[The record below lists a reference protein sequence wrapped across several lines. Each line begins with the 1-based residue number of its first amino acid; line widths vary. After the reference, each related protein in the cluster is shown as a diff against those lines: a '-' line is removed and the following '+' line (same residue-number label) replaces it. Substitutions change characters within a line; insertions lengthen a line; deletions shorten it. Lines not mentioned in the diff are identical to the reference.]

1 MAKKRTGLDALRE
14 YEARSGRKTQSENQ
28 QTGNAGSSGGTWRS
42 GLDALREY
50 EASGG
55 GQNVKNGP
63 YNPDY
68 RTNTKK
74 ATPQSYE
81 AAYQQYKQIANSIN
95 HDQLSGYLRTM
106 QERQNQIIDSINH
119 DQMSGYR
126 RTLQEKDRQQQRK
139 VQTGTAAKQAATN
152 AGQDYSRLIGLNQFD
167 GELERR
173 DAEQEK
179 RYRETVLPDKLRGM
193 KRTSEELQ
201 KQIDQLYE
209 QKSDEHFRDYQFG
222 EDGTAWYT
230 DENGTRRQAR
240 GVTDIQSEIEALETR
255 KAALDSGRA
264 LGQAENT
271 VGTMDTATR
280 NLLKDING
288 TNLLKK
294 TDAKHQL
301 QQKGYS
307 EDQIGRLAEY
317 EKYLEDFEDYQTRMA
332 GAQQFGRDA
341 PVFSTVTSSLMAPFK
356 ALGNIESF
364 RGILP
369 KGLGGYQNPDMPTN
383 IYSPMYA
390 ATHVSSGIR
399 SGVMDG
405 MGSVGQFLYQAG
417 TSALDSAVNMA
428 VSTAIVGTTGLS
440 GEEASSAVA
449 ETMNWVMGSQ
459 VAADSVYAGIQSG
472 KSNQEALIDGI
483 VEGAIEGF
491 TEKYSVGDI
500 IETMLSGKQVWKKAM
515 RAFASEGAEEIAS
528 NWLNRIYDVV
538 AKHDRGEVMGAYAE
552 YLSKG
557 NTKEKAL
564 ALTLADMLAEDGLSF
579 LAGGIS
585 GLAMS
590 GAYAGTNKAVEA
602 RSRGQ
607 QLNVIGQVMDAV
619 ESMAKE
625 RGDQA
630 TAEAAQA
637 VMDKVKAGQMP
648 ETAEVQAVVD
658 SAVKADQA
666 AQAEAAF
673 QTYNQYA
680 DERDA
685 KARDAE
691 KASWARSQENTEA
704 INDAE
709 ADSAADAFEKLNE
722 AEVKGAADARAR
734 QQTEEAR
741 AERMFTQESRD
752 DADRLLTDAA
762 RRYGFDD
769 RMTSVLLSGYDGE
782 QDAQQYAEDVNAAY
796 EYGRNGMSLS
806 AAQRAAQGVNADV
819 AQEAWNAGRA
829 SIQRAPMSAFERY
842 NQYAEERDA
851 RQAEREAQQ
860 QASVQTVQAVQ
871 EAARPQQAPTQT
883 AVQEAREAAQTAQE
897 TAPKAQETVRETAQE
912 QTKPAQERTEEKP
925 AKQEAQESKPQALAA
940 NQYAAREMAESVIK
954 KYKMTVPDAVKDY
967 SKRLDEAVAE
977 RYRLAEAD
985 GKSEES
991 KATVS
996 SMIAS
1001 FQIGLRG
1008 IGFVSN
1014 KTNNADFLADAQ
1026 AWLIGNA
1033 VAKGSYARLDAA
1045 KAFDGLGIEERTLRY
1060 AGEVYHFGDSLT
1072 QRMIREYN
1080 AQKGKNKGVS
1090 AEEYAKHVL
1099 NVFDRG
1105 AMGESL
1111 AGTKDRLLGDG
1122 MTRAA
1127 WNAGKGFINGEEAG
1141 STAAD
1146 DGGKRDAGMDS
1157 GEQAGTVAEGTGG
1170 AKTRSAKASAVA
1182 ERIELENRV
1191 RAAGQPYLSGKD
1203 IGLEKGSAQ
1212 RSFREAPESTWTD
1225 SMKAAAAML
1234 RREGFKEVHFTVGA
1248 ISIENQKAKVTRYA
1262 DGVATGNTVWI
1273 NATSKKWTVEQLAN
1287 HEAFHHQI
1295 QDWPYTMDAVRQAL
1309 ADELGEDGIRELAQR
1324 YAEAYEGCY
1333 DGAELD
1339 AYIEEICADAYAGMD
1354 RLPEAKTQIIQK
1366 AAKRAQDAQQAAEEN
1381 GGTRGPPEKYSVNEG
1396 FSKDVAEWYRDGMP
1410 EGEAFVLGST
1420 GETLQGLGAIESDI
1434 YMNGDKINTILRE
1447 HPEMTIREIQK
1458 IPELLDDPI
1467 LILKSKGS
1475 GKGGNSRLVLFGSI
1489 NTQDGQPVLAVLDLR
1504 PRENGFVLD
1513 DMQKVNSAYAKAN
1526 PASFISQSDVL
1537 FADKKRTVPLLRRF
1551 GLTITS
1557 RELLRDGSIGSIS
1570 YRGNSVNISGEK
1582 FSSIVQ
1588 MGDRPMDAK
1597 FSADDTTATPQEN
1610 DKTALAYFGRTYKW
1624 SETGYVLLNGARLDF
1639 SGRHE
1644 GGSGGY
1650 RSVDHRDII
1659 DALGE
1664 DYGGGDYTGGMVR
1677 FMQEGNIRISPES
1690 GGINLAVMPTKAQ
1703 MDSLSDFISKERGE
1717 VILDIDDASGNTIS
1731 STEYPRGTH
1740 ANKVLQ
1746 DIRNYFNDGTLP
1758 EVSNA
1763 PSVSQFRYS
1772 VAEEAAESDTEAEEA
1787 ELQVEKL
1794 PQANRDQFMRF
1805 ATKITDDLVTPLTAQ
1820 METLRKEMRPR
1831 VLELVDEFL
1840 ENDALKR
1847 SSVEAVFT
1855 EAYDRALEL
1864 NQEFSEKYAALQYAI
1879 RKTPVTFTEEDTR
1892 QIEQYD
1898 YFDEAALRKL
1908 TIKEKGGV
1916 SIGELYS
1923 DLSGMLPELFPSGIK
1938 NPAKQIM
1945 RIASVYKRIS
1955 KAQALAQ
1962 QVESTNPE
1970 YFRQNAYNDF
1980 LEQLRKIVPKMRTE
1994 RELAQISI
2002 EEEAAMEKAAAER
2015 ERRLAEEDARLAAEE
2030 AAKEPPTVYESLT
2043 MDSIPKKAQDYLRR
2057 VRGQTA
2063 AAIQQTLSMPFAA
2076 RQEVLK
2082 PAIEEM
2088 MNEYLQ
2094 TGRISQETVDRN
2106 FEESYRRGVEMDTEF
2121 YDQYKDV
2128 KTRLRDLKVTLSE
2141 ADRADIA
2148 DFDDFRR
2155 AAFGRLRIAN
2165 EGGLPVDVAY
2175 KEMQQMAP
2183 ELFPAGITHPAD
2195 QLMRMFEVS
2204 KRIEKV
2210 QMSLDEYYGED
2221 AEEFKRWAKN
2231 DYEAS
2236 VENMLG
2242 ALNVARRYA
2251 EARMRQQQARA
2262 VPTTMEEVKSL
2273 YADLKGLRRTYERAA
2288 AKNLL
2293 TAEDNSV
2300 LNRLLRGEITPEDVQ
2315 GMENAQGI
2323 LAMYEAKADYDA
2335 AAAKIADWRRYQ
2347 KGKLREQADNLLK
2360 NAEKAK
2366 DKKAGIEYSR
2376 ETMTRNVRDIFP
2388 EADAEAINKTYFEP
2402 VRTASANANK
2412 LKKKLREQV
2421 KALDLSRKARK
2432 GDAVSEAHAAQL
2444 LGEAQDNI
2452 RYLEQHPRAKDRDGK
2467 TLNEWRQIVLD
2478 LWATSPG
2485 LDRAKIE
2492 NAVETFRK
2500 IYDGLFEQM
2509 NDVRIRN
2516 GYEPINY
2523 RQGYFPHFQPGTTD
2537 GILGLMGKALG
2548 VGVEVKALPTTI
2560 SGLTHTFK
2568 PGITYFGNALERIGF
2583 DTAYDAVEGFDKYVE
2598 GAASVICYTDA
2609 IQKLRALAQQVR
2621 YRTSDEGLRERVDDV
2636 RARDDLTE
2644 HQKELEIEA
2653 IMKQGRFSLSNFVKE
2668 LDEYTNL
2675 LANKKNRYDRNA
2687 EDFANRKVYNFLK
2700 AWQSRVAAN
2709 MVAVNPASWLTN
2721 FGVITQAGAQL
2732 KTISV
2737 LKGMWQTL
2745 ANIKT
2750 NDGLVEASDFLTNRA
2765 GSDPLVRTWQQSAS
2779 AFLSTPMEWI
2789 DQFSAGTI
2797 VRARYMENIERGMS
2811 EETAMREADD
2821 FAANVMADRS
2831 KGAMPTIFESRN
2843 PITKM
2848 FTQFQLEVNNTYS
2861 YLFKDLPRE
2870 QRKKGVRYLAL
2881 ALFKFLIGG
2890 FLYNEL
2896 YEYLIGRRPM
2906 LDPLGIVNDTVGD
2919 LTGYELNNLVDA
2931 ATGGGLIK
2939 ESEPEGAI
2947 GSAENL
2953 AKNVLSELP
2962 ASAAL
2967 NLVGLEI
2974 DGGKLPFGSS
2984 FPDFGN
2990 IKSALK
2996 SETATPEEK
3005 WAKIGKELAKPAAYW
3020 LLPFGGGQIKKVWQG
3035 ISALKRQG
3043 SYTANGRL
3051 QYPIYTDRKGD
3062 MASAV
3067 ARTMLFGKSAT
3078 PEAQAWVEAGFGAL
3092 SEKAT
3097 QTYEAMRAGGVDQRD
3112 SYELIKAMS
3121 KVKKT
3126 DTQTKEQ
3133 LQMQLLNAFD
3143 IEDSGKVLYYY
3154 NMMASDKERAQ
3165 IDKLLAE
3172 GADMGEYLRYLQ
3184 EKSGVTGEKDADGKT
3199 ISGSVK
3205 EETFALIDGLNLTP
3219 EQKTELAKEDYTTTG
3234 FEPWS
3239 GYREA
3244 LKAGGDTWDAFYQN
3258 AVSAKV
3264 ADGKTQEDAE
3274 KAVKSDLK
3282 SQLKEDYL
3290 GGSMPESEVSDYL
3303 QKYCGAED
3311 EHDVYWT
3318 LEEWKG
3324 GEGWK
3329 KYGQFLDAVDKGV
3342 LADTRKVAKEYMK
3355 HGVDKGDLSS
3365 QLTKHFKE
3373 AWLAATGDEATRLK
3387 NAYISAYKAIGG
3399 DADKARDNIIKW
3411 RREANKR
3418 KGDKK

>member
-14 YEARSGRKTQSENQ
+14 YEARSGRQTQSGNQ

-68 RTNTKK
+68 RTNTRK

-81 AAYQQYKQIANSIN
+81 AAYQQYKQYVAEYQKQTEFPRRVSVGTAAQQAGGSQKRDYSRMLGLN
-95 HDQLSGYLRTM
+95 QLDGDMQPRVQAAQDIQKYL
-106 QERQNQIIDSINH
+106 QF
-119 DQMSGYR
+119 
-126 RTLQEKDRQQQRK
+126 QRK
-139 VQTGTAAKQAATN
+139 VQTGTAAQQAATN

-167 GELERR
+167 GEMERR
-173 DAEQEK
+173 AAEWQRKRQAAQEAAALDQ
-179 RYRETVLPDKLRGM
+179 ERGRR
-193 KRTSEELQ
+193 RTSEEYGKRIDALEAASDYARAQNAEGGGLPEFKDAYDKVNAGRETPMTMDEMQ
-201 KQIDQLYE
+201 KELAYTRYKKAVLDKSVSGRVGEYAGDLATQFISGGADMALGGLGMVLGYLE
-209 QKSDEHFRDYQFG
+209 QGANGAAAWALRDLAKAVPDGSIKDKMLSLADDFSSYYTGESMTAGEETARYYRDELNRIGD
-222 EDGTAWYT
+222 
-230 DENGTRRQAR
+230 
-240 GVTDIQSEIEALETR
+240 EIEGKYKGVPLWIQQQMPSAGNMLFGAGLSGIAGVNNLVTLGLTSGGNSALEAKDKGASDAQALAYGVVAGGLEVFSERLFGGNPIYDADAGLINQAVGKLTSNKTIMKILNS
-255 KAALDSGRA
+255 KAFDIASEGLEEVVTEVLDPVAEWAIYNGDNTEFADAASIGNA
-264 LGQAENT
+264 FLGGVFLSAIGN
-271 VGTMDTATR
+271 VA
-280 NLLKDING
+280 
-288 TNLLKK
+288 
-294 TDAKHQL
+294 DAPKQL
-301 QQKGYS
+301 QQARYERVLRTAGS
-307 EDQIGRLAEY
+307 ELA
-317 EKYLEDFEDYQTRMA
+317 DI
-332 GAQQFGRDA
+332 AQ
-341 PVFSTVTSSLMAPFK
+341 
-356 ALGNIESF
+356 
-364 RGILP
+364 
-369 KGLGGYQNPDMPTN
+369 
-383 IYSPMYA
+383 
-390 ATHVSSGIR
+390 
-399 SGVMDG
+399 
-405 MGSVGQFLYQAG
+405 SV
-417 TSALDSAVNMA
+417 DSA
-428 VSTAIVGTTGLS
+428 
-440 GEEASSAVA
+440 
-449 ETMNWVMGSQ
+449 
-459 VAADSVYAGIQSG
+459 
-472 KSNQEALIDGI
+472 
-483 VEGAIEGF
+483 
-491 TEKYSVGDI
+491 
-500 IETMLSGKQVWKKAM
+500 
-515 RAFASEGAEEIAS
+515 
-528 NWLNRIYDVV
+528 DV
-538 AKHDRGEVMGAYAE
+538 
-552 YLSKG
+552 
-557 NTKEKAL
+557 
-564 ALTLADMLAEDGLSF
+564 
-579 LAGGIS
+579 
-585 GLAMS
+585 
-590 GAYAGTNKAVEA
+590 
-602 RSRGQ
+602 Q
-607 QLNVIGQVMDAV
+607 
-619 ESMAKE
+619 
-625 RGDQA
+625 
-630 TAEAAQA
+630 EAAQVIRDKIAYGVTPDAADIGA
-637 VMDKVKAGQMP
+637 VLDAMDQAG
-648 ETAEVQAVVD
+648 ETVDVEQVREAVDAEENEA
-658 SAVKADQA
+658 KA

-741 AERMFTQESRD
+741 AERTFTQESRE

-769 RMTSVLLSGYDGE
+769 RMTSVLLSGYDGA

-842 NQYAEERDA
+842 NQYADERDA
-851 RQAEREAQQ
+851 RQEAREAPQQ
-860 QASVQTVQAVQ
+860 VSVQTVQAVQ
-871 EAARPQQAPTQT
+871 EAARPQQMPTQT
-883 AVQEAREAAQTAQE
+883 AAQEAREA
-897 TAPKAQETVRETAQE
+897 APKAQETVRETVQE
-912 QTKPAQERTEEKP
+912 QTKPAQERAETKP
-925 AKQEAQESKPQALAA
+925 AKQEAQESKPQALAE
-940 NQYAAREMAESVIK
+940 NQYDARELAAAVIK

-1014 KTNNADFLADAQ
+1014 KTNNADLLADAQ
-1026 AWLIGNA
+1026 AWMIGNA
-1033 VAKGSYARLDAA
+1033 VATGSYARLDAV
-1045 KAFDGLGIEERTLRY
+1045 KAFDGMGIEERTMRY
-1060 AGEVYHFGDSLT
+1060 AAELWFLGDSLT

-1080 AQKGKNKGVS
+1080 AQESKSVS
-1090 AEEYAKHVL
+1090 AAEYVRHVRD
-1099 NVFDRG
+1099 VFDRG
-1105 AMGESL
+1105 ALGESL
-1111 AGTKDRLLGDG
+1111 AAARDRLLGDG

-1157 GEQAGTVAEGTGG
+1157 GEQAGAVAEGTGG

-1225 SMKAAAAML
+1225 SMKDAAAML

-1248 ISIENQKAKVTRYA
+1248 ISVENQRAKVTRYA
-1262 DGVATGNTVWI
+1262 DGVVTGNTVWI
-1273 NATSKKWTVEQLAN
+1273 NATSKKWTVEQLAK

-1295 QDWPYTMDAVRQAL
+1295 QDWPYAMDAVRQAL
-1309 ADELGEDGIRELAQR
+1309 ADELGEDGIQELAQR

-1354 RLPEAKTQIIQK
+1354 RLPEEK
-1366 AAKRAQDAQQAAEEN
+1366 ARIVQQAAQRRLEAQRAEKS
-1381 GGTRGPPEKYSVNEG
+1381 GETRGPPEKYSIGEIKGEKKKYGSGVVLDTDIFEGVRQRDWGKTLGTYVYENMAGAELTMFDEDGNPEVVYLARENDRVKKDGAKNSHKVLDKLAGYRGDTIRAKAIVQLDEVLETSRSKEITEDHSHQWLDAHGWIIRNAYLQDESGNIYEATLNIANGKDRKILYEVNRVHQIDKIKSPGEHTVTDNGQRFRYQKPGTGGAQSETKDNINENAANVKEHFSISEDSDGRQLTEAQREFFKDSKAVDEKGRLLTLYHGTGAKFTVFDKGRIEQNFQNRGGDLG
-1396 FSKDVAEWYRDGMP
+1396 FYFSPYIEDAQGYAR
-1410 EGEAFVLGST
+1410 EAAFST
-1420 GETLQGLGAIESDI
+1420 GGEKAIMEVYLNLKNPLVVEDEGWGSAISQADI
-1434 YMNGDKINTILRE
+1434 RHGD
-1447 HPEMTIREIQK
+1447 
-1458 IPELLDDPI
+1458 
-1467 LILKSKGS
+1467 LKRWAQE
-1475 GKGGNSRLVLFGSI
+1475 GGN
-1489 NTQDGQPVLAVLDLR
+1489 DGIIVKSTDEVDDDGTPDAVYIA
-1504 PRENGFVLD
+1504 F
-1513 DMQKVNSAYAKAN
+1513 
-1526 PASFISQSDVL
+1526 
-1537 FADKKRTVPLLRRF
+1537 
-1551 GLTITS
+1551 
-1557 RELLRDGSIGSIS
+1557 
-1570 YRGNSVNISGEK
+1570 
-1582 FSSIVQ
+1582 
-1588 MGDRPMDAK
+1588 
-1597 FSADDTTATPQEN
+1597 
-1610 DKTALAYFGRTYKW
+1610 
-1624 SETGYVLLNGARLDF
+1624 
-1639 SGRHE
+1639 
-1644 GGSGGY
+1644 
-1650 RSVDHRDII
+1650 
-1659 DALGE
+1659 
-1664 DYGGGDYTGGMVR
+1664 
-1677 FMQEGNIRISPES
+1677 SPEQIKS
-1690 GGINLAVMPTKAQ
+1690 VTNKNPT
-1703 MDSLSDFISKERGE
+1703 GNP
-1717 VILDIDDASGNTIS
+1717 DI
-1731 STEYPRGTH
+1731 
-1740 ANKVLQ
+1740 
-1746 DIRNYFNDGTLP
+1746 
-1758 EVSNA
+1758 
-1763 PSVSQFRYS
+1763 RYS
-1772 VAEEAAESDTEAEEA
+1772 VAEDAQEEGG
-1787 ELQVEKL
+1787 
-1794 PQANRDQFMRF
+1794 
-1805 ATKITDDLVTPLTAQ
+1805 TTAF
-1820 METLRKEMRPR
+1820 TL
-1831 VLELVDEFL
+1831 
-1840 ENDALKR
+1840 
-1847 SSVEAVFT
+1847 
-1855 EAYDRALEL
+1855 
-1864 NQEFSEKYAALQYAI
+1864 
-1879 RKTPVTFTEEDTR
+1879 
-1892 QIEQYD
+1892 
-1898 YFDEAALRKL
+1898 
-1908 TIKEKGGV
+1908 
-1916 SIGELYS
+1916 
-1923 DLSGMLPELFPSGIK
+1923 
-1938 NPAKQIM
+1938 
-1945 RIASVYKRIS
+1945 
-1955 KAQALAQ
+1955 
-1962 QVESTNPE
+1962 
-1970 YFRQNAYNDF
+1970 
-1980 LEQLRKIVPKMRTE
+1980 
-1994 RELAQISI
+1994 
-2002 EEEAAMEKAAAER
+2002 
-2015 ERRLAEEDARLAAEE
+2015 
-2030 AAKEPPTVYESLT
+2030 
-2043 MDSIPKKAQDYLRR
+2043 DSIPKKAQDYLRR

-2141 ADRADIA
+2141 EDRADIA

-2155 AAFGRLRIAN
+2155 AASGRLRIAN

-2183 ELFPAGITHPAD
+2183 ELFPESITHPAD

-2210 QMSLDEYYGED
+2210 QRSLDEYHGED

-2335 AAAKIADWRRYQ
+2335 AAAKIADWRRYR

-2412 LKKKLREQV
+2412 LKNKLREQV

-2432 GDAVSEAHAAQL
+2432 GDAVSEAHAVQL

-2548 VGVEVKALPTTI
+2548 IDAEVTALPTTI

-2609 IQKLRALAQQVR
+2609 IQNLRALAQQVR
-2621 YRTSDEGLRERVDDV
+2621 YRTSDEGLRERVDDI

-2644 HQKELEIEA
+2644 HQKELEIKE
-2653 IMKQGRFSLSNFVKE
+2653 IMDKGQFSLSNFAVE

-2675 LANKKNRYDRNA
+2675 LANKKSKYDRSM
-2687 EDFANRKVYNFLK
+2687 EHLGGRKLYNFMR
-2700 AWQSRVAAN
+2700 AWQNRVAAN

-2831 KGAMPTIFESRN
+2831 KGAMPTLFEARN
-2843 PITKM
+2843 PLMKM

-2919 LTGYELNNLVDA
+2919 LTGYELNNLVDT

-2939 ESEPEGAI
+2939 ESEPESAVGTI
-2947 GSAENL
+2947 QNLAENVGQE
-2953 AKNVLSELP
+2953 AP
-2962 ASAAL
+2962 FIG
-2967 NLVGLEI
+2967 NLMG
-2974 DGGKLPFGSS
+2974 GGKLPFSS
-2984 FPDFGN
+2984 SMPNVKN
-2990 IKSALK
+2990 ILTALD
-2996 SETATPEEK
+2996 SETATDEEK
-3005 WAKIGKELAKPAAYW
+3005 LAKIGKEMVNPAAYW
-3020 LLPFGGGQIKKVWQG
+3020 LLPFGGGQIKKMWQG

-3043 SYTANGRL
+3043 SYTADGRL
-3051 QYPIYTDRKGD
+3051 QYPIYTDREGD
-3062 MASAV
+3062 KANA
-3067 ARTMLFGKSAT
+3067 AWRTLLFGKSAT

-3092 SEKAT
+3092 SEKET

-3219 EQKTELAKEDYTTTG
+3219 EQKTELAKEDYTPTG
-3234 FEPWS
+3234 FEPWTENHDRL
-3239 GYREA
+3239 Y
-3244 LKAGGDTWDAFYQN
+3244 K
-3258 AVSAKV
+3258 AVSTGKDLRSTLKGLEK
-3264 ADGKTQEDAE
+3264 DGYEP
-3274 KAVKSDLK
+3274 
-3282 SQLKEDYL
+3282 KEIRAAITDMFRDEYL
-3290 GGSMPESEVSDYL
+3290 
-3303 QKYCGAED
+3303 A
-3311 EHDVYWT
+3311 
-3318 LEEWKG
+3318 
-3324 GEGWK
+3324 
-3329 KYGQFLDAVDKGV
+3329 
-3342 LADTRKVAKEYMK
+3342 
-3355 HGVDKGDLSS
+3355 
-3365 QLTKHFKE
+3365 
-3373 AWLAATGDEATRLK
+3373 
-3387 NAYISAYKAIGG
+3387 
-3399 DADKARDNIIKW
+3399 ADKAGKARLKGYLRNAFMVSGLSQKEAENKIKKW
-3411 RREANKR
+3411 EEAQK
-3418 KGDKK
+3418 

>member
-1 MAKKRTGLDALRE
+1 MAINWKQVRTAAKRQDQQQIRGRTAAGVSAPQAQTQISAQGRIDWDAV
-14 YEARSGRKTQSENQ
+14 K
-28 QTGNAGSSGGTWRS
+28 GNAQL
-42 GLDALREY
+42 LDQQQAQSRQRENAY
-50 EASGG
+50 E
-55 GQNVKNGP
+55 
-63 YNPDY
+63 
-68 RTNTKK
+68 
-74 ATPQSYE
+74 E
-81 AAYQQYKQIANSIN
+81 AYQQYKQIADSVN

-106 QERQNQIIDSINH
+106 QERQNQIIGSINH

-126 RTLQEKDRQQQRK
+126 RTLQEKKRQQQRK
-139 VQTGTAAKQAATN
+139 VQTGTAAQQAATN

-173 DAEQEK
+173 AEEWQRKRQAAQEAAALDQ
-179 RYRETVLPDKLRGM
+179 ERGRR
-193 KRTSEELQ
+193 RTSEEYGKRIDALEAASDYARAQNAEGGGLPEFKDAYDKVNAGRETPMTMDEMQ
-201 KQIDQLYE
+201 KELAYTRYKKAVLDKSVSGRGGEYAGDLATQFISGGADMTLGGLGMVLGYLE
-209 QKSDEHFRDYQFG
+209 QGANGAAAWALRDLAKAVPDGSIKDKMLSLADDFSSYYTGESMTAGEESARYYRDELNRIGD
-222 EDGTAWYT
+222 
-230 DENGTRRQAR
+230 
-240 GVTDIQSEIEALETR
+240 EIEGKYKGVPLWIQQQMPSAGNMLFGAGLSGIAGVNNLVTLGLTSGGNSALEA
-255 KAALDSGRA
+255 KDKGAGDAQALAYGVVAGGLEVFSEKLFGGNPIYD
-264 LGQAENT
+264 
-271 VGTMDTATR
+271 
-280 NLLKDING
+280 
-288 TNLLKK
+288 
-294 TDAKHQL
+294 TDAGLVNKAVGKLTGNKTIMKILNSKAFDIASEGLEEVVTEVLDPVAEWAIYNGDNTEFADAASIGNAFLGGVFLSAIGNVADAPKQL
-301 QQKGYS
+301 QQARYERVLRTAGS
-307 EDQIGRLAEY
+307 ELA
-317 EKYLEDFEDYQTRMA
+317 DI
-332 GAQQFGRDA
+332 AQ
-341 PVFSTVTSSLMAPFK
+341 
-356 ALGNIESF
+356 
-364 RGILP
+364 
-369 KGLGGYQNPDMPTN
+369 
-383 IYSPMYA
+383 
-390 ATHVSSGIR
+390 
-399 SGVMDG
+399 
-405 MGSVGQFLYQAG
+405 SV
-417 TSALDSAVNMA
+417 DSA
-428 VSTAIVGTTGLS
+428 
-440 GEEASSAVA
+440 
-449 ETMNWVMGSQ
+449 
-459 VAADSVYAGIQSG
+459 
-472 KSNQEALIDGI
+472 
-483 VEGAIEGF
+483 
-491 TEKYSVGDI
+491 
-500 IETMLSGKQVWKKAM
+500 
-515 RAFASEGAEEIAS
+515 
-528 NWLNRIYDVV
+528 DV
-538 AKHDRGEVMGAYAE
+538 
-552 YLSKG
+552 
-557 NTKEKAL
+557 
-564 ALTLADMLAEDGLSF
+564 
-579 LAGGIS
+579 
-585 GLAMS
+585 
-590 GAYAGTNKAVEA
+590 
-602 RSRGQ
+602 Q
-607 QLNVIGQVMDAV
+607 
-619 ESMAKE
+619 
-625 RGDQA
+625 
-630 TAEAAQA
+630 EAAQVIRDKIAYGVTPDAADIGA
-637 VMDKVKAGQMP
+637 VLDAMDQAG
-648 ETAEVQAVVD
+648 ETVDVEQVREAVDAEENEA
-658 SAVKADQA
+658 KA

-680 DERDA
+680 DERDAKARDA

-741 AERMFTQESRD
+741 AERTFTQESRE

-769 RMTSVLLSGYDGE
+769 RMTSVLLSGYDGA
-782 QDAQQYAEDVNAAY
+782 QDAQQHAEAVNAAY

-806 AAQRAAQGVNADV
+806 AAQRAAQDVNADV

-829 SIQRAPMSAFERY
+829 SIQRAPMSDVERY
-842 NQYAEERDA
+842 N
-851 RQAEREAQQ
+851 
-860 QASVQTVQAVQ
+860 
-871 EAARPQQAPTQT
+871 
-883 AVQEAREAAQTAQE
+883 
-897 TAPKAQETVRETAQE
+897 
-912 QTKPAQERTEEKP
+912 
-925 AKQEAQESKPQALAA
+925 
-940 NQYAAREMAESVIK
+940 
-954 KYKMTVPDAVKDY
+954 
-967 SKRLDEAVAE
+967 
-977 RYRLAEAD
+977 
-985 GKSEES
+985 
-991 KATVS
+991 
-996 SMIAS
+996 
-1001 FQIGLRG
+1001 
-1008 IGFVSN
+1008 
-1014 KTNNADFLADAQ
+1014 
-1026 AWLIGNA
+1026 
-1033 VAKGSYARLDAA
+1033 
-1045 KAFDGLGIEERTLRY
+1045 
-1060 AGEVYHFGDSLT
+1060 
-1072 QRMIREYN
+1072 
-1080 AQKGKNKGVS
+1080 
-1090 AEEYAKHVL
+1090 
-1099 NVFDRG
+1099 RG
-1105 AMGESL
+1105 A
-1111 AGTKDRLLGDG
+1111 LGDG

-1127 WNAGKGFINGEEAG
+1127 WSAGKGFINGEEAG

-1146 DGGKRDAGMDS
+1146 ESGKRNAGMDS
-1157 GEQAGTVAEGTGG
+1157 GEQAGAVAEGTGG
-1170 AKTRSAKASAVA
+1170 AKTRPAKASAVA

-1225 SMKAAAAML
+1225 SMKAAAGTLKSA
-1234 RREGFKEVHFTVGA
+1234 GFADVHFTVGS
-1248 ISIENQKAKVTRYA
+1248 ISVENQRAKVTRYA
-1262 DGVATGNTVWI
+1262 DGVVTGNTVWI

-1295 QDWPYTMDAVRQAL
+1295 QDWPYAMDAVRQAL
-1309 ADELGEDGIRELAQR
+1309 ADELGEDGIQELAQR

-1354 RLPEAKTQIIQK
+1354 RLPEEK
-1366 AAKRAQDAQQAAEEN
+1366 ARIVQQAAQRRLEAQSAEKS
-1381 GGTRGPPEKYSVNEG
+1381 GETRGPPEKYSMVGYGSNG
-1396 FSKDVAEWYRDGMP
+1396 LKTYKSDFSSDMTATEKQEYLYSLIKSVWSKKPLQLTILQNGKERSISARFDGESNGQEFAGKM
-1410 EGEAFVLGST
+1410 AFGNRRGTRTERLISLNLADDIWEIASEST
-1420 GETLQGLGAIESDI
+1420 YDASKGGIKETLAHDGSERWHYFVNAINYVDEQQPSR
-1434 YMNGDKINTILRE
+1434 NGVYDFNLDVMERE
-1447 HPEMTIREIQK
+1447 
-1458 IPELLDDPI
+1458 D
-1467 LILKSKGS
+1467 
-1475 GKGGNSRLVLFGSI
+1475 GN
-1489 NTQDGQPVLAVLDLR
+1489 
-1504 PRENGFVLD
+1504 FV
-1513 DMQKVNSAYAKAN
+1513 YT
-1526 PASFISQSDVL
+1526 
-1537 FADKKRTVPLLRRF
+1537 FALKKRRDSAPRTFAAGVNGNNAADANSSDTSIRRAEQK
-1551 GLTITS
+1551 S
-1557 RELLRDGSIGSIS
+1557 Q
-1570 YRGNSVNISGEK
+1570 EK
-1582 FSSIVQ
+1582 FSAAEDTE
-1588 MGDRPMDAK
+1588 DRRKAAQFEVIQNSNPADDGYHTWIR
-1597 FSADDTTATPQEN
+1597 SADEIRTFAETLN
-1610 DKTALAYFGRTYKW
+1610 DPEW
-1624 SETGYVLLNGARLDF
+1624 S
-1639 SGRHE
+1639 
-1644 GGSGGY
+1644 
-1650 RSVDHRDII
+1650 
-1659 DALGE
+1659 
-1664 DYGGGDYTGGMVR
+1664 DYAEFDPDYTREMADKALKSGIIRVYSSYKISDGVFVSPSRMEAESYSGDGNVFSKTVR
-1677 FMQEGNIRISPES
+1677 VDDVAWID
-1690 GGINLAVMPTKAQ
+1690 PTQGQYA
-1703 MDSLSDFISKERGE
+1703 
-1717 VILDIDDASGNTIS
+1717 
-1731 STEYPRGTH
+1731 P
-1740 ANKVLQ
+1740 
-1746 DIRNYFNDGTLP
+1746 IRNR
-1758 EVSNA
+1758 E
-1763 PSVSQFRYS
+1763 RYS
-1772 VAEEAAESDTEAEEA
+1772 VAEDAQEAGGT
-1787 ELQVEKL
+1787 
-1794 PQANRDQFMRF
+1794 
-1805 ATKITDDLVTPLTAQ
+1805 TA
-1820 METLRKEMRPR
+1820 
-1831 VLELVDEFL
+1831 F
-1840 ENDALKR
+1840 
-1847 SSVEAVFT
+1847 
-1855 EAYDRALEL
+1855 
-1864 NQEFSEKYAALQYAI
+1864 
-1879 RKTPVTFTEEDTR
+1879 
-1892 QIEQYD
+1892 
-1898 YFDEAALRKL
+1898 
-1908 TIKEKGGV
+1908 
-1916 SIGELYS
+1916 
-1923 DLSGMLPELFPSGIK
+1923 
-1938 NPAKQIM
+1938 
-1945 RIASVYKRIS
+1945 
-1955 KAQALAQ
+1955 
-1962 QVESTNPE
+1962 
-1970 YFRQNAYNDF
+1970 
-1980 LEQLRKIVPKMRTE
+1980 
-1994 RELAQISI
+1994 
-2002 EEEAAMEKAAAER
+2002 
-2015 ERRLAEEDARLAAEE
+2015 
-2030 AAKEPPTVYESLT
+2030 T

-2094 TGRISQETVDRN
+2094 TGRISQETVDRS

-2148 DFDDFRR
+2148 DFNDFRR
-2155 AAFGRLRIAN
+2155 AAFGRLRIAD

-2183 ELFPAGITHPAD
+2183 ELFPESVTHPAD
-2195 QLMRMFEVS
+2195 QLMKMFDVS

-2210 QMSLDEYYGED
+2210 QRSLDEYHGED

-2273 YADLKGLRRTYERAA
+2273 YADLKGLRRTYERAS

-2335 AAAKIADWRRYQ
+2335 AAAKIVDWRRYR

-2412 LKKKLREQV
+2412 LKNKLREQV

-2432 GDAVSEAHAAQL
+2432 GDAVSEAHAVQL

-2452 RYLEQHPRAKDRDGK
+2452 RYLEQHPRAQDRDGK

-2548 VGVEVKALPTTI
+2548 IDAEVSALPTTI

-2609 IQKLRALAQQVR
+2609 IQNLRALAQQVR
-2621 YRTSDEGLRERVDDV
+2621 YRTSNEGLRERVDDI

-2644 HQKELEIEA
+2644 HQKELEIKE
-2653 IMKQGRFSLSNFVKE
+2653 IMDKGQFSLSNFAVE

-2675 LANKKNRYDRNA
+2675 LANKKSKYDRSM
-2687 EDFANRKVYNFLK
+2687 EHLGGRKLYNFMR
-2700 AWQSRVAAN
+2700 AWQNRVAAN

-2797 VRARYMENIERGMS
+2797 VRARYMENVERGMS

-2831 KGAMPTIFESRN
+2831 KGAMPTLFEARN
-2843 PITKM
+2843 PLMKM

-2896 YEYLIGRRPM
+2896 YEYFIGRRPT
-2906 LDPLGIVNDTVGD
+2906 LDPLGIINDTVGD

-2939 ESEPEGAI
+2939 ESEPESAVGTI
-2947 GSAENL
+2947 QNLAENVGQE
-2953 AKNVLSELP
+2953 AP
-2962 ASAAL
+2962 FIG
-2967 NLVGLEI
+2967 NLMG
-2974 DGGKLPFGSS
+2974 GGKLPFSS
-2984 FPDFGN
+2984 SMPNVKN
-2990 IKSALK
+2990 ILTALD
-2996 SETATPEEK
+2996 SETATDKEK
-3005 WAKIGKELAKPAAYW
+3005 LAKVGKELINPAAYW
-3020 LLPFGGGQIKKVWQG
+3020 LLPFGGGQIKKMWQG
-3035 ISALKRQG
+3035 IQALKNQG
-3043 SYTANGRL
+3043 SYTADGRL

-3062 MASAV
+3062 KANA
-3067 ARTMLFGKSAT
+3067 AWRTLLFGKSAT

-3092 SEKAT
+3092 SEKET

-3205 EETFALIDGLNLTP
+3205 DETLQLIDGLNLTP
-3219 EQKTELAKEDYTTTG
+3219 EQKMELAKEDYTPTG
-3234 FEPWS
+3234 FEPWTENHDRL
-3239 GYREA
+3239 Y
-3244 LKAGGDTWDAFYQN
+3244 K
-3258 AVSAKV
+3258 AVSTGKDLRSTLKGLEK
-3264 ADGKTQEDAE
+3264 DGYEP
-3274 KAVKSDLK
+3274 
-3282 SQLKEDYL
+3282 KEIRAAITDMFRDEYL
-3290 GGSMPESEVSDYL
+3290 S
-3303 QKYCGAED
+3303 
-3311 EHDVYWT
+3311 
-3318 LEEWKG
+3318 
-3324 GEGWK
+3324 
-3329 KYGQFLDAVDKGV
+3329 
-3342 LADTRKVAKEYMK
+3342 
-3355 HGVDKGDLSS
+3355 
-3365 QLTKHFKE
+3365 
-3373 AWLAATGDEATRLK
+3373 
-3387 NAYISAYKAIGG
+3387 
-3399 DADKARDNIIKW
+3399 ADKAGKARLKGYLRNAFMVSGLSQKEAENKIKKW
-3411 RREANKR
+3411 EEAQK
-3418 KGDKK
+3418 

>member
-14 YEARSGRKTQSENQ
+14 YEARSGRQTQSENQ

-55 GQNVKNGP
+55 GKNVKNGP

-68 RTNTKK
+68 RTNTRK

-126 RTLQEKDRQQQRK
+126 RTLQEKERQQQRK

-173 DAEQEK
+173 AAEWQRKQQAAQEAAALDQ
-179 RYRETVLPDKLRGM
+179 ERGRR
-193 KRTSEELQ
+193 RTSEEYGKRIDALEAASDYARAQNAEGGGLPEFKDAYDKVNAGRETPMTLDEMQ
-201 KQIDQLYE
+201 KELAYTRYKKAVLDKSVSGRGGEYAGDLATQFISGGADMALGGLGMVLGYLE
-209 QKSDEHFRDYQFG
+209 QGANGAAAWALRDLAKAVPDGSIKDKMLSLADDFSSYYTGESMTAGEETARYYKDELNKLGD
-222 EDGTAWYT
+222 
-230 DENGTRRQAR
+230 
-240 GVTDIQSEIEALETR
+240 EIEGKYKGVPLWIQQQMPSAGNMLFGAGLSGIAGVNNLVTLGLTSGGNSALEAKDKGASDAQALAYGVVAGGLEVFSERLFGGNPIYDADAGLVNQAVGKLTSNKTIMKILNS
-255 KAALDSGRA
+255 KAFDIASEGLEEVVTEVLDPVAEWAIYNGDNTEFADAASIGNA
-264 LGQAENT
+264 FLGGVFLSAIGN
-271 VGTMDTATR
+271 VA
-280 NLLKDING
+280 
-288 TNLLKK
+288 
-294 TDAKHQL
+294 DAPKQL
-301 QQKGYS
+301 QQARYERVLRTAGS
-307 EDQIGRLAEY
+307 ELA
-317 EKYLEDFEDYQTRMA
+317 DI
-332 GAQQFGRDA
+332 AQ
-341 PVFSTVTSSLMAPFK
+341 
-356 ALGNIESF
+356 
-364 RGILP
+364 
-369 KGLGGYQNPDMPTN
+369 
-383 IYSPMYA
+383 
-390 ATHVSSGIR
+390 
-399 SGVMDG
+399 
-405 MGSVGQFLYQAG
+405 SV
-417 TSALDSAVNMA
+417 DSA
-428 VSTAIVGTTGLS
+428 
-440 GEEASSAVA
+440 
-449 ETMNWVMGSQ
+449 
-459 VAADSVYAGIQSG
+459 
-472 KSNQEALIDGI
+472 
-483 VEGAIEGF
+483 
-491 TEKYSVGDI
+491 
-500 IETMLSGKQVWKKAM
+500 
-515 RAFASEGAEEIAS
+515 
-528 NWLNRIYDVV
+528 DV
-538 AKHDRGEVMGAYAE
+538 
-552 YLSKG
+552 
-557 NTKEKAL
+557 
-564 ALTLADMLAEDGLSF
+564 
-579 LAGGIS
+579 
-585 GLAMS
+585 
-590 GAYAGTNKAVEA
+590 
-602 RSRGQ
+602 Q
-607 QLNVIGQVMDAV
+607 
-619 ESMAKE
+619 
-625 RGDQA
+625 
-630 TAEAAQA
+630 EAAQVIRDKIAYGVTPDAADIGA
-637 VMDKVKAGQMP
+637 VLDAMDQAG
-648 ETAEVQAVVD
+648 ETVDVEQVREAVDAEENEA
-658 SAVKADQA
+658 KA

-741 AERMFTQESRD
+741 AERTFAQESRD

-782 QDAQQYAEDVNAAY
+782 QDAQQYAEAVNAAY

-842 NQYAEERDA
+842 NQYADERDA
-851 RQAEREAQQ
+851 RQAAREAPQ

-883 AVQEAREAAQTAQE
+883 VAQEAREAAQTAQE
-897 TAPKAQETVRETAQE
+897 TAPKEQETVRETAQE
-912 QTKPAQERTEEKP
+912 QTKPAQERAEEKP

-991 KATVS
+991 KDTVS

-1045 KAFDGLGIEERTLRY
+1045 KAFDGLGIDERTLRY
-1060 AGEVYHFGDSLT
+1060 AGEVYLFGDSLT

-1090 AEEYAKHVL
+1090 AAEYAKHVL

-1105 AMGESL
+1105 ALGESL

-1127 WNAGKGFINGEEAG
+1127 WNAGKGIINGEEAG

-1146 DGGKRDAGMDS
+1146 EGGKRDAGMDS
-1157 GEQAGTVAEGTGG
+1157 GEQAGAVAEGTGG

-1225 SMKAAAAML
+1225 SMKDAAAML

-1248 ISIENQKAKVTRYA
+1248 ISIENQRAKVTRYA
-1262 DGVATGNTVWI
+1262 DGVVMGDAVWI
-1273 NATSKKWTVEQLAN
+1273 NATSKKWSMEQLAK

-1295 QDWPYTMDAVRQAL
+1295 KDWPYTMDAVRQAL
-1309 ADELGEDGIRELAQR
+1309 ADELGEDGIQELAQR

-1366 AAKRAQDAQQAAEEN
+1366 AAQRAQDAQQAAEEN
-1381 GGTRGPPEKYSVNEG
+1381 GGTRAPPEKYSV
-1396 FSKDVAEWYRDGMP
+1396 S
-1410 EGEAFVLGST
+1410 EA
-1420 GETLQGLGAIESDI
+1420 D
-1434 YMNGDKINTILRE
+1434 
-1447 HPEMTIREIQK
+1447 
-1458 IPELLDDPI
+1458 
-1467 LILKSKGS
+1467 
-1475 GKGGNSRLVLFGSI
+1475 
-1489 NTQDGQPVLAVLDLR
+1489 
-1504 PRENGFVLD
+1504 
-1513 DMQKVNSAYAKAN
+1513 
-1526 PASFISQSDVL
+1526 
-1537 FADKKRTVPLLRRF
+1537 
-1551 GLTITS
+1551 S
-1557 RELLRDGSIGSIS
+1557 REQTQNEI
-1570 YRGNSVNISGEK
+1570 
-1582 FSSIVQ
+1582 
-1588 MGDRPMDAK
+1588 
-1597 FSADDTTATPQEN
+1597 TATPQEN

-1659 DALGE
+1659 DALGD

-1703 MDSLSDFISKERGE
+1703 MDALSDFISKERGE

-1731 STEYPRGTH
+1731 RTEYPRGTH

-1772 VAEEAAESDTEAEEA
+1772 VAEEAAESDTEAEAA

-1938 NPAKQIM
+1938 NPAKQVM

-2030 AAKEPPTVYESLT
+2030 AAKEPPTVYENLT

-2183 ELFPAGITHPAD
+2183 ELFPESITHPAD

-2210 QMSLDEYYGED
+2210 QRSLDEYHGED

-2412 LKKKLREQV
+2412 LKNKLREQV

-2432 GDAVSEAHAAQL
+2432 GDAVSEAHAVQL

-2452 RYLEQHPRAKDRDGK
+2452 RYLEQHQRAKDRDGK
-2467 TLNEWRQIVLD
+2467 TINEWRQIVLD

-2548 VGVEVKALPTTI
+2548 IDAEVTALPTTI

-2583 DTAYDAVEGFDKYVE
+2583 NTEYDAVAGFDKYVE

-2644 HQKELEIEA
+2644 HQKELEIKE
-2653 IMKQGRFSLSNFVKE
+2653 IMDKGQFSLSNFAVE

-2675 LANKKNRYDRNA
+2675 LANKKSKYDRSM
-2687 EDFANRKVYNFLK
+2687 EHLGGRKLYNFMR
-2700 AWQSRVAAN
+2700 AWQNRVAAN

-2750 NDGLVEASDFLTNRA
+2750 SDGLVEASDFLTNRA

-2831 KGAMPTIFESRN
+2831 KGAMPTLFESRN
-2843 PITKM
+2843 PIMKM

-2890 FLYNEL
+2890 FIYNEL

-2990 IKSALK
+2990 IKSAMK

-3020 LLPFGGGQIKKVWQG
+3020 LLPFGGGQIKKMWQG

-3092 SEKAT
+3092 SEKET

-3165 IDKLLAE
+3165 IDKLLAD
-3172 GADMGEYLRYLQ
+3172 GADMGEYIRYLQ

-3205 EETFALIDGLNLTP
+3205 AETFALIEGLNLTP
-3219 EQKTELAKEDYTTTG
+3219 EQKTELAKEDYTPTG
-3234 FEPWS
+3234 FEPWTENHDKL
-3239 GYREA
+3239 Y
-3244 LKAGGDTWDAFYQN
+3244 K
-3258 AVSAKV
+3258 AVSTGKDLRSTLNGLEK
-3264 ADGKTQEDAE
+3264 DGYEP
-3274 KAVKSDLK
+3274 
-3282 SQLKEDYL
+3282 KEIRAAITDMFRDEYL
-3290 GGSMPESEVSDYL
+3290 
-3303 QKYCGAED
+3303 A
-3311 EHDVYWT
+3311 
-3318 LEEWKG
+3318 
-3324 GEGWK
+3324 
-3329 KYGQFLDAVDKGV
+3329 
-3342 LADTRKVAKEYMK
+3342 
-3355 HGVDKGDLSS
+3355 
-3365 QLTKHFKE
+3365 
-3373 AWLAATGDEATRLK
+3373 
-3387 NAYISAYKAIGG
+3387 
-3399 DADKARDNIIKW
+3399 ADKAGKARLKGYLRNAFMVSGLSQKEAENKLKKW
-3411 RREANKR
+3411 EEAQK
-3418 KGDKK
+3418 

>member
-14 YEARSGRKTQSENQ
+14 YEARSGRQTQSENQ

-68 RTNTKK
+68 RTNTRK

-81 AAYQQYKQIANSIN
+81 EAYQQYKQYVAEYQKQTEFPRRVSVGTAAQQAGGSQKRDYSRMLGLN
-95 HDQLSGYLRTM
+95 QLDGDMQPRVQAAQDIQKYL
-106 QERQNQIIDSINH
+106 QF
-119 DQMSGYR
+119 
-126 RTLQEKDRQQQRK
+126 QRK
-139 VQTGTAAKQAATN
+139 VQTGTAAQQAATN

-173 DAEQEK
+173 AEEWQRKRQAAQEAAALDQ
-179 RYRETVLPDKLRGM
+179 ERGRR
-193 KRTSEELQ
+193 RTSEEYGKRIDALEAASDYARAQNAEGGGLPEFKDAYEKVNAGRETPMTLDEMQ
-201 KQIDQLYE
+201 KELAYTRYKKAVLDKSVSGRGGEYAGDLATQFISGGADMTLGGLGMVLGYLE
-209 QKSDEHFRDYQFG
+209 QGANGAAAWALRDLAKAVPDGSIKDKMLSLADDFSSYYTGESMTAGEESARYYRDEMNRIGD
-222 EDGTAWYT
+222 
-230 DENGTRRQAR
+230 
-240 GVTDIQSEIEALETR
+240 EIEGKYKGVPLWILQQMPSAGNMLFGAGLSGIAGVNNLVTLGLTSGGNSALEA
-255 KAALDSGRA
+255 KDKGAGDAQALAYGVVAGGLEVFSEKLFGGNPIYD
-264 LGQAENT
+264 
-271 VGTMDTATR
+271 
-280 NLLKDING
+280 
-288 TNLLKK
+288 
-294 TDAKHQL
+294 TDAGLVNKAVGKLTGNKTIMKILNSKAFDIASEGLEEVVTEVLDPVAEWAIYNGDNTEFADAASIGNAFLGGVFLSAIGNVADAPKQL
-301 QQKGYS
+301 QQARYERVLRTAGS
-307 EDQIGRLAEY
+307 ELA
-317 EKYLEDFEDYQTRMA
+317 DI
-332 GAQQFGRDA
+332 AQ
-341 PVFSTVTSSLMAPFK
+341 
-356 ALGNIESF
+356 
-364 RGILP
+364 
-369 KGLGGYQNPDMPTN
+369 
-383 IYSPMYA
+383 
-390 ATHVSSGIR
+390 
-399 SGVMDG
+399 
-405 MGSVGQFLYQAG
+405 SV
-417 TSALDSAVNMA
+417 DSA
-428 VSTAIVGTTGLS
+428 
-440 GEEASSAVA
+440 
-449 ETMNWVMGSQ
+449 
-459 VAADSVYAGIQSG
+459 
-472 KSNQEALIDGI
+472 
-483 VEGAIEGF
+483 
-491 TEKYSVGDI
+491 
-500 IETMLSGKQVWKKAM
+500 
-515 RAFASEGAEEIAS
+515 
-528 NWLNRIYDVV
+528 DV
-538 AKHDRGEVMGAYAE
+538 
-552 YLSKG
+552 
-557 NTKEKAL
+557 
-564 ALTLADMLAEDGLSF
+564 
-579 LAGGIS
+579 
-585 GLAMS
+585 
-590 GAYAGTNKAVEA
+590 
-602 RSRGQ
+602 Q
-607 QLNVIGQVMDAV
+607 
-619 ESMAKE
+619 
-625 RGDQA
+625 
-630 TAEAAQA
+630 EAAQVIRDKIAYGVTPDAADIGA
-637 VMDKVKAGQMP
+637 VLDAMDQAG
-648 ETAEVQAVVD
+648 ETVDVEQVREAVDAEENEA
-658 SAVKADQA
+658 KA

-680 DERDA
+680 DERDAKARDA

-741 AERMFTQESRD
+741 AERTFTQESRE

-769 RMTSVLLSGYDGE
+769 RMTSVLLSGYDGA

-842 NQYAEERDA
+842 NQYADERDA
-851 RQAEREAQQ
+851 RQEAREAPQ

-871 EAARPQQAPTQT
+871 EAARPQQMPTQT
-883 AVQEAREAAQTAQE
+883 AAQEAREAAQNAQE
-897 TAPKAQETVRETAQE
+897 AAPKAQEAAPKAQETVRETVQE
-912 QTKPAQERTEEKP
+912 QTRPAQERAETKP
-925 AKQEAQESKPQALAA
+925 AKQEAQESKPQALAE
-940 NQYAAREMAESVIK
+940 NQYDARKLAEAVIK

-1014 KTNNADFLADAQ
+1014 KTNNADLLADAQ

-1033 VAKGSYARLDAA
+1033 VAKGSYARLDAV
-1045 KAFDGLGIEERTLRY
+1045 KAFAGMGIEERTLRY
-1060 AGEVYHFGDSLT
+1060 AAELWFLGDSLT
-1072 QRMIREYN
+1072 QRMVREYN

-1090 AEEYAKHVL
+1090 AAEYVRHVRD
-1099 NVFDRG
+1099 VFDRG
-1105 AMGESL
+1105 ALGESL

-1146 DGGKRDAGMDS
+1146 EGGKRDAGMDS
-1157 GEQAGTVAEGTGG
+1157 GEQAGAVAEGTGG

-1248 ISIENQKAKVTRYA
+1248 ISVENQRAKVTRYA
-1262 DGVATGNTVWI
+1262 DGVVTGNTVWI
-1273 NATSKKWTVEQLAN
+1273 NATSKKWTLEQLAN

-1295 QDWPYTMDAVRQAL
+1295 QDWPYAMDAVRQAL
-1309 ADELGEDGIRELAQR
+1309 ADELGEDGIQELAQR

-1354 RLPEAKTQIIQK
+1354 RFPEEKAKIIQK
-1366 AAKRAQDAQQAAEEN
+1366 AAKTAQDAQQAAEEN
-1381 GGTRGPPEKYSVNEG
+1381 GGTRGPPEKYSIGEIKGEKKKYGFGVVLDTDIFEGVRQRDWGKTLGTYVYENMAGAELTMFDEDGNPEVVYLARENDRVKKDGAKNSHKVLDKLAGYRGDTIRAKAIVQLDEVLETSRSKETTEDHSHQWLDAHGWIIRNAYLQDESGNIYEATLNIANGKDRKILYEVNRVHQIDKIKSPGEHTVTDNGQRFRYQKPGTGGAQSETKDNINENAANVKEHFSISEDSDGRQLTEAQREFFKDSKAVDEKGRLLTLYHGTGAKFTVFDKGRIEQNFQNRGGDLG
-1396 FSKDVAEWYRDGMP
+1396 FYFSPYIEDAQGYAR
-1410 EGEAFVLGST
+1410 EAAFST
-1420 GETLQGLGAIESDI
+1420 GGEKAIMEVYLNLKNPLVVEDEGWGSAISQADI
-1434 YMNGDKINTILRE
+1434 RHGD
-1447 HPEMTIREIQK
+1447 
-1458 IPELLDDPI
+1458 
-1467 LILKSKGS
+1467 LKRWAQE
-1475 GKGGNSRLVLFGSI
+1475 GGN
-1489 NTQDGQPVLAVLDLR
+1489 DGIIVKSTDEVDDDGTPDAVYIA
-1504 PRENGFVLD
+1504 F
-1513 DMQKVNSAYAKAN
+1513 
-1526 PASFISQSDVL
+1526 
-1537 FADKKRTVPLLRRF
+1537 
-1551 GLTITS
+1551 
-1557 RELLRDGSIGSIS
+1557 
-1570 YRGNSVNISGEK
+1570 
-1582 FSSIVQ
+1582 
-1588 MGDRPMDAK
+1588 
-1597 FSADDTTATPQEN
+1597 
-1610 DKTALAYFGRTYKW
+1610 
-1624 SETGYVLLNGARLDF
+1624 
-1639 SGRHE
+1639 
-1644 GGSGGY
+1644 
-1650 RSVDHRDII
+1650 
-1659 DALGE
+1659 
-1664 DYGGGDYTGGMVR
+1664 
-1677 FMQEGNIRISPES
+1677 SPEQIKS
-1690 GGINLAVMPTKAQ
+1690 VTNKNPT
-1703 MDSLSDFISKERGE
+1703 GNP
-1717 VILDIDDASGNTIS
+1717 DI
-1731 STEYPRGTH
+1731 
-1740 ANKVLQ
+1740 
-1746 DIRNYFNDGTLP
+1746 
-1758 EVSNA
+1758 
-1763 PSVSQFRYS
+1763 RYS
-1772 VAEEAAESDTEAEEA
+1772 VAEDAQEATEGAA

-1794 PQANRDQFMRF
+1794 PQTNRDQFMRF

-1945 RIASVYKRIS
+1945 RIASVYKRVS

-2106 FEESYRRGVEMDTEF
+2106 FEESYRRGMEMDTEF

-2155 AAFGRLRIAN
+2155 AASGRLRIAN

-2183 ELFPAGITHPAD
+2183 ELFPASVTHPAD
-2195 QLMRMFEVS
+2195 QLMKMFDVS

-2210 QMSLDEYYGED
+2210 QRSLDEYHGED

-2262 VPTTMEEVKSL
+2262 VPTTMEEVKNL

-2335 AAAKIADWRRYQ
+2335 AAAKIADWRRYR

-2412 LKKKLREQV
+2412 LKNKLREQV

-2432 GDAVSEAHAAQL
+2432 GDAVSEAHAVQL

-2452 RYLEQHPRAKDRDGK
+2452 RYLEQHPRAQDRDGK

-2548 VGVEVKALPTTI
+2548 IDAEVTALPTTI

-2609 IQKLRALAQQVR
+2609 IQNLRALAQQVR
-2621 YRTSDEGLRERVDDV
+2621 YRTSDEGLRERVDDI

-2644 HQKELEIEA
+2644 HQKELEIKE
-2653 IMKQGRFSLSNFVKE
+2653 IMDKGQFSLSNFAVE

-2675 LANKKNRYDRNA
+2675 LANKKSKYDRSM
-2687 EDFANRKVYNFLK
+2687 EHLGGRKLYNFMR
-2700 AWQSRVAAN
+2700 AWQNRVAAN

-2797 VRARYMENIERGMS
+2797 VRARYMENVERGMS

-2831 KGAMPTIFESRN
+2831 KGAMPTLFEARN
-2843 PITKM
+2843 PLMKM

-2896 YEYLIGRRPM
+2896 YEYFIGRRPT
-2906 LDPLGIVNDTVGD
+2906 LDPLGIINDTVGD
-2919 LTGYELNNLVDA
+2919 LTGYELNNLVDTA
-2931 ATGGGLIK
+2931 AGGGLIK
-2939 ESEPEGAI
+2939 ESEPEGVVGTI
-2947 GSAENL
+2947 QNLAENVGQE
-2953 AKNVLSELP
+2953 AP
-2962 ASAAL
+2962 FIG
-2967 NLVGLEI
+2967 NLMG
-2974 DGGKLPFGSS
+2974 GGKLPFSS
-2984 FPDFGN
+2984 SMPNVKN
-2990 IKSALK
+2990 ILTALD
-2996 SETATPEEK
+2996 SETATDKEK
-3005 WAKIGKELAKPAAYW
+3005 LAKVGKELVNPAAYW
-3020 LLPFGGGQIKKVWQG
+3020 LMPFGGGQIKKMWQG

-3043 SYTANGRL
+3043 SYTADGRL
-3051 QYPIYTDRKGD
+3051 QYPIYSDRKGD
-3062 MASAV
+3062 KAGAL
-3067 ARTMLFGKSAT
+3067 ARTLLFGKSAT
-3078 PEAQAWVEAGFGAL
+3078 PEAQAWVEAGFGTL
-3092 SEKAT
+3092 SAKAT

-3205 EETFALIDGLNLTP
+3205 DETLQLIDGLNLTP
-3219 EQKTELAKEDYTTTG
+3219 EQKTELAKEDYTPTG
-3234 FEPWS
+3234 FEPWTENHDRL
-3239 GYREA
+3239 Y
-3244 LKAGGDTWDAFYQN
+3244 K
-3258 AVSAKV
+3258 AVSTGKDLRSTLKGLEK
-3264 ADGKTQEDAE
+3264 DGYEP
-3274 KAVKSDLK
+3274 
-3282 SQLKEDYL
+3282 KEIRAAITDMFRDEYL
-3290 GGSMPESEVSDYL
+3290 S
-3303 QKYCGAED
+3303 
-3311 EHDVYWT
+3311 
-3318 LEEWKG
+3318 
-3324 GEGWK
+3324 
-3329 KYGQFLDAVDKGV
+3329 
-3342 LADTRKVAKEYMK
+3342 
-3355 HGVDKGDLSS
+3355 
-3365 QLTKHFKE
+3365 
-3373 AWLAATGDEATRLK
+3373 
-3387 NAYISAYKAIGG
+3387 
-3399 DADKARDNIIKW
+3399 ADKAGKARLKGYLRNAFMVSGLSQKEAENKIKKW
-3411 RREANKR
+3411 EEAQK
-3418 KGDKK
+3418 

>member
-1 MAKKRTGLDALRE
+1 MAINWKQVRTAAKRQDQQQIRGRTAAGVSAPQAQTQISAQGRIDWDAV
-14 YEARSGRKTQSENQ
+14 K
-28 QTGNAGSSGGTWRS
+28 GNAQL
-42 GLDALREY
+42 LDQQQAQSRQRENAY
-50 EASGG
+50 E
-55 GQNVKNGP
+55 
-63 YNPDY
+63 
-68 RTNTKK
+68 
-74 ATPQSYE
+74 E
-81 AAYQQYKQIANSIN
+81 AYQQYKQIADSVN

-106 QERQNQIIDSINH
+106 QERQNQIIGSINH

-126 RTLQEKDRQQQRK
+126 RTLQEKKRQQQRK
-139 VQTGTAAKQAATN
+139 VQTGTAAQQAATN

-173 DAEQEK
+173 AEEWQRKRQAAQEAAALDQ
-179 RYRETVLPDKLRGM
+179 ERGRR
-193 KRTSEELQ
+193 RTSEEYGKRIDALEAASDYARAQNAEGGGLPEFKDAYDKVNAGRETPMTMDEMQ
-201 KQIDQLYE
+201 KELAYTRYKKAVLDKSVSGRGGEYAGDLATQFISGGADMTLGGLGMVLGYLE
-209 QKSDEHFRDYQFG
+209 QGANGAAAWALRDLAKAVPDGSIKDKMLSLADDFSSYYTGESMTAGEESARYYRDELNRIGD
-222 EDGTAWYT
+222 
-230 DENGTRRQAR
+230 
-240 GVTDIQSEIEALETR
+240 EIEGKYKGVPLWIQQQMPSAGNMLFGAGLSGIAGVNNLVTLGLTSGGNSALEA
-255 KAALDSGRA
+255 KDKGAGDAQALAYGVVAGGLEVFSEKLFGGNPIYD
-264 LGQAENT
+264 
-271 VGTMDTATR
+271 
-280 NLLKDING
+280 
-288 TNLLKK
+288 
-294 TDAKHQL
+294 TDAGLVNKAVGKLTGNKTIMKILNSKAFDIASEGLEEVVTEVLDPVAEWAIYNGDNTEFADAASIGNAFLGGVFLSAIGNVADAPKQL
-301 QQKGYS
+301 QQARYERVLRTAGS
-307 EDQIGRLAEY
+307 ELA
-317 EKYLEDFEDYQTRMA
+317 DI
-332 GAQQFGRDA
+332 AQ
-341 PVFSTVTSSLMAPFK
+341 
-356 ALGNIESF
+356 
-364 RGILP
+364 
-369 KGLGGYQNPDMPTN
+369 
-383 IYSPMYA
+383 
-390 ATHVSSGIR
+390 
-399 SGVMDG
+399 
-405 MGSVGQFLYQAG
+405 SV
-417 TSALDSAVNMA
+417 DSA
-428 VSTAIVGTTGLS
+428 
-440 GEEASSAVA
+440 
-449 ETMNWVMGSQ
+449 
-459 VAADSVYAGIQSG
+459 
-472 KSNQEALIDGI
+472 
-483 VEGAIEGF
+483 
-491 TEKYSVGDI
+491 
-500 IETMLSGKQVWKKAM
+500 
-515 RAFASEGAEEIAS
+515 
-528 NWLNRIYDVV
+528 DV
-538 AKHDRGEVMGAYAE
+538 
-552 YLSKG
+552 
-557 NTKEKAL
+557 
-564 ALTLADMLAEDGLSF
+564 
-579 LAGGIS
+579 
-585 GLAMS
+585 
-590 GAYAGTNKAVEA
+590 
-602 RSRGQ
+602 Q
-607 QLNVIGQVMDAV
+607 
-619 ESMAKE
+619 
-625 RGDQA
+625 
-630 TAEAAQA
+630 EAAQVIRDKIAYGVTPDAADIGA
-637 VMDKVKAGQMP
+637 VLDAMDQAG
-648 ETAEVQAVVD
+648 ETVDVEQVREAVDAEENEA
-658 SAVKADQA
+658 KA

-680 DERDA
+680 DERDAKARDA

-741 AERMFTQESRD
+741 AERTFTQESRE

-769 RMTSVLLSGYDGE
+769 RMTSVLLSGYDGA
-782 QDAQQYAEDVNAAY
+782 QDAQQYAEAVNAAY

-806 AAQRAAQGVNADV
+806 AAQRAAQDVNADV

-829 SIQRAPMSAFERY
+829 SIQRAPMSDVERY
-842 NQYAEERDA
+842 N
-851 RQAEREAQQ
+851 
-860 QASVQTVQAVQ
+860 
-871 EAARPQQAPTQT
+871 
-883 AVQEAREAAQTAQE
+883 
-897 TAPKAQETVRETAQE
+897 
-912 QTKPAQERTEEKP
+912 
-925 AKQEAQESKPQALAA
+925 
-940 NQYAAREMAESVIK
+940 
-954 KYKMTVPDAVKDY
+954 
-967 SKRLDEAVAE
+967 
-977 RYRLAEAD
+977 
-985 GKSEES
+985 
-991 KATVS
+991 
-996 SMIAS
+996 
-1001 FQIGLRG
+1001 
-1008 IGFVSN
+1008 
-1014 KTNNADFLADAQ
+1014 
-1026 AWLIGNA
+1026 
-1033 VAKGSYARLDAA
+1033 
-1045 KAFDGLGIEERTLRY
+1045 
-1060 AGEVYHFGDSLT
+1060 
-1072 QRMIREYN
+1072 
-1080 AQKGKNKGVS
+1080 
-1090 AEEYAKHVL
+1090 
-1099 NVFDRG
+1099 RG
-1105 AMGESL
+1105 A
-1111 AGTKDRLLGDG
+1111 LGDG

-1146 DGGKRDAGMDS
+1146 EGGKRDAGMDS
-1157 GEQAGTVAEGTGG
+1157 GEQAGAVAEGTGG

-1248 ISIENQKAKVTRYA
+1248 ISVENQRAKVTRYA
-1262 DGVATGNTVWI
+1262 DGVVTGNTVWI
-1273 NATSKKWTVEQLAN
+1273 NATSKKWTLEQLAN

-1295 QDWPYTMDAVRQAL
+1295 QDWPYAMDAVRQAL
-1309 ADELGEDGIRELAQR
+1309 ADELGEDGIQELAQR

-1354 RLPEAKTQIIQK
+1354 RFPEEKAKIIQK
-1366 AAKRAQDAQQAAEEN
+1366 AAKTAQDAQQAAEEN
-1381 GGTRGPPEKYSVNEG
+1381 GGTRGPPEKYSIGEIKGEKKKYGFGVVLDTDIFEGVRQRDWGKTLGTYVYENMAGAELTMFDEDGNPEVVYLARENDRVKKDGAKNSHKVLDKLAGYRGDTIRAKAIVQLDEVLETSRSKETTEDHSHQWLDAHGWIIRNAYLQDESGNIYEATLNIANGKDRKILYEVNRVHQIDKIKSPGEHTVTDNGQRFRYQKPGTGGAQSETKDNINENAANVKEHFSISEDSDGRQLTEAQREFFKDSKAVDEKGRLLTLYHGTGAKFTVFDKGRIEQNFQNRGGDLG
-1396 FSKDVAEWYRDGMP
+1396 FYFSPYIEDAQGYAR
-1410 EGEAFVLGST
+1410 EAAFST
-1420 GETLQGLGAIESDI
+1420 GGEKAIMEVYLNLKNPLVVEDEGWGSAISQADI
-1434 YMNGDKINTILRE
+1434 RHGD
-1447 HPEMTIREIQK
+1447 
-1458 IPELLDDPI
+1458 
-1467 LILKSKGS
+1467 LKRWAQE
-1475 GKGGNSRLVLFGSI
+1475 GGN
-1489 NTQDGQPVLAVLDLR
+1489 DGIIVKSTDEVDDDGTPDAVYIA
-1504 PRENGFVLD
+1504 F
-1513 DMQKVNSAYAKAN
+1513 
-1526 PASFISQSDVL
+1526 
-1537 FADKKRTVPLLRRF
+1537 
-1551 GLTITS
+1551 
-1557 RELLRDGSIGSIS
+1557 
-1570 YRGNSVNISGEK
+1570 
-1582 FSSIVQ
+1582 
-1588 MGDRPMDAK
+1588 
-1597 FSADDTTATPQEN
+1597 
-1610 DKTALAYFGRTYKW
+1610 
-1624 SETGYVLLNGARLDF
+1624 
-1639 SGRHE
+1639 
-1644 GGSGGY
+1644 
-1650 RSVDHRDII
+1650 
-1659 DALGE
+1659 
-1664 DYGGGDYTGGMVR
+1664 
-1677 FMQEGNIRISPES
+1677 SPEQIKS
-1690 GGINLAVMPTKAQ
+1690 VTNKNPT
-1703 MDSLSDFISKERGE
+1703 GNP
-1717 VILDIDDASGNTIS
+1717 DI
-1731 STEYPRGTH
+1731 
-1740 ANKVLQ
+1740 
-1746 DIRNYFNDGTLP
+1746 
-1758 EVSNA
+1758 
-1763 PSVSQFRYS
+1763 RYS
-1772 VAEEAAESDTEAEEA
+1772 VAEDAQEATEGAA

-1794 PQANRDQFMRF
+1794 PQTNRDQFMRF

-1945 RIASVYKRIS
+1945 RIASVYKRVS

-2106 FEESYRRGVEMDTEF
+2106 FEESYRRGMEMDTEF

-2155 AAFGRLRIAN
+2155 AASGRLRIAN

-2175 KEMQQMAP
+2175 KEMQQMAQ
-2183 ELFPAGITHPAD
+2183 ELFPASVTHPAD
-2195 QLMRMFEVS
+2195 QLMKMFDVS

-2210 QMSLDEYYGED
+2210 QRSLDEYHGED

-2262 VPTTMEEVKSL
+2262 VPTTMEEVKNL

-2335 AAAKIADWRRYQ
+2335 AAAKIADWRRYR

-2412 LKKKLREQV
+2412 LKNKLREQV

-2432 GDAVSEAHAAQL
+2432 GDAVSEAHAVQL

-2452 RYLEQHPRAKDRDGK
+2452 RYLEQHPRAQDRDGK

-2548 VGVEVKALPTTI
+2548 IDAEVTALPTTI

-2609 IQKLRALAQQVR
+2609 IQNLRALAQQVR
-2621 YRTSDEGLRERVDDV
+2621 YRTSDEGLRERVDDI

-2644 HQKELEIEA
+2644 HQKELEIKE
-2653 IMKQGRFSLSNFVKE
+2653 IMDKGQFSLSNFAVE

-2675 LANKKNRYDRNA
+2675 LANKKSKYDRSM
-2687 EDFANRKVYNFLK
+2687 EHLGGRKLYNFMR
-2700 AWQSRVAAN
+2700 AWQNRVAAN

-2797 VRARYMENIERGMS
+2797 VRARYMENVERGMS

-2831 KGAMPTIFESRN
+2831 KGAMPTLFEARN
-2843 PITKM
+2843 PLMKM

-2896 YEYLIGRRPM
+2896 YEYFIGRRPT
-2906 LDPLGIVNDTVGD
+2906 LDPLGIINDTVGD
-2919 LTGYELNNLVDA
+2919 LTGYELNNLVDTA
-2931 ATGGGLIK
+2931 AGGGLIK
-2939 ESEPEGAI
+2939 ESEPEGVVGTI
-2947 GSAENL
+2947 QNLAENVGQE
-2953 AKNVLSELP
+2953 AP
-2962 ASAAL
+2962 FIG
-2967 NLVGLEI
+2967 NLMG
-2974 DGGKLPFGSS
+2974 GGKLPFSS
-2984 FPDFGN
+2984 SMPNVKN
-2990 IKSALK
+2990 ILTALD
-2996 SETATPEEK
+2996 SETATDKEK
-3005 WAKIGKELAKPAAYW
+3005 LAKVGKELVNPAAYW
-3020 LLPFGGGQIKKVWQG
+3020 LMPFGGGQIKKMWQG

-3043 SYTANGRL
+3043 SYTADGRL
-3051 QYPIYTDRKGD
+3051 QYPIYSDRKGD
-3062 MASAV
+3062 KAGAL
-3067 ARTMLFGKSAT
+3067 ARTLLFGKSAT
-3078 PEAQAWVEAGFGAL
+3078 PEAQAWVEAGFGTL
-3092 SEKAT
+3092 SAKAT

-3205 EETFALIDGLNLTP
+3205 DETLQLIDGLNLTP
-3219 EQKTELAKEDYTTTG
+3219 EQKTELAKEDYTPTG
-3234 FEPWS
+3234 FEPWTENHDRL
-3239 GYREA
+3239 Y
-3244 LKAGGDTWDAFYQN
+3244 K
-3258 AVSAKV
+3258 AVSTGKDLRSTLKGLEK
-3264 ADGKTQEDAE
+3264 DGYEP
-3274 KAVKSDLK
+3274 
-3282 SQLKEDYL
+3282 KEIRAAITDMFRDEYL
-3290 GGSMPESEVSDYL
+3290 S
-3303 QKYCGAED
+3303 
-3311 EHDVYWT
+3311 
-3318 LEEWKG
+3318 
-3324 GEGWK
+3324 
-3329 KYGQFLDAVDKGV
+3329 
-3342 LADTRKVAKEYMK
+3342 
-3355 HGVDKGDLSS
+3355 
-3365 QLTKHFKE
+3365 
-3373 AWLAATGDEATRLK
+3373 
-3387 NAYISAYKAIGG
+3387 
-3399 DADKARDNIIKW
+3399 ADKAGKARLKGYLRNAFMVSGLSQKEAENKIKKW
-3411 RREANKR
+3411 EEAQK
-3418 KGDKK
+3418 

>member
-1 MAKKRTGLDALRE
+1 MALVSKDKFLKKTEKLPKQKAE
-14 YEARSGRKTQSENQ
+14 
-28 QTGNAGSSGGTWRS
+28 AGS
-42 GLDALREY
+42 GLMSRDDFVSFAQAAQKERQEQQRKRY
-50 EASGG
+50 E
-55 GQNVKNGP
+55 
-63 YNPDY
+63 
-68 RTNTKK
+68 
-74 ATPQSYE
+74 E
-81 AAYQQYKQIANSIN
+81 AYQQYKQIANSIN

-106 QERQNQIIDSINH
+106 QERKNQIIDSINH

-126 RTLQEKDRQQQRK
+126 RTLQEKERQQQRK
-139 VQTGTAAKQAATN
+139 VQTGTAAQQAATN

-167 GELERR
+167 GEMERR
-173 DAEQEK
+173 AAEWQRKQQAAQGAAALDQE
-179 RYRETVLPDKLRGM
+179 RGHR
-193 KRTSEELQ
+193 RTSEEYGKRIDALEAASDYARAQNAEGGGLPEFKDAYDKVNAGRETPMTLDEMQ
-201 KQIDQLYE
+201 KELAYTRYKKAVLDKSVSGRGGEYAGDLATQFVSGGADMALGGLGMVLGYLE
-209 QKSDEHFRDYQFG
+209 QGANGAAAWVLRDLAKAVPDGSIKDKMLSLADDFSSYYTGESMTAGEETARYYKDELNKLGD
-222 EDGTAWYT
+222 
-230 DENGTRRQAR
+230 
-240 GVTDIQSEIEALETR
+240 EIEGKYKGVPLWIQQQMPSAGNMLFGAGLSGIAGVNNLVTLGLTSGGNSALEAKDKGASDAQALAYGVVAGGLEVFSERLFGGNPIYDADAGLVNQAVGKLTSNKTIMKILNS
-255 KAALDSGRA
+255 KAFDIASEGLEEVVTEVLDPVAEWAIYNRDNTEFADAASIGNA
-264 LGQAENT
+264 FLGGVFLSAIGN
-271 VGTMDTATR
+271 VA
-280 NLLKDING
+280 
-288 TNLLKK
+288 
-294 TDAKHQL
+294 DAPKQL
-301 QQKGYS
+301 QQARYERVLRTAGS
-307 EDQIGRLAEY
+307 ELA
-317 EKYLEDFEDYQTRMA
+317 DI
-332 GAQQFGRDA
+332 AQ
-341 PVFSTVTSSLMAPFK
+341 
-356 ALGNIESF
+356 
-364 RGILP
+364 
-369 KGLGGYQNPDMPTN
+369 
-383 IYSPMYA
+383 
-390 ATHVSSGIR
+390 
-399 SGVMDG
+399 
-405 MGSVGQFLYQAG
+405 SV
-417 TSALDSAVNMA
+417 DSA
-428 VSTAIVGTTGLS
+428 
-440 GEEASSAVA
+440 
-449 ETMNWVMGSQ
+449 
-459 VAADSVYAGIQSG
+459 
-472 KSNQEALIDGI
+472 
-483 VEGAIEGF
+483 
-491 TEKYSVGDI
+491 
-500 IETMLSGKQVWKKAM
+500 
-515 RAFASEGAEEIAS
+515 
-528 NWLNRIYDVV
+528 DV
-538 AKHDRGEVMGAYAE
+538 
-552 YLSKG
+552 
-557 NTKEKAL
+557 
-564 ALTLADMLAEDGLSF
+564 
-579 LAGGIS
+579 
-585 GLAMS
+585 
-590 GAYAGTNKAVEA
+590 
-602 RSRGQ
+602 Q
-607 QLNVIGQVMDAV
+607 
-619 ESMAKE
+619 
-625 RGDQA
+625 
-630 TAEAAQA
+630 EAAQVIRDKIAYGVTPDAADIGA
-637 VMDKVKAGQMP
+637 VLDAMDQAG
-648 ETAEVQAVVD
+648 ETVDVEQVREAVDAEENEA
-658 SAVKADQA
+658 KA

-741 AERMFTQESRD
+741 AERTFAQESRE
-752 DADRLLTDAA
+752 DADRMLTDAA

-769 RMTSVLLSGYDGE
+769 RMTSVLLSGYDGA
-782 QDAQQYAEDVNAAY
+782 QDAQQYAEAVNAAY

-842 NQYAEERDA
+842 N
-851 RQAEREAQQ
+851 
-860 QASVQTVQAVQ
+860 
-871 EAARPQQAPTQT
+871 
-883 AVQEAREAAQTAQE
+883 
-897 TAPKAQETVRETAQE
+897 
-912 QTKPAQERTEEKP
+912 
-925 AKQEAQESKPQALAA
+925 
-940 NQYAAREMAESVIK
+940 
-954 KYKMTVPDAVKDY
+954 
-967 SKRLDEAVAE
+967 
-977 RYRLAEAD
+977 
-985 GKSEES
+985 
-991 KATVS
+991 
-996 SMIAS
+996 
-1001 FQIGLRG
+1001 
-1008 IGFVSN
+1008 
-1014 KTNNADFLADAQ
+1014 
-1026 AWLIGNA
+1026 
-1033 VAKGSYARLDAA
+1033 
-1045 KAFDGLGIEERTLRY
+1045 
-1060 AGEVYHFGDSLT
+1060 
-1072 QRMIREYN
+1072 
-1080 AQKGKNKGVS
+1080 
-1090 AEEYAKHVL
+1090 
-1099 NVFDRG
+1099 RG
-1105 AMGESL
+1105 A
-1111 AGTKDRLLGDG
+1111 LGDG
-1122 MTRAA
+1122 MTREA

-1157 GEQAGTVAEGTGG
+1157 GEQAGAVAEGTGG
-1170 AKTRSAKASAVA
+1170 AKTRAAKASAVA

-1203 IGLEKGSAQ
+1203 IGLEKGSTQ

-1234 RREGFKEVHFTVGA
+1234 RREGFKEAHFTVGA
-1248 ISIENQKAKVTRYA
+1248 ISVENQRAKVTRYA
-1262 DGVATGNTVWI
+1262 DGVVMGDAVWI
-1273 NATSKKWTVEQLAN
+1273 NATAKKWSVQQLAD
-1287 HEAFHHQI
+1287 HEAFHRQV
-1295 QDWPYTMDAVRQAL
+1295 QDAPYLLDGVRAVL

-1354 RLPEAKTQIIQK
+1354 RLPEAKARIV
-1366 AAKRAQDAQQAAEEN
+1366 QQAAQRRLEAQSAEKS

-1551 GLTITS
+1551 GLTVTS

-1624 SETGYVLLNGARLDF
+1624 SETGYILLNGARLDF

-1703 MDSLSDFISKERGE
+1703 MDALSEFISKERGE

-1758 EVSNA
+1758 EVSNT

-1772 VAEEAAESDTEAEEA
+1772 VAEDAQEEGG
-1787 ELQVEKL
+1787 
-1794 PQANRDQFMRF
+1794 
-1805 ATKITDDLVTPLTAQ
+1805 TTAF
-1820 METLRKEMRPR
+1820 TL
-1831 VLELVDEFL
+1831 
-1840 ENDALKR
+1840 
-1847 SSVEAVFT
+1847 
-1855 EAYDRALEL
+1855 
-1864 NQEFSEKYAALQYAI
+1864 
-1879 RKTPVTFTEEDTR
+1879 
-1892 QIEQYD
+1892 
-1898 YFDEAALRKL
+1898 
-1908 TIKEKGGV
+1908 
-1916 SIGELYS
+1916 
-1923 DLSGMLPELFPSGIK
+1923 
-1938 NPAKQIM
+1938 
-1945 RIASVYKRIS
+1945 
-1955 KAQALAQ
+1955 
-1962 QVESTNPE
+1962 
-1970 YFRQNAYNDF
+1970 
-1980 LEQLRKIVPKMRTE
+1980 
-1994 RELAQISI
+1994 
-2002 EEEAAMEKAAAER
+2002 
-2015 ERRLAEEDARLAAEE
+2015 
-2030 AAKEPPTVYESLT
+2030 
-2043 MDSIPKKAQDYLRR
+2043 DSIPKKAQDYLRR

-2183 ELFPAGITHPAD
+2183 ELFPESITHPAD

-2210 QMSLDEYYGED
+2210 QRSLDEYYGED

-2273 YADLKGLRRTYERAA
+2273 YADLKGLRRTYEREA

-2376 ETMTRNVRDIFP
+2376 ETMTRNVRDIFQ

-2412 LKKKLREQV
+2412 LKNKLREQV

-2432 GDAVSEAHAAQL
+2432 GDAVSEAHAVQL

-2548 VGVEVKALPTTI
+2548 IDAEVTALPTTI

-2653 IMKQGRFSLSNFVKE
+2653 IMKQGRFSLSNFAVE

-2675 LANKKNRYDRNA
+2675 LANKKSKYDQSM
-2687 EDFANRKVYNFLK
+2687 EHLGGRKLYNFMR
-2700 AWQSRVAAN
+2700 AWQNRVAAN

-2831 KGAMPTIFESRN
+2831 KGAMPTLFESRN
-2843 PITKM
+2843 PLMKM

-2870 QRKKGVRYLAL
+2870 QRKKGVRYMAL
-2881 ALFKFLIGG
+2881 ALLKFLIGG

-3020 LLPFGGGQIKKVWQG
+3020 LLPFGGGQVKKMWQG

-3043 SYTANGRL
+3043 SYTADGRL
-3051 QYPIYTDRKGD
+3051 QYPIYTDREGD
-3062 MASAV
+3062 KANA
-3067 ARTMLFGKSAT
+3067 AWRTLLFGKSAT

-3205 EETFALIDGLNLTP
+3205 AETIALIDGLDLTP
-3219 EQKTELAKEDYTTTG
+3219 EQKTELAKEDYTPTG
-3234 FEPWS
+3234 FEPWTENHDRL
-3239 GYREA
+3239 Y
-3244 LKAGGDTWDAFYQN
+3244 K
-3258 AVSAKV
+3258 AVSTGKDLRSTIKGLEK
-3264 ADGKTQEDAE
+3264 DGYEP
-3274 KAVKSDLK
+3274 
-3282 SQLKEDYL
+3282 KEIRAAITDMFRDEYL
-3290 GGSMPESEVSDYL
+3290 
-3303 QKYCGAED
+3303 A
-3311 EHDVYWT
+3311 
-3318 LEEWKG
+3318 
-3324 GEGWK
+3324 
-3329 KYGQFLDAVDKGV
+3329 
-3342 LADTRKVAKEYMK
+3342 
-3355 HGVDKGDLSS
+3355 
-3365 QLTKHFKE
+3365 
-3373 AWLAATGDEATRLK
+3373 
-3387 NAYISAYKAIGG
+3387 
-3399 DADKARDNIIKW
+3399 ADKAGKARLKGYLRNAFMVSGLSQKEAENKIKKW
-3411 RREANKR
+3411 EEAQK
-3418 KGDKK
+3418 

>member
-1 MAKKRTGLDALRE
+1 MAINWKQVRTAAKRQDQQQIRGRTAAGVSAPQAQTQISAQGRIDWDAV
-14 YEARSGRKTQSENQ
+14 K
-28 QTGNAGSSGGTWRS
+28 GNAQL
-42 GLDALREY
+42 LDQQQAQSQQRENAY
-50 EASGG
+50 E
-55 GQNVKNGP
+55 
-63 YNPDY
+63 
-68 RTNTKK
+68 
-74 ATPQSYE
+74 E
-81 AAYQQYKQIANSIN
+81 AYQQYKQIANSIN

-126 RTLQEKDRQQQRK
+126 RTLQEKERQKQRK
-139 VQTGTAAKQAATN
+139 VQTGTAAQQAATN

-173 DAEQEK
+173 AAEWQRKQQAAQEAAALDQ
-179 RYRETVLPDKLRGM
+179 ERGRR
-193 KRTSEELQ
+193 RTSEEYGKRIDALEAASDYARAQNAEGGGLPEFKDAYDKVNAGRETPMTLDEMQ
-201 KQIDQLYE
+201 KELAYTRYKKAVLDKSVSGRVGEYAGDLATQFISGGADMALGGLGMVLGYLE
-209 QKSDEHFRDYQFG
+209 QGANGAAAWVLRDLAKAVPDGSIKDKMLSLADDFSSYYTGESMTAGEETARYYRDELNRIGD
-222 EDGTAWYT
+222 
-230 DENGTRRQAR
+230 
-240 GVTDIQSEIEALETR
+240 EIEGKYKGVPLWIQQQMPSAGNMLFGAGLSGIAGVNNLVTLGLTSGGNSALEAKDKGASDAQALAYGVVAGGLEVFSERLFGGNPIYDADAGLVNQAVGKLTSNKTIMKILNS
-255 KAALDSGRA
+255 KAFDIASEGLEEVVTEVLDPVAEWAIYNGDNTEFADAASIGNA
-264 LGQAENT
+264 FLGGVFLSAIGN
-271 VGTMDTATR
+271 VA
-280 NLLKDING
+280 
-288 TNLLKK
+288 
-294 TDAKHQL
+294 DAPKQL
-301 QQKGYS
+301 QQARYERVLRTAGS
-307 EDQIGRLAEY
+307 ELA
-317 EKYLEDFEDYQTRMA
+317 DI
-332 GAQQFGRDA
+332 AQ
-341 PVFSTVTSSLMAPFK
+341 
-356 ALGNIESF
+356 
-364 RGILP
+364 
-369 KGLGGYQNPDMPTN
+369 
-383 IYSPMYA
+383 
-390 ATHVSSGIR
+390 
-399 SGVMDG
+399 
-405 MGSVGQFLYQAG
+405 SV
-417 TSALDSAVNMA
+417 DSA
-428 VSTAIVGTTGLS
+428 
-440 GEEASSAVA
+440 
-449 ETMNWVMGSQ
+449 
-459 VAADSVYAGIQSG
+459 
-472 KSNQEALIDGI
+472 
-483 VEGAIEGF
+483 
-491 TEKYSVGDI
+491 
-500 IETMLSGKQVWKKAM
+500 
-515 RAFASEGAEEIAS
+515 
-528 NWLNRIYDVV
+528 DV
-538 AKHDRGEVMGAYAE
+538 
-552 YLSKG
+552 
-557 NTKEKAL
+557 
-564 ALTLADMLAEDGLSF
+564 
-579 LAGGIS
+579 
-585 GLAMS
+585 
-590 GAYAGTNKAVEA
+590 
-602 RSRGQ
+602 Q
-607 QLNVIGQVMDAV
+607 
-619 ESMAKE
+619 
-625 RGDQA
+625 
-630 TAEAAQA
+630 EAAQVILDKIAYGVTPDAADIGA
-637 VMDKVKAGQMP
+637 VLDAMDQAG
-648 ETAEVQAVVD
+648 ETVDVEQVREAVDAEENEA
-658 SAVKADQA
+658 KA

-741 AERMFTQESRD
+741 AERTFTQESRE

-769 RMTSVLLSGYDGE
+769 RMTSVLLSGYDGA
-782 QDAQQYAEDVNAAY
+782 QDAQQYVEDVNAAY

-851 RQAEREAQQ
+851 RQAAREAPQ

-883 AVQEAREAAQTAQE
+883 VEQETREAAQTAQE
-897 TAPKAQETVRETAQE
+897 TAPKAQESAPKVQEPVRQAVSE
-912 QTKPAQERTEEKP
+912 QAKPAQERAETKP

-940 NQYAAREMAESVIK
+940 NQYDARKLAESEIK
-954 KYKMTVPDAVKDY
+954 KSDVTVQDAVRDY
-967 SKRLDEAVAE
+967 DKRLDEAVAE
-977 RYRLAEAD
+977 IYRLKEAD
-985 GKSEES
+985 GKGEGA
-991 KATVS
+991 KVPVS
-996 SMIAS
+996 SMITS
-1001 FQIGLRG
+1001 FQYGIRS
-1008 IGFVSN
+1008 IGFVSQE
-1014 KTNNADFLADAQ
+1014 TNNADFLADAQ

-1045 KAFDGLGIEERTLRY
+1045 KAFDGMGIEERTLRY

-1090 AEEYAKHVL
+1090 AAEYAQHVRD
-1099 NVFDRG
+1099 VFDRG
-1105 AMGESL
+1105 ALGESL

-1141 STAAD
+1141 SSAAD
-1146 DGGKRDAGMDS
+1146 DGGKRNAGMDS

-1203 IGLEKGSAQ
+1203 IGLEKGSTQ

-1262 DGVATGNTVWI
+1262 DGVVTGNTVWI
-1273 NATSKKWTVEQLAN
+1273 NATSKKWTVEQLAK

-1295 QDWPYTMDAVRQAL
+1295 KDWPYAMDAVRQAL
-1309 ADELGEDGIRELAQR
+1309 ADELGEDGIQELAQR

-1339 AYIEEICADAYAGMD
+1339 SYIEEICADAYAGMD

-1366 AAKRAQDAQQAAEEN
+1366 AAQRAQDAQQAAEEN

-1410 EGEAFVLGST
+1410 EGEEFALGST

-1551 GLTITS
+1551 GLTVTS

-1717 VILDIDDASGNTIS
+1717 VILDIDDARGNTIS

-1772 VAEEAAESDTEAEEA
+1772 VAEDAQEEGG
-1787 ELQVEKL
+1787 
-1794 PQANRDQFMRF
+1794 
-1805 ATKITDDLVTPLTAQ
+1805 TTAF
-1820 METLRKEMRPR
+1820 TL
-1831 VLELVDEFL
+1831 
-1840 ENDALKR
+1840 
-1847 SSVEAVFT
+1847 
-1855 EAYDRALEL
+1855 
-1864 NQEFSEKYAALQYAI
+1864 
-1879 RKTPVTFTEEDTR
+1879 
-1892 QIEQYD
+1892 
-1898 YFDEAALRKL
+1898 
-1908 TIKEKGGV
+1908 
-1916 SIGELYS
+1916 
-1923 DLSGMLPELFPSGIK
+1923 
-1938 NPAKQIM
+1938 
-1945 RIASVYKRIS
+1945 
-1955 KAQALAQ
+1955 
-1962 QVESTNPE
+1962 
-1970 YFRQNAYNDF
+1970 
-1980 LEQLRKIVPKMRTE
+1980 
-1994 RELAQISI
+1994 
-2002 EEEAAMEKAAAER
+2002 
-2015 ERRLAEEDARLAAEE
+2015 
-2030 AAKEPPTVYESLT
+2030 
-2043 MDSIPKKAQDYLRR
+2043 DSIPKKAQDYLRR

-2155 AAFGRLRIAN
+2155 AASGRLRIAN

-2183 ELFPAGITHPAD
+2183 ELFPESITHPAD

-2210 QMSLDEYYGED
+2210 QMSLDEYHGED

-2231 DYEAS
+2231 DYEDS

-2335 AAAKIADWRRYQ
+2335 AAAKIADWRRYR

-2388 EADAEAINKTYFEP
+2388 EADAEAINKTYFKP

-2412 LKKKLREQV
+2412 LKNQLREQV

-2432 GDAVSEAHAAQL
+2432 GDAVSEAHAVQL

-2500 IYDGLFEQM
+2500 IYDGLFAQM
-2509 NDVRIRN
+2509 NEVRIRN

-2548 VGVEVKALPTTI
+2548 IDAEVTALPTTI

-2621 YRTSDEGLRERVDDV
+2621 YRTSDEGLRERVDDI

-2644 HQKELEIEA
+2644 HQKELEIKE
-2653 IMKQGRFSLSNFVKE
+2653 IMDKGQFSLSNFAVE

-2675 LANKKNRYDRNA
+2675 LANKKSKYDRSM
-2687 EDFANRKVYNFLK
+2687 EHLGGRKLYNFMR
-2700 AWQSRVAAN
+2700 AWQNRVAAN

-2831 KGAMPTIFESRN
+2831 KGAMPTLFEARN
-2843 PITKM
+2843 PLMKM

-2939 ESEPEGAI
+2939 ESEPESAVGTI
-2947 GSAENL
+2947 QNLAENVGQE
-2953 AKNVLSELP
+2953 AP
-2962 ASAAL
+2962 FIG
-2967 NLVGLEI
+2967 NLMG
-2974 DGGKLPFGSS
+2974 GGKLPFSS
-2984 FPDFGN
+2984 SMPNVKN
-2990 IKSALK
+2990 ILTALD
-2996 SETATPEEK
+2996 SETATDEEK
-3005 WAKIGKELAKPAAYW
+3005 LAKIGKEMVNPAAYW
-3020 LLPFGGGQIKKVWQG
+3020 LLPFGGGQIKKMWQG

-3067 ARTMLFGKSAT
+3067 ARTMLFGKSST

-3205 EETFALIDGLNLTP
+3205 AETFALIDGLNLTP
-3219 EQKTELAKEDYTTTG
+3219 EQKTELAKEDYTPTG
-3234 FEPWS
+3234 FEPWTENHDKL
-3239 GYREA
+3239 Y
-3244 LKAGGDTWDAFYQN
+3244 K
-3258 AVSAKV
+3258 AVSTGKDLRSTLKGLEK
-3264 ADGKTQEDAE
+3264 DGYEP
-3274 KAVKSDLK
+3274 
-3282 SQLKEDYL
+3282 KEIRAAITDMFRDEYL
-3290 GGSMPESEVSDYL
+3290 S
-3303 QKYCGAED
+3303 
-3311 EHDVYWT
+3311 
-3318 LEEWKG
+3318 
-3324 GEGWK
+3324 
-3329 KYGQFLDAVDKGV
+3329 
-3342 LADTRKVAKEYMK
+3342 
-3355 HGVDKGDLSS
+3355 
-3365 QLTKHFKE
+3365 
-3373 AWLAATGDEATRLK
+3373 
-3387 NAYISAYKAIGG
+3387 
-3399 DADKARDNIIKW
+3399 ADKAGKARLKGYLRNAFMVSGLSQKEAENKIKKW
-3411 RREANKR
+3411 EEAQK
-3418 KGDKK
+3418 

>member
-14 YEARSGRKTQSENQ
+14 YEARSGRQTQGGNQ

-42 GLDALREY
+42 GLDALQEY

-55 GQNVKNGP
+55 GQNVTNGP

-81 AAYQQYKQIANSIN
+81 AAYQQYKQYVAEYQKQTEFPRRVSVGTAAQQAGGSQKRDYSRMLGLN
-95 HDQLSGYLRTM
+95 QLDGDMQPRVQAAQDIQKYL
-106 QERQNQIIDSINH
+106 QF
-119 DQMSGYR
+119 
-126 RTLQEKDRQQQRK
+126 QRK
-139 VQTGTAAKQAATN
+139 VQTGTAAQQAATN

-167 GELERR
+167 GEMERR
-173 DAEQEK
+173 AEEWQRKQQAAQEAAALDQ
-179 RYRETVLPDKLRGM
+179 ERGRR
-193 KRTSEELQ
+193 RTSEEYGKRIDALEAASDYARAQNAEGGGLPEFKDAYDKVNAGRETPMTLDEMQ
-201 KQIDQLYE
+201 KELAYTRYKKAVLDKSVSGRVGEYAGDLATQFISGGADMALGGLGMVLGYLE
-209 QKSDEHFRDYQFG
+209 QGANGAAAWVLRDLAKAVPDGSIKDKMLSLADDFSSYYTGESMTAGEETARYYRDELNRIGD
-222 EDGTAWYT
+222 
-230 DENGTRRQAR
+230 
-240 GVTDIQSEIEALETR
+240 EIEGKYKGVPLWIQQQMPSAGNMLFGAGLSGIAGVNNLVTLGLTSGGNSALEAKDKGASDAQALAYGVVAGGLEVFSERLFGGNPIYDADAGLVNQAVGKLTSNKTIMKILNS
-255 KAALDSGRA
+255 KAFDIASEGLEEVVTEVLDPVAEWAIYNGDNTEFADAASIGNA
-264 LGQAENT
+264 FLGGVFLSAIGN
-271 VGTMDTATR
+271 VA
-280 NLLKDING
+280 
-288 TNLLKK
+288 
-294 TDAKHQL
+294 DAPKQL
-301 QQKGYS
+301 QQARYERVLRTAGS
-307 EDQIGRLAEY
+307 ELA
-317 EKYLEDFEDYQTRMA
+317 DI
-332 GAQQFGRDA
+332 AQ
-341 PVFSTVTSSLMAPFK
+341 
-356 ALGNIESF
+356 
-364 RGILP
+364 
-369 KGLGGYQNPDMPTN
+369 
-383 IYSPMYA
+383 
-390 ATHVSSGIR
+390 
-399 SGVMDG
+399 
-405 MGSVGQFLYQAG
+405 SV
-417 TSALDSAVNMA
+417 DSA
-428 VSTAIVGTTGLS
+428 
-440 GEEASSAVA
+440 
-449 ETMNWVMGSQ
+449 
-459 VAADSVYAGIQSG
+459 
-472 KSNQEALIDGI
+472 
-483 VEGAIEGF
+483 
-491 TEKYSVGDI
+491 
-500 IETMLSGKQVWKKAM
+500 
-515 RAFASEGAEEIAS
+515 
-528 NWLNRIYDVV
+528 DV
-538 AKHDRGEVMGAYAE
+538 
-552 YLSKG
+552 
-557 NTKEKAL
+557 
-564 ALTLADMLAEDGLSF
+564 
-579 LAGGIS
+579 
-585 GLAMS
+585 
-590 GAYAGTNKAVEA
+590 
-602 RSRGQ
+602 Q
-607 QLNVIGQVMDAV
+607 
-619 ESMAKE
+619 
-625 RGDQA
+625 
-630 TAEAAQA
+630 EAAQVIRDKIAYGVTPDAADIGA
-637 VMDKVKAGQMP
+637 VLDAMDQAG
-648 ETAEVQAVVD
+648 ETVDVEQVREAVDAEENEA
-658 SAVKADQA
+658 KA

-741 AERMFTQESRD
+741 AERTFAQESRD

-782 QDAQQYAEDVNAAY
+782 QDAQQYAEAVNAAY

-842 NQYAEERDA
+842 NQYADERDA
-851 RQAEREAQQ
+851 RQAAREAPQ
-860 QASVQTVQAVQ
+860 QASVQTVQDVQ
-871 EAARPQQAPTQT
+871 EAVRPQQVPMQT
-883 AVQEAREAAQTAQE
+883 VAQEAREAAQEA
-897 TAPKAQETVRETAQE
+897 APKAQETVRETVQE
-912 QTKPAQERTEEKP
+912 QTRPAQERAEAKP

-940 NQYAAREMAESVIK
+940 NQYDARKLAEAEIK
-954 KYKMTVPDAVKDY
+954 KSDVTVQDAVRDY
-967 SKRLDEAVAE
+967 GKRLDEAVAE
-977 RYRLAEAD
+977 SYRLKEAD
-985 GKSEES
+985 GKGEGA
-991 KATVS
+991 KVPVS
-996 SMIAS
+996 SMITS
-1001 FQIGLRG
+1001 FQYGIRS
-1008 IGFVSN
+1008 IGFVSQE
-1014 KTNNADFLADAQ
+1014 TNNADFLADAQ

-1090 AEEYAKHVL
+1090 AAEYAQHVRD
-1099 NVFDRG
+1099 VFDRG
-1105 AMGESL
+1105 ALGESL
-1111 AGTKDRLLGDG
+1111 AGTKDRLLGDS

-1157 GEQAGTVAEGTGG
+1157 GEQAGAVAEGTGG

-1191 RAAGQPYLSGKD
+1191 RAAGQPYLSGKG

-1248 ISIENQKAKVTRYA
+1248 ISIENQRAKVTRYA
-1262 DGVATGNTVWI
+1262 DGVVTGNTVWI
-1273 NATSKKWTVEQLAN
+1273 NATSKKWTVEQLAK

-1295 QDWPYTMDAVRQAL
+1295 QDWPYAMDAVRQAL

-1354 RLPEAKTQIIQK
+1354 RLPEAKARIIQQAAERAQAEK
-1366 AAKRAQDAQQAAEEN
+1366 AAQETALRAQDATKRAQAAQEAAQRTQTELEEAQEAAQRASTNDEAERWKQEATQRARVAQSAAQRAQKAQGAAQQAQEAARKAQETLE
-1381 GGTRGPPEKYSVNEG
+1381 GLQRKKGARQETEKTGEAQGSPESYSIAKTRRMPYLAQIEAFYSGDRKTVGRIDDIFVKDITTGLSQFGLGDAPFFILKRNLEKVTRTQGNNAKYSAHGISRDVIERLPSLLESPTLVISGNGRISVIVDEYVNTQNEDHAPLLIG
-1396 FSKDVAEWYRDGMP
+1396 
-1410 EGEAFVLGST
+1410 
-1420 GETLQGLGAIESDI
+1420 
-1434 YMNGDKINTILRE
+1434 IN
-1447 HPEMTIREIQK
+1447 P
-1458 IPELLDDPI
+1458 
-1467 LILKSKGS
+1467 
-1475 GKGGNSRLVLFGSI
+1475 NSRA
-1489 NTQDGQPVLAVLDLR
+1489 DGKNAYEIKSMYG
-1504 PRENGFVLD
+1504 RENFRDWL
-1513 DMQKVNSAYAKAN
+1513 
-1526 PASFISQSDVL
+1526 
-1537 FADKKRTVPLLRRF
+1537 LLRAKD
-1551 GLTITS
+1551 S
-1557 RELLRDGSIGSIS
+1557 RILGGDTNKAAALLRDVGINIAEPVA
-1570 YRGNSVNISGEK
+1570 YATDLTQDILTNDAEKVNEK
-1582 FSSIVQ
+1582 FSVVE
-1588 MGDRPMDAK
+1588 DA
-1597 FSADDTTATPQEN
+1597 
-1610 DKTALAYFGRTYKW
+1610 
-1624 SETGYVLLNGARLDF
+1624 
-1639 SGRHE
+1639 
-1644 GGSGGY
+1644 
-1650 RSVDHRDII
+1650 
-1659 DALGE
+1659 
-1664 DYGGGDYTGGMVR
+1664 
-1677 FMQEGNIRISPES
+1677 
-1690 GGINLAVMPTKAQ
+1690 
-1703 MDSLSDFISKERGE
+1703 
-1717 VILDIDDASGNTIS
+1717 
-1731 STEYPRGTH
+1731 
-1740 ANKVLQ
+1740 
-1746 DIRNYFNDGTLP
+1746 
-1758 EVSNA
+1758 
-1763 PSVSQFRYS
+1763 
-1772 VAEEAAESDTEAEEA
+1772 VA
-1787 ELQVEKL
+1787 K
-1794 PQANRDQFMRF
+1794 
-1805 ATKITDDLVTPLTAQ
+1805 
-1820 METLRKEMRPR
+1820 
-1831 VLELVDEFL
+1831 
-1840 ENDALKR
+1840 
-1847 SSVEAVFT
+1847 
-1855 EAYDRALEL
+1855 
-1864 NQEFSEKYAALQYAI
+1864 
-1879 RKTPVTFTEEDTR
+1879 
-1892 QIEQYD
+1892 
-1898 YFDEAALRKL
+1898 
-1908 TIKEKGGV
+1908 
-1916 SIGELYS
+1916 
-1923 DLSGMLPELFPSGIK
+1923 
-1938 NPAKQIM
+1938 
-1945 RIASVYKRIS
+1945 
-1955 KAQALAQ
+1955 
-1962 QVESTNPE
+1962 
-1970 YFRQNAYNDF
+1970 
-1980 LEQLRKIVPKMRTE
+1980 
-1994 RELAQISI
+1994 
-2002 EEEAAMEKAAAER
+2002 
-2015 ERRLAEEDARLAAEE
+2015 EDARLAAEE
-2030 AAKEPPTVYESLT
+2030 AAKEPPTVYENLT

-2094 TGRISQETVDRN
+2094 TGRISQETVDRS

-2210 QMSLDEYYGED
+2210 QMSLDEYHGED

-2262 VPTTMEEVKSL
+2262 VPTTMEEVKRL

-2335 AAAKIADWRRYQ
+2335 AAAKIADWRRYR

-2366 DKKAGIEYSR
+2366 DKTAGIEYSR

-2412 LKKKLREQV
+2412 LKNQLREQV

-2432 GDAVSEAHAAQL
+2432 GDAVSEAHAVQL

-2452 RYLEQHPRAKDRDGK
+2452 RYLEQHPRVQDRDGK

-2548 VGVEVKALPTTI
+2548 IDAEVTALPTTI

-2644 HQKELEIEA
+2644 HQKELEIKE
-2653 IMKQGRFSLSNFVKE
+2653 IMDKGQFSLSNFAVE

-2675 LANKKNRYDRNA
+2675 LANKKSKYDRSM
-2687 EDFANRKVYNFLK
+2687 EHLGGRKLYNFMRT
-2700 AWQSRVAAN
+2700 WQNRVAAN

-2750 NDGLVEASDFLTNRA
+2750 SDGLVEASDFLTNRA
-2765 GSDPLVRTWQQSAS
+2765 GSDPLVRTWQQSTS

-2831 KGAMPTIFESRN
+2831 KGAMPTLFEARN
-2843 PITKM
+2843 PLMKM

-2939 ESEPEGAI
+2939 ESEPESAVGTI
-2947 GSAENL
+2947 QNLAENVGQE
-2953 AKNVLSELP
+2953 AP
-2962 ASAAL
+2962 FIG
-2967 NLVGLEI
+2967 NLMG
-2974 DGGKLPFGSS
+2974 GGKLPFSS
-2984 FPDFGN
+2984 SMPNVKN
-2990 IKSALK
+2990 ILTALD
-2996 SETATPEEK
+2996 SETATDEEK
-3005 WAKIGKELAKPAAYW
+3005 LARVGKELVNPAAYW

-3035 ISALKRQG
+3035 LSALKRQG
-3043 SYTANGRL
+3043 SYTADGRL

-3219 EQKTELAKEDYTTTG
+3219 EQKTELAKEGYTPTG
-3234 FEPWS
+3234 FEPWTENHDKL
-3239 GYREA
+3239 Y
-3244 LKAGGDTWDAFYQN
+3244 K
-3258 AVSAKV
+3258 AVSTGKDLRSTLKGLEK
-3264 ADGKTQEDAE
+3264 DGYEP
-3274 KAVKSDLK
+3274 
-3282 SQLKEDYL
+3282 KEIRAAITDMFRDEYL
-3290 GGSMPESEVSDYL
+3290 
-3303 QKYCGAED
+3303 A
-3311 EHDVYWT
+3311 
-3318 LEEWKG
+3318 
-3324 GEGWK
+3324 
-3329 KYGQFLDAVDKGV
+3329 
-3342 LADTRKVAKEYMK
+3342 
-3355 HGVDKGDLSS
+3355 
-3365 QLTKHFKE
+3365 
-3373 AWLAATGDEATRLK
+3373 
-3387 NAYISAYKAIGG
+3387 
-3399 DADKARDNIIKW
+3399 ADKAGKARLKGYLRNAFMVSGLSQKEAENKIKKW
-3411 RREANKR
+3411 EEAQK
-3418 KGDKK
+3418 

>member
-1 MAKKRTGLDALRE
+1 MAINWKQVRTAAKRQDQQQIRGRTAAGVSAPQAQTQISAQGRIDWDAV
-14 YEARSGRKTQSENQ
+14 K
-28 QTGNAGSSGGTWRS
+28 GNAQL
-42 GLDALREY
+42 LDQQQAQSRQRENAY
-50 EASGG
+50 E
-55 GQNVKNGP
+55 
-63 YNPDY
+63 
-68 RTNTKK
+68 
-74 ATPQSYE
+74 E
-81 AAYQQYKQIANSIN
+81 AYQQYKQIADSVN

-106 QERQNQIIDSINH
+106 QERQNQIIGSINH

-126 RTLQEKDRQQQRK
+126 RTLQEKKRQQQRK
-139 VQTGTAAKQAATN
+139 VQTGTAAQQAATN

-173 DAEQEK
+173 AEEWQRKRQAAQEAAALDQ
-179 RYRETVLPDKLRGM
+179 ERGRR
-193 KRTSEELQ
+193 RTSEEYGKRIDALEAASDYARAQNAEGGGLPEFKDAYDKVNAGRETPMTMDEMQ
-201 KQIDQLYE
+201 KELAYTRYKKAVLDKSVSGRGGEYAGDLATQFISGGADMTLGGLGMVLGYLE
-209 QKSDEHFRDYQFG
+209 QGANGAAAWALRDLAKAVPDGSIKDKMLSLADDFSSYYTGESMTAGEESARYYRDELNRIGD
-222 EDGTAWYT
+222 
-230 DENGTRRQAR
+230 
-240 GVTDIQSEIEALETR
+240 EIEGKYKGVPLWIQQQMPSAGNMLFGAGLSGIAGVNNLVTLGLTSGGNSALEA
-255 KAALDSGRA
+255 KDKGAGDAQALAYGVVAGGLEVFSEKLFGGNPIYD
-264 LGQAENT
+264 
-271 VGTMDTATR
+271 
-280 NLLKDING
+280 
-288 TNLLKK
+288 
-294 TDAKHQL
+294 TDAGLVNKAVGKLTGNKTIMKILNSKAFDIASEGLEEVVTEVLDPVAEWAIYNGDNTEFADAASIGNAFLGGVFLSAIGNVADAPKQL
-301 QQKGYS
+301 QQARYERVLRTAGS
-307 EDQIGRLAEY
+307 ELA
-317 EKYLEDFEDYQTRMA
+317 DI
-332 GAQQFGRDA
+332 AQ
-341 PVFSTVTSSLMAPFK
+341 
-356 ALGNIESF
+356 
-364 RGILP
+364 
-369 KGLGGYQNPDMPTN
+369 
-383 IYSPMYA
+383 
-390 ATHVSSGIR
+390 
-399 SGVMDG
+399 
-405 MGSVGQFLYQAG
+405 SV
-417 TSALDSAVNMA
+417 DSA
-428 VSTAIVGTTGLS
+428 
-440 GEEASSAVA
+440 
-449 ETMNWVMGSQ
+449 
-459 VAADSVYAGIQSG
+459 
-472 KSNQEALIDGI
+472 
-483 VEGAIEGF
+483 
-491 TEKYSVGDI
+491 
-500 IETMLSGKQVWKKAM
+500 
-515 RAFASEGAEEIAS
+515 
-528 NWLNRIYDVV
+528 DV
-538 AKHDRGEVMGAYAE
+538 
-552 YLSKG
+552 
-557 NTKEKAL
+557 
-564 ALTLADMLAEDGLSF
+564 
-579 LAGGIS
+579 
-585 GLAMS
+585 
-590 GAYAGTNKAVEA
+590 
-602 RSRGQ
+602 Q
-607 QLNVIGQVMDAV
+607 
-619 ESMAKE
+619 
-625 RGDQA
+625 
-630 TAEAAQA
+630 EAAQVIRDKIAYGVTPDAADIGA
-637 VMDKVKAGQMP
+637 VLDAMDQAG
-648 ETAEVQAVVD
+648 ETVDVEQVREAVDAEENEA
-658 SAVKADQA
+658 KA

-680 DERDA
+680 DERDAKARDA

-741 AERMFTQESRD
+741 AERTFTQESRE

-769 RMTSVLLSGYDGE
+769 RMTSVLLSGYDGA
-782 QDAQQYAEDVNAAY
+782 QDAQQYAEAVNAAY

-806 AAQRAAQGVNADV
+806 AAQRAAQDVNADV

-829 SIQRAPMSAFERY
+829 SIQRAPMSDVERY
-842 NQYAEERDA
+842 N
-851 RQAEREAQQ
+851 
-860 QASVQTVQAVQ
+860 
-871 EAARPQQAPTQT
+871 
-883 AVQEAREAAQTAQE
+883 
-897 TAPKAQETVRETAQE
+897 
-912 QTKPAQERTEEKP
+912 
-925 AKQEAQESKPQALAA
+925 
-940 NQYAAREMAESVIK
+940 
-954 KYKMTVPDAVKDY
+954 
-967 SKRLDEAVAE
+967 
-977 RYRLAEAD
+977 
-985 GKSEES
+985 
-991 KATVS
+991 
-996 SMIAS
+996 
-1001 FQIGLRG
+1001 
-1008 IGFVSN
+1008 
-1014 KTNNADFLADAQ
+1014 
-1026 AWLIGNA
+1026 
-1033 VAKGSYARLDAA
+1033 
-1045 KAFDGLGIEERTLRY
+1045 
-1060 AGEVYHFGDSLT
+1060 
-1072 QRMIREYN
+1072 
-1080 AQKGKNKGVS
+1080 
-1090 AEEYAKHVL
+1090 
-1099 NVFDRG
+1099 RG
-1105 AMGESL
+1105 A
-1111 AGTKDRLLGDG
+1111 LGDG

-1127 WNAGKGFINGEEAG
+1127 WSAGKGFINGEEAG

-1146 DGGKRDAGMDS
+1146 ESGKRNAGMDS
-1157 GEQAGTVAEGTGG
+1157 GEQAGAVAEGTGD

-1234 RREGFKEVHFTVGA
+1234 RREGFKDVHFTVGT

-1262 DGVATGNTVWI
+1262 DGVVMGDAVWI
-1273 NATSKKWTVEQLAN
+1273 NATAKKWSVEQLAK

-1295 QDWPYTMDAVRQAL
+1295 KDWPYTMDAVRQAL

-1354 RLPEAKTQIIQK
+1354 RLPEEK
-1366 AAKRAQDAQQAAEEN
+1366 ARIVQQAAQRRLEAQSAEKS
-1381 GGTRGPPEKYSVNEG
+1381 GETRGPPEKYSMVGYGSNG
-1396 FSKDVAEWYRDGMP
+1396 LKTYKSDFSSDMTATEKQEYLYSLIKSVWSKKPLQLTILQNGKERSISARFDGESNGQEFAGKM
-1410 EGEAFVLGST
+1410 AFGNRRGTRTERLISLNLADDIWEIASEST
-1420 GETLQGLGAIESDI
+1420 YDASKGGIKETLAHDGSERWHYFVNAINYVDEQQPSR
-1434 YMNGDKINTILRE
+1434 NGVYDFNLDVMERE
-1447 HPEMTIREIQK
+1447 
-1458 IPELLDDPI
+1458 D
-1467 LILKSKGS
+1467 
-1475 GKGGNSRLVLFGSI
+1475 GN
-1489 NTQDGQPVLAVLDLR
+1489 
-1504 PRENGFVLD
+1504 FV
-1513 DMQKVNSAYAKAN
+1513 YT
-1526 PASFISQSDVL
+1526 
-1537 FADKKRTVPLLRRF
+1537 FALKKRRDSAPRTFAAGVNGNNAADANSSDTSIRRAEQK
-1551 GLTITS
+1551 S
-1557 RELLRDGSIGSIS
+1557 Q
-1570 YRGNSVNISGEK
+1570 EK
-1582 FSSIVQ
+1582 FSAAEDTE
-1588 MGDRPMDAK
+1588 DRRKAAQFEVIQNSNPADDGYHTWIR
-1597 FSADDTTATPQEN
+1597 SADEIRTFAETLN
-1610 DKTALAYFGRTYKW
+1610 DPEW
-1624 SETGYVLLNGARLDF
+1624 S
-1639 SGRHE
+1639 
-1644 GGSGGY
+1644 
-1650 RSVDHRDII
+1650 
-1659 DALGE
+1659 
-1664 DYGGGDYTGGMVR
+1664 DYAEFDPDYTREMADKALKSGIIRVYSSYKISDGVFVSPSRMEAESYSGDGNVFSKTVR
-1677 FMQEGNIRISPES
+1677 VDDVAWID
-1690 GGINLAVMPTKAQ
+1690 PTQGQYA
-1703 MDSLSDFISKERGE
+1703 
-1717 VILDIDDASGNTIS
+1717 
-1731 STEYPRGTH
+1731 P
-1740 ANKVLQ
+1740 
-1746 DIRNYFNDGTLP
+1746 IRNR
-1758 EVSNA
+1758 E
-1763 PSVSQFRYS
+1763 RYS
-1772 VAEEAAESDTEAEEA
+1772 VAEDAQEAGGT
-1787 ELQVEKL
+1787 
-1794 PQANRDQFMRF
+1794 
-1805 ATKITDDLVTPLTAQ
+1805 TA
-1820 METLRKEMRPR
+1820 
-1831 VLELVDEFL
+1831 F
-1840 ENDALKR
+1840 
-1847 SSVEAVFT
+1847 
-1855 EAYDRALEL
+1855 
-1864 NQEFSEKYAALQYAI
+1864 
-1879 RKTPVTFTEEDTR
+1879 
-1892 QIEQYD
+1892 
-1898 YFDEAALRKL
+1898 
-1908 TIKEKGGV
+1908 
-1916 SIGELYS
+1916 
-1923 DLSGMLPELFPSGIK
+1923 
-1938 NPAKQIM
+1938 
-1945 RIASVYKRIS
+1945 
-1955 KAQALAQ
+1955 
-1962 QVESTNPE
+1962 
-1970 YFRQNAYNDF
+1970 
-1980 LEQLRKIVPKMRTE
+1980 
-1994 RELAQISI
+1994 
-2002 EEEAAMEKAAAER
+2002 
-2015 ERRLAEEDARLAAEE
+2015 
-2030 AAKEPPTVYESLT
+2030 T

-2094 TGRISQETVDRN
+2094 TGRISQETVDRS

-2155 AAFGRLRIAN
+2155 AASGRLRIAN

-2183 ELFPAGITHPAD
+2183 ELFPESITHPAD

-2210 QMSLDEYYGED
+2210 QMSLDEYHGED

-2335 AAAKIADWRRYQ
+2335 AAAKIADWRRYR
-2347 KGKLREQADNLLK
+2347 KGKLHEQADNLLK

-2412 LKKKLREQV
+2412 LKNKLREQV

-2432 GDAVSEAHAAQL
+2432 GDAVSEAHAVQL

-2452 RYLEQHPRAKDRDGK
+2452 RYLEQHPRAQDRDGK

-2548 VGVEVKALPTTI
+2548 IDAEVTALPTTI

-2621 YRTSDEGLRERVDDV
+2621 YRTSNEGLRERVDDI

-2644 HQKELEIEA
+2644 HQKELEIKE
-2653 IMKQGRFSLSNFVKE
+2653 IMDKGQFSLSNFAVE

-2675 LANKKNRYDRNA
+2675 LANKKSKYDRSM
-2687 EDFANRKVYNFLK
+2687 EHLGGRKLYNFMR
-2700 AWQSRVAAN
+2700 AWQNRVAAN

-2797 VRARYMENIERGMS
+2797 VRARYMENVERGMS

-2831 KGAMPTIFESRN
+2831 KGAMPTLFEARN
-2843 PITKM
+2843 PLMKM

-2906 LDPLGIVNDTVGD
+2906 LDPMGIVNDTVGD

-2939 ESEPEGAI
+2939 ESEPESAVGTI
-2947 GSAENL
+2947 QNLAENVGQE
-2953 AKNVLSELP
+2953 AP
-2962 ASAAL
+2962 FIG
-2967 NLVGLEI
+2967 NLMG
-2974 DGGKLPFGSS
+2974 GGKLPFSS
-2984 FPDFGN
+2984 SMPNVKN
-2990 IKSALK
+2990 ILTALD
-2996 SETATPEEK
+2996 SETATDEEK
-3005 WAKIGKELAKPAAYW
+3005 LAKVGKEMVNPAAYW

-3062 MASAV
+3062 KANA
-3067 ARTMLFGKSAT
+3067 AWRTLLFGKSAT

-3092 SEKAT
+3092 SEKET

-3165 IDKLLAE
+3165 IDKLLAD

-3205 EETFALIDGLNLTP
+3205 DETLQLIDGLNLTP
-3219 EQKTELAKEDYTTTG
+3219 EQRTELAKEDYTPTG
-3234 FEPWS
+3234 FEPWTENHDRL
-3239 GYREA
+3239 Y
-3244 LKAGGDTWDAFYQN
+3244 K
-3258 AVSAKV
+3258 AVSTGKDLRSTLKGLEK
-3264 ADGKTQEDAE
+3264 DGYEP
-3274 KAVKSDLK
+3274 
-3282 SQLKEDYL
+3282 KEIRAAITDMFRDEYL
-3290 GGSMPESEVSDYL
+3290 
-3303 QKYCGAED
+3303 A
-3311 EHDVYWT
+3311 
-3318 LEEWKG
+3318 
-3324 GEGWK
+3324 
-3329 KYGQFLDAVDKGV
+3329 
-3342 LADTRKVAKEYMK
+3342 
-3355 HGVDKGDLSS
+3355 
-3365 QLTKHFKE
+3365 
-3373 AWLAATGDEATRLK
+3373 
-3387 NAYISAYKAIGG
+3387 
-3399 DADKARDNIIKW
+3399 ADKAGKARLKGYLRNAFMVSGLSQKEAENKIKKW
-3411 RREANKR
+3411 EEAQK
-3418 KGDKK
+3418 

>member
-1 MAKKRTGLDALRE
+1 MAINWKQVRTAAKRQDQQQIRGRTAAGVSAPQAQTQISAQGRIDWDAV
-14 YEARSGRKTQSENQ
+14 K
-28 QTGNAGSSGGTWRS
+28 GNAQL
-42 GLDALREY
+42 LDQQQAQSRQRENAY
-50 EASGG
+50 E
-55 GQNVKNGP
+55 
-63 YNPDY
+63 
-68 RTNTKK
+68 
-74 ATPQSYE
+74 E
-81 AAYQQYKQIANSIN
+81 AYQQYKQYVAEYQKQTEFPRRVSVGTAAQQAGGSQKRDYSRMLGLN
-95 HDQLSGYLRTM
+95 QLDGDMQPRVQAAQDIQKYL
-106 QERQNQIIDSINH
+106 QF
-119 DQMSGYR
+119 
-126 RTLQEKDRQQQRK
+126 QRK
-139 VQTGTAAKQAATN
+139 VQTGTAAQQAATN

-173 DAEQEK
+173 AAEWQRKRQAAQEAAALDQ
-179 RYRETVLPDKLRGM
+179 ERGRR
-193 KRTSEELQ
+193 RTSEEYGKRIDALEAASDYARAQNAEGGGLPEFKDAYDKVNAGRETPMTLDEMQ
-201 KQIDQLYE
+201 KELAYTRYKKAVLDKSVSGRVGEYAGDLATQFISGGADMALGGLGMVLGYLE
-209 QKSDEHFRDYQFG
+209 QGANGAAAWVLRDLAKAVPDGSIKDKMLSLADDFSSYYTGESMTAGEETARYYRDELNRIGD
-222 EDGTAWYT
+222 
-230 DENGTRRQAR
+230 
-240 GVTDIQSEIEALETR
+240 EIEGKYKGVPLWIQQQMPSAGNMLFGAGLSGIAGVNNLVTLGLTSGGNSALEAKDKGASDAQALAYGVVAGGLEVFSERLFGGNPIYDADAGLINQAVGKLTSNKTIMKILNS
-255 KAALDSGRA
+255 KAFDIASEGLEEVVTEVLDPVAEWAIYNGDNTEFADAASIGNA
-264 LGQAENT
+264 FLGGVFLSAIGN
-271 VGTMDTATR
+271 VA
-280 NLLKDING
+280 
-288 TNLLKK
+288 
-294 TDAKHQL
+294 DAPKQL
-301 QQKGYS
+301 QQARYERVLRTAGS
-307 EDQIGRLAEY
+307 ELA
-317 EKYLEDFEDYQTRMA
+317 DI
-332 GAQQFGRDA
+332 AQ
-341 PVFSTVTSSLMAPFK
+341 
-356 ALGNIESF
+356 
-364 RGILP
+364 
-369 KGLGGYQNPDMPTN
+369 
-383 IYSPMYA
+383 
-390 ATHVSSGIR
+390 
-399 SGVMDG
+399 
-405 MGSVGQFLYQAG
+405 SV
-417 TSALDSAVNMA
+417 DSA
-428 VSTAIVGTTGLS
+428 
-440 GEEASSAVA
+440 
-449 ETMNWVMGSQ
+449 
-459 VAADSVYAGIQSG
+459 
-472 KSNQEALIDGI
+472 
-483 VEGAIEGF
+483 
-491 TEKYSVGDI
+491 
-500 IETMLSGKQVWKKAM
+500 
-515 RAFASEGAEEIAS
+515 
-528 NWLNRIYDVV
+528 DV
-538 AKHDRGEVMGAYAE
+538 
-552 YLSKG
+552 
-557 NTKEKAL
+557 
-564 ALTLADMLAEDGLSF
+564 
-579 LAGGIS
+579 
-585 GLAMS
+585 
-590 GAYAGTNKAVEA
+590 
-602 RSRGQ
+602 Q
-607 QLNVIGQVMDAV
+607 
-619 ESMAKE
+619 
-625 RGDQA
+625 
-630 TAEAAQA
+630 EAAQVIRDKIAYGVTPDAADIGA
-637 VMDKVKAGQMP
+637 VLDAMDQAG
-648 ETAEVQAVVD
+648 ETVDVEQVREAVDAEENEA
-658 SAVKADQA
+658 KA

-741 AERMFTQESRD
+741 AERTFTQESRE

-769 RMTSVLLSGYDGE
+769 RMTSVLLSGYDGA

-829 SIQRAPMSAFERY
+829 SIQRATMSDVERY
-842 NQYAEERDA
+842 N
-851 RQAEREAQQ
+851 
-860 QASVQTVQAVQ
+860 
-871 EAARPQQAPTQT
+871 
-883 AVQEAREAAQTAQE
+883 
-897 TAPKAQETVRETAQE
+897 
-912 QTKPAQERTEEKP
+912 
-925 AKQEAQESKPQALAA
+925 
-940 NQYAAREMAESVIK
+940 
-954 KYKMTVPDAVKDY
+954 
-967 SKRLDEAVAE
+967 
-977 RYRLAEAD
+977 
-985 GKSEES
+985 
-991 KATVS
+991 
-996 SMIAS
+996 
-1001 FQIGLRG
+1001 
-1008 IGFVSN
+1008 
-1014 KTNNADFLADAQ
+1014 
-1026 AWLIGNA
+1026 
-1033 VAKGSYARLDAA
+1033 
-1045 KAFDGLGIEERTLRY
+1045 
-1060 AGEVYHFGDSLT
+1060 
-1072 QRMIREYN
+1072 
-1080 AQKGKNKGVS
+1080 
-1090 AEEYAKHVL
+1090 
-1099 NVFDRG
+1099 RG
-1105 AMGESL
+1105 A
-1111 AGTKDRLLGDG
+1111 LGDG

-1127 WNAGKGFINGEEAG
+1127 WSAGKGFINGEEAG

-1146 DGGKRDAGMDS
+1146 ESGKRNAGMDS
-1157 GEQAGTVAEGTGG
+1157 GKPVGAVAEGTGG
-1170 AKTRSAKASAVA
+1170 AKTRPAKASAVA

-1248 ISIENQKAKVTRYA
+1248 ISVENQRAKVTRYA
-1262 DGVATGNTVWI
+1262 DGVVTGNTVWI

-1295 QDWPYTMDAVRQAL
+1295 QDWPYAMDAVRQAL
-1309 ADELGEDGIRELAQR
+1309 ADELGEDGIQELAQR

-1354 RLPEAKTQIIQK
+1354 RLPEEK
-1366 AAKRAQDAQQAAEEN
+1366 ARIVQQAAQRRLEAQSAEKS
-1381 GGTRGPPEKYSVNEG
+1381 GETRGPPEKYSYAGELARTADKETLERAKQMLEGGASAEDIFRETGWFKGADGQWRFEIDDSKMEFRRDGDVRLMEEAPYRRMQELSDKWAASFEKGGEELTEAESTELEALQDQYVDRVWEEKYELQDFLKHDELYKAYPKLRHMSLIFRPMSIEDYGYYSPKDGTIVMNSDLIGAPEKTLIHEIQHIIQSMEGFARGASPKYWNDRMEDG
-1396 FSKDVAEWYRDGMP
+1396 FSKKNAAGEEMLPNELYRNTAGEIEARDVAERRGLSAEERRNRMPDTGNADTVFAEGDGYFSMSVKTAADGAP
-1410 EGEAFVLGST
+1410 YVLVENKMTKAQLSNYQTVADYIAEHIGEA
-1420 GETLQGLGAIESDI
+1420 
-1434 YMNGDKINTILRE
+1434 YTILESGQKVYIGKDLPNEYTQSQYTKRILQTSKLTAKNKAVSNLG
-1447 HPEMTIREIQK
+1447 EMIEIASNRRWEKTRHAGNKDAPYGMYRYDTTFAFPVQGGARYKAFDAELVIRNASDGKKYLYDIVSIKENTG
-1458 IPELLDDPI
+1458 LALD
-1467 LILKSKGS
+1467 LNNKARGRRGS
-1475 GKGGNSRLVLFGSI
+1475 GATR
-1489 NTQDGQPVLAVLDLR
+1489 
-1504 PRENGFVLD
+1504 
-1513 DMQKVNSAYAKAN
+1513 
-1526 PASFISQSDVL
+1526 SDVSM
-1537 FADKKRTVPLLRRF
+1537 D
-1551 GLTITS
+1551 
-1557 RELLRDGSIGSIS
+1557 SIRSS
-1570 YRGNSVNISGEK
+1570 ERKSQEK
-1582 FSSIVQ
+1582 FS
-1588 MGDRPMDAK
+1588 
-1597 FSADDTTATPQEN
+1597 
-1610 DKTALAYFGRTYKW
+1610 
-1624 SETGYVLLNGARLDF
+1624 
-1639 SGRHE
+1639 
-1644 GGSGGY
+1644 
-1650 RSVDHRDII
+1650 
-1659 DALGE
+1659 
-1664 DYGGGDYTGGMVR
+1664 
-1677 FMQEGNIRISPES
+1677 
-1690 GGINLAVMPTKAQ
+1690 
-1703 MDSLSDFISKERGE
+1703 
-1717 VILDIDDASGNTIS
+1717 
-1731 STEYPRGTH
+1731 
-1740 ANKVLQ
+1740 
-1746 DIRNYFNDGTLP
+1746 
-1758 EVSNA
+1758 
-1763 PSVSQFRYS
+1763 
-1772 VAEEAAESDTEAEEA
+1772 AAEDAQEA
-1787 ELQVEKL
+1787 
-1794 PQANRDQFMRF
+1794 
-1805 ATKITDDLVTPLTAQ
+1805 TA
-1820 METLRKEMRPR
+1820 
-1831 VLELVDEFL
+1831 
-1840 ENDALKR
+1840 
-1847 SSVEAVFT
+1847 
-1855 EAYDRALEL
+1855 
-1864 NQEFSEKYAALQYAI
+1864 
-1879 RKTPVTFTEEDTR
+1879 
-1892 QIEQYD
+1892 
-1898 YFDEAALRKL
+1898 
-1908 TIKEKGGV
+1908 
-1916 SIGELYS
+1916 
-1923 DLSGMLPELFPSGIK
+1923 
-1938 NPAKQIM
+1938 
-1945 RIASVYKRIS
+1945 
-1955 KAQALAQ
+1955 
-1962 QVESTNPE
+1962 
-1970 YFRQNAYNDF
+1970 
-1980 LEQLRKIVPKMRTE
+1980 
-1994 RELAQISI
+1994 
-2002 EEEAAMEKAAAER
+2002 
-2015 ERRLAEEDARLAAEE
+2015 E
-2030 AAKEPPTVYESLT
+2030 AAKEPPMVYESLT

-2076 RQEVLK
+2076 RQEVIK

-2094 TGRISQETVDRN
+2094 TGRISQETVDRS

-2155 AAFGRLRIAN
+2155 AASGRLRIAN

-2183 ELFPAGITHPAD
+2183 ELFPESITHPAD

-2210 QMSLDEYYGED
+2210 QMSLDEYHGED

-2335 AAAKIADWRRYQ
+2335 AAAKIAGWRRYR

-2360 NAEKAK
+2360 NSEKAK

-2412 LKKKLREQV
+2412 LKNQLREQV

-2432 GDAVSEAHAAQL
+2432 GDAVSEAHAVQL

-2452 RYLEQHPRAKDRDGK
+2452 RYLEQHPRAQDRDGK

-2548 VGVEVKALPTTI
+2548 IDAEVTALPTTI

-2609 IQKLRALAQQVR
+2609 IQNLRALAQQVR
-2621 YRTSDEGLRERVDDV
+2621 YRTSDEGLRERVDDI

-2644 HQKELEIEA
+2644 HQKELEIKE
-2653 IMKQGRFSLSNFVKE
+2653 IMDKGQFSLSNFAVE

-2675 LANKKNRYDRNA
+2675 LANKKSKYDRSM
-2687 EDFANRKVYNFLK
+2687 EHLGGRKLYNFMR
-2700 AWQSRVAAN
+2700 AWQNRVAAN

-2831 KGAMPTIFESRN
+2831 KGAMPTLFEARN
-2843 PITKM
+2843 PLMKM

-2919 LTGYELNNLVDA
+2919 LTGYELNNLVDTA
-2931 ATGGGLIK
+2931 AGGGLIK
-2939 ESEPEGAI
+2939 ESEPESAVGTI
-2947 GSAENL
+2947 QNLAENVGQE
-2953 AKNVLSELP
+2953 AP
-2962 ASAAL
+2962 FIG
-2967 NLVGLEI
+2967 NLMG
-2974 DGGKLPFGSS
+2974 GGKLPFSS
-2984 FPDFGN
+2984 SMPNVKN
-2990 IKSALK
+2990 ILTALD
-2996 SETATPEEK
+2996 SETATDKEK
-3005 WAKIGKELAKPAAYW
+3005 LAKVGKEMVNPAAYW
-3020 LLPFGGGQIKKVWQG
+3020 LLPFGGGQIKKMWQG

-3062 MASAV
+3062 KANA
-3067 ARTMLFGKSAT
+3067 AWRTLLFGKSAT

-3092 SEKAT
+3092 SEKET

-3219 EQKTELAKEDYTTTG
+3219 EQKTELAKEDYTPTG
-3234 FEPWS
+3234 FEPWTENHDRL
-3239 GYREA
+3239 Y
-3244 LKAGGDTWDAFYQN
+3244 K
-3258 AVSAKV
+3258 AVSTGKDLRSTLKGLEK
-3264 ADGKTQEDAE
+3264 DGYEP
-3274 KAVKSDLK
+3274 
-3282 SQLKEDYL
+3282 KEIRAAITDMFRDEYL
-3290 GGSMPESEVSDYL
+3290 
-3303 QKYCGAED
+3303 A
-3311 EHDVYWT
+3311 
-3318 LEEWKG
+3318 
-3324 GEGWK
+3324 
-3329 KYGQFLDAVDKGV
+3329 
-3342 LADTRKVAKEYMK
+3342 
-3355 HGVDKGDLSS
+3355 
-3365 QLTKHFKE
+3365 
-3373 AWLAATGDEATRLK
+3373 
-3387 NAYISAYKAIGG
+3387 
-3399 DADKARDNIIKW
+3399 ADKAGKARLKGYLRNAFMVSGLSQKEAENKIKKW
-3411 RREANKR
+3411 EEAQK
-3418 KGDKK
+3418 

>member
-1 MAKKRTGLDALRE
+1 MAINWKQVRTAAKRQDQQQIRGSTAAGVSAPQAQTQISAQGRIDWDAV
-14 YEARSGRKTQSENQ
+14 K
-28 QTGNAGSSGGTWRS
+28 GNAQL
-42 GLDALREY
+42 LDQQQAQSQQREN
-50 EASGG
+50 A
-55 GQNVKNGP
+55 
-63 YNPDY
+63 
-68 RTNTKK
+68 
-74 ATPQSYE
+74 YE

-126 RTLQEKDRQQQRK
+126 RTLQEKERQQQRK
-139 VQTGTAAKQAATN
+139 VQTGTAAQQAATN
-152 AGQDYSRLIGLNQFD
+152 AVQDYSRLIGLNQFD

-173 DAEQEK
+173 AAEWQRKQQAAQEAAALDQ
-179 RYRETVLPDKLRGM
+179 ERGRR
-193 KRTSEELQ
+193 RTSEEYGKRIDALEAASDYARAQNAEGGGLPEFKDAYDKVNAGRETPMTLDEMQ
-201 KQIDQLYE
+201 KELAYTRYKKAVLDKSVSGRGGEYAGDLATQFISGGADMALGGLGMVLGYLE
-209 QKSDEHFRDYQFG
+209 QGANGAAAWVLRDLAKAVPDGSIKDKMLSLADDFSSYYTGESMTAGEETARYYRDELNRIGD
-222 EDGTAWYT
+222 
-230 DENGTRRQAR
+230 
-240 GVTDIQSEIEALETR
+240 EIEGKYKGVPLWIQQQMPSAGNMLFGAGLSGIAGVNNLVTLGLTSGGNSALEAKDKGASDAQALAYGVVAGGLEVFSERLFGGNPIYDADAGLVNQAVGKLTSNKTIMKILNS
-255 KAALDSGRA
+255 KAFDIASEGLEEVVTEVLDPVAEWAIYNGDNTEFADAASIGNA
-264 LGQAENT
+264 FLGGVFLSAIGN
-271 VGTMDTATR
+271 VA
-280 NLLKDING
+280 
-288 TNLLKK
+288 
-294 TDAKHQL
+294 DAPKQL
-301 QQKGYS
+301 QQARYERVLRTAGS
-307 EDQIGRLAEY
+307 ELA
-317 EKYLEDFEDYQTRMA
+317 DI
-332 GAQQFGRDA
+332 AQ
-341 PVFSTVTSSLMAPFK
+341 
-356 ALGNIESF
+356 
-364 RGILP
+364 
-369 KGLGGYQNPDMPTN
+369 
-383 IYSPMYA
+383 
-390 ATHVSSGIR
+390 
-399 SGVMDG
+399 
-405 MGSVGQFLYQAG
+405 SV
-417 TSALDSAVNMA
+417 DSA
-428 VSTAIVGTTGLS
+428 
-440 GEEASSAVA
+440 
-449 ETMNWVMGSQ
+449 
-459 VAADSVYAGIQSG
+459 
-472 KSNQEALIDGI
+472 
-483 VEGAIEGF
+483 
-491 TEKYSVGDI
+491 
-500 IETMLSGKQVWKKAM
+500 
-515 RAFASEGAEEIAS
+515 
-528 NWLNRIYDVV
+528 DV
-538 AKHDRGEVMGAYAE
+538 
-552 YLSKG
+552 
-557 NTKEKAL
+557 
-564 ALTLADMLAEDGLSF
+564 
-579 LAGGIS
+579 
-585 GLAMS
+585 
-590 GAYAGTNKAVEA
+590 
-602 RSRGQ
+602 Q
-607 QLNVIGQVMDAV
+607 
-619 ESMAKE
+619 
-625 RGDQA
+625 
-630 TAEAAQA
+630 EAAQVIRDKIAYGVTPDAADIGA
-637 VMDKVKAGQMP
+637 VLDAMDQAG
-648 ETAEVQAVVD
+648 ETVDVEQVREAVDAEENEA
-658 SAVKADQA
+658 KA

-680 DERDA
+680 DERDAKARDA

-741 AERMFTQESRD
+741 AERTFTQESRD

-769 RMTSVLLSGYDGE
+769 RMTSVLLSGYDGA
-782 QDAQQYAEDVNAAY
+782 QDAQQYAEAVNAAY

-829 SIQRAPMSAFERY
+829 SIQRAPMSDFERY
-842 NQYAEERDA
+842 N
-851 RQAEREAQQ
+851 
-860 QASVQTVQAVQ
+860 
-871 EAARPQQAPTQT
+871 
-883 AVQEAREAAQTAQE
+883 
-897 TAPKAQETVRETAQE
+897 
-912 QTKPAQERTEEKP
+912 
-925 AKQEAQESKPQALAA
+925 
-940 NQYAAREMAESVIK
+940 
-954 KYKMTVPDAVKDY
+954 
-967 SKRLDEAVAE
+967 
-977 RYRLAEAD
+977 
-985 GKSEES
+985 
-991 KATVS
+991 
-996 SMIAS
+996 
-1001 FQIGLRG
+1001 RG
-1008 IGFVSN
+1008 
-1014 KTNNADFLADAQ
+1014 T
-1026 AWLIGNA
+1026 
-1033 VAKGSYARLDAA
+1033 
-1045 KAFDGLGIEERTLRY
+1045 
-1060 AGEVYHFGDSLT
+1060 
-1072 QRMIREYN
+1072 
-1080 AQKGKNKGVS
+1080 
-1090 AEEYAKHVL
+1090 
-1099 NVFDRG
+1099 
-1105 AMGESL
+1105 
-1111 AGTKDRLLGDG
+1111 LGDG
-1122 MTRAA
+1122 MTRTA

-1146 DGGKRDAGMDS
+1146 DGGKRNAGMDS
-1157 GEQAGTVAEGTGG
+1157 GEQAGAVAEGTGG

-1212 RSFREAPESTWTD
+1212 RSFREAPQSTWTD
-1225 SMKAAAAML
+1225 GMKAAAGTLKSA
-1234 RREGFKEVHFTVGA
+1234 GFADVHFTVGS
-1248 ISIENQKAKVTRYA
+1248 ISVENQRAKVTRYA
-1262 DGVATGNTVWI
+1262 DGVAVGDTVWV
-1273 NATSKKWTVEQLAN
+1273 NATAKKWSVQQLAG
-1287 HEAFHHQI
+1287 HEAFHRQV
-1295 QDWPYTMDAVRQAL
+1295 QDTPGLLDSVRAVL
-1309 ADELGEDGIRELAQR
+1309 ADELGEDGIQELAQR

-1339 AYIEEICADAYAGMD
+1339 SYIEEICADAYAGMD

-1366 AAKRAQDAQQAAEEN
+1366 AAQRAQGAQQAAEEN
-1381 GGTRGPPEKYSVNEG
+1381 GGTRGPPERYSAGEDEGAVKLYQGIDLSKDGRVYTYDFLTALPDMNVTVLPEVNEVRG
-1396 FSKDVAEWYRDGMP
+1396 KDGRVDTAEVVREGMKNARAVGTERDGK
-1410 EGEAFVLGST
+1410 AFVQNAYTGRELRIDTASIRHGLNGSLNRLLT
-1420 GETLQGLGAIESDI
+1420 NARLGAAIGDVVKNAVPINALQNKADGVSGTYAMAAYATDNRGREFVSIVTVEQRSGDIASLEAYDVTHSVSGRQNKRSERVDTKSQGVNPSTNASNIKISDFL
-1434 YMNGDKINTILRE
+1434 NVVKNT
-1447 HPEMTIREIQK
+1447 HQ
-1458 IPELLDDPI
+1458 
-1467 LILKSKGS
+1467 S
-1475 GKGGNSRLVLFGSI
+1475 VLSQ
-1489 NTQDGQPVLAVLDLR
+1489 NVLDEIGEER
-1504 PRENGFVLD
+1504 
-1513 DMQKVNSAYAKAN
+1513 N
-1526 PASFISQSDVL
+1526 PAGYYTG
-1537 FADKKRTVPLLRRF
+1537 K
-1551 GLTITS
+1551 
-1557 RELLRDGSIGSIS
+1557 
-1570 YRGNSVNISGEK
+1570 
-1582 FSSIVQ
+1582 
-1588 MGDRPMDAK
+1588 AK

-1610 DKTALAYFGRTYKW
+1610 DKAALAYFGRTYKW

-1664 DYGGGDYTGGMVR
+1664 DYGGGDYSGGMVR

-1717 VILDIDDASGNTIS
+1717 VILDIDDASGNTVS

-1758 EVSNA
+1758 EVSA
-1763 PSVSQFRYS
+1763 SPSVSQFRYS
-1772 VAEEAAESDTEAEEA
+1772 VAESDAEAEAA

-1794 PQANRDQFMRF
+1794 PQTNRDQFMRF

-1945 RIASVYKRIS
+1945 RIASVYKRVS

-2106 FEESYRRGVEMDTEF
+2106 FEESYRRGMEMDTEF

-2155 AAFGRLRIAN
+2155 AASGRLRIAN

-2183 ELFPAGITHPAD
+2183 ELFPASVTHPAD

-2210 QMSLDEYYGED
+2210 QLSLDEYHGED

-2273 YADLKGLRRTYERAA
+2273 YSDLKGLRRTYERAA

-2293 TAEDNSV
+2293 TAEDNSI

-2315 GMENAQGI
+2315 GMENAKGI

-2347 KGKLREQADNLLK
+2347 KGKLREQADSLLK
-2360 NAEKAK
+2360 NADKAK

-2412 LKKKLREQV
+2412 LKNQLREQV

-2432 GDAVSEAHAAQL
+2432 GDAVSEAHAVQL

-2452 RYLEQHPRAKDRDGK
+2452 RYLEQHPRVQDRDGK

-2500 IYDGLFEQM
+2500 IYDGLFAQM

-2548 VGVEVKALPTTI
+2548 IDAEVTALPTTI

-2636 RARDDLTE
+2636 RDRDDLTE
-2644 HQKELEIEA
+2644 HQKELEIKE
-2653 IMKQGRFSLSNFVKE
+2653 IMDKGRFSLSNFAVE

-2675 LANKKNRYDRNA
+2675 LANKKSKYDRSM
-2687 EDFANRKVYNFLK
+2687 EHLGGRKLYNFMK
-2700 AWQSRVAAN
+2700 AWQNRVAAN

-2831 KGAMPTIFESRN
+2831 KGAMPTIFEARN
-2843 PITKM
+2843 PIAKM
-2848 FTQFQLEVNNTYS
+2848 FTQFQLEVNNTFS

-2870 QRKKGVRYLAL
+2870 QRKKGVGYLAL

-2931 ATGGGLIK
+2931 AAGGGLIQ

-2953 AKNVLSELP
+2953 AENVLSELP

-2984 FPDFGN
+2984 FPDVGN
-2990 IKSALK
+2990 IKSALN

-3005 WAKIGKELAKPAAYW
+3005 WAKIGKELDKPAAYW
-3020 LLPFGGGQIKKVWQG
+3020 LLPFGGGQIKKMWQG
-3035 ISALKRQG
+3035 INALKRQG
-3043 SYTANGRL
+3043 SYTADGRL
-3051 QYPIYTDRKGD
+3051 QYPIYSDRKGD
-3062 MASAV
+3062 TAKAA
-3067 ARTMLFGKSAT
+3067 ARVFLFGKSAT

-3097 QTYEAMRAGGVDQRD
+3097 QTYEAMRDADVDQRD

-3121 KVKKT
+3121 KIKKT

-3172 GADMGEYLRYLQ
+3172 GADVGEYLRYIQ
-3184 EKSGVTGEKDADGKT
+3184 AAAGVTGEKDAEGKT
-3199 ISGSVK
+3199 VSGSK
-3205 EETFALIDGLNLTP
+3205 KDETLQLIDGMDLTP
-3219 EQKTELAKEDYTTTG
+3219 EQKTALAEDSYTLTG
-3234 FEPWS
+3234 FEPWTENHDKL
-3239 GYREA
+3239 Y
-3244 LKAGGDTWDAFYQN
+3244 K
-3258 AVSAKV
+3258 AVSTGKELRNTIKALEKDGYEPKEIRAAITDMFRDEYLA
-3264 ADGKTQEDAE
+3264 ADRAGKAR
-3274 KAVKSDLK
+3274 LK
-3282 SQLKEDYL
+3282 GYLRNAFMVSGLSQ
-3290 GGSMPESEVSDYL
+3290 
-3303 QKYCGAED
+3303 
-3311 EHDVYWT
+3311 
-3318 LEEWKG
+3318 
-3324 GEGWK
+3324 
-3329 KYGQFLDAVDKGV
+3329 
-3342 LADTRKVAKEYMK
+3342 
-3355 HGVDKGDLSS
+3355 
-3365 QLTKHFKE
+3365 KE
-3373 AWLAATGDEATRLK
+3373 AENKIKKWEEAQK
-3387 NAYISAYKAIGG
+3387 
-3399 DADKARDNIIKW
+3399 
-3411 RREANKR
+3411 
-3418 KGDKK
+3418 

>member
-1 MAKKRTGLDALRE
+1 MAINWKQVRTAAKRQDQQQIR
-14 YEARSGRKTQSENQ
+14 GRTAAGVSAPQAQTQISAQ
-28 QTGNAGSSGGTWRS
+28 GRIDWDTVRGNAQR
-42 GLDALREY
+42 LDQQQAQSQQRENAY
-50 EASGG
+50 EEA
-55 GQNVKNGP
+55 
-63 YNPDY
+63 
-68 RTNTKK
+68 
-74 ATPQSYE
+74 YE
-81 AAYQQYKQIANSIN
+81 RYKRAAETVQ

-126 RTLQEKDRQQQRK
+126 RTLEEKARQMQRK
-139 VQTGTAAKQAATN
+139 AQTGTAAQQAATN

-173 DAEQEK
+173 AAEQEK
-179 RYRETVLPDKLRGM
+179 RYRETVLPDQLRGM
-193 KRTSEELQ
+193 KRTSAEMQ
-201 KQIDQLYE
+201 KQLDQLYE
-209 QKSDEHFRDYQFG
+209 QKSDEHFRDYQFD
-222 EDGTAWYT
+222 ENGTAWYT

-240 GVTDIQSEIEALETR
+240 GVMDIQSEIDTLETR
-255 KAALDSGRA
+255 KAALDSTRA
-264 LGQAENT
+264 LGQAENA
-271 VGTMDTATR
+271 VGTLDTETR

-301 QQKGYS
+301 QKKGYS

-317 EKYLEDFEDYQTRMA
+317 EKYLEDFENYQMRMS
-332 GAQQFGRDA
+332 GAQQFGQDA

-356 ALGNIESF
+356 ALGNIESL

-369 KGLGGYQNPDMPTN
+369 KGLGGYQNADMPTN

-399 SGVMDG
+399 SGVMEG
-405 MGSVGQFLYQAG
+405 MGPVGQFLYQAG

-428 VSTAIVGTTGLS
+428 VSTALVGTTGLS
-440 GEEASSAVA
+440 GEAASSAVA

-564 ALTLADMLAEDGLSF
+564 ALTLVDMLKEDGLSF

-590 GAYAGTNKAVEA
+590 GAYEGTKKVTEAYNKGE
-602 RSRGQ
+602 

-648 ETAEVQAVVD
+648 ETAEVQAVID
-658 SAVKADQA
+658 AAAKADQA

-734 QQTEEAR
+734 QKTEEAR
-741 AERMFTQESRD
+741 AERTFTQESRD

-769 RMTSVLLSGYDGE
+769 RMTSVLLSGYDGA
-782 QDAQQYAEDVNAAY
+782 QDAQQYAEAVNAAY

-829 SIQRAPMSAFERY
+829 SVQRAPMSAFERY

-851 RQAEREAQQ
+851 RQAAREATQQ
-860 QASVQTVQAVQ
+860 TPAQTVQAVQ
-871 EAARPQQAPTQT
+871 EAAMPQQAPTQT
-883 AVQEAREAAQTAQE
+883 VAQEAREAAQTEQEAAQTAQE
-897 TAPKAQETVRETAQE
+897 AAPMAQETVRETAQE
-912 QTKPAQERTEEKP
+912 QTKPAQERAEEKP

-940 NQYAAREMAESVIK
+940 NQYDARKLAESVIK

-985 GKSEES
+985 GKSEGT
-991 KATVS
+991 KVPVS

-1001 FQIGLRG
+1001 FQTGLRG
-1008 IGFVSN
+1008 VGFVSN

-1026 AWLIGNA
+1026 AWMIGNA
-1033 VAKGSYARLDAA
+1033 VATGSYERLDAA
-1045 KAFDGLGIEERTLRY
+1045 KAFDGLGIEERTMRY
-1060 AGEVYHFGDSLT
+1060 AAELWFLGDSLT

-1080 AQKGKNKGVS
+1080 AQKSKSVS
-1090 AEEYAKHVL
+1090 AAEYAKHVQ

-1105 AMGESL
+1105 ALGESL
-1111 AGTKDRLLGDG
+1111 AAARDRLLGDG
-1122 MTRAA
+1122 MSRAA

-1157 GEQAGTVAEGTGG
+1157 GEQTGAVAEGTGG

-1203 IGLEKGSAQ
+1203 IGLSKGSAQ

-1234 RREGFKEVHFTVGA
+1234 RREGFQDVHFTVGA

-1262 DGVATGNTVWI
+1262 DGVVMGDAVWI

-1295 QDWPYTMDAVRQAL
+1295 KDWPYAMDAVRQAL
-1309 ADELGEDGIRELAQR
+1309 ADELGDSGIQELAQR

-1333 DGAELD
+1333 DGAEMD

-1366 AAKRAQDAQQAAEEN
+1366 AAQRAQEAQQAEEEN
-1381 GGTRGPPEKYSVNEG
+1381 GETRGPPEKYSINNTRRLSWKAQVNG
-1396 FSKDVAEWYRDGMP
+1396 YFSNDGSVRSSDSLYLGESDVDGVLNAPLYIPTSVINKAVRQPKGSRSAHALTKSDIMKLESGVRNAP
-1410 EGEAFVLGST
+1410 AVIVNPARNAVVFVTENADASGSYIIASFDLNNNLF
-1420 GETLQGLGAIESDI
+1420 GETAHKSTSIHGQVNMPALFENLGADA
-1434 YMNGDKINTILRE
+1434 TIFVKNENKLNQML
-1447 HPEMTIREIQK
+1447 PGNQ
-1458 IPELLDDPI
+1458 
-1467 LILKSKGS
+1467 ILKS
-1475 GKGGNSRLVLFGSI
+1475 LEL
-1489 NTQDGQPVLAVLDLR
+1489 LAKV
-1504 PRENGFVLD
+1504 ELD
-1513 DMQKVNSAYAKAN
+1513 DGSVAENSGNVN
-1526 PASFISQSDVL
+1526 
-1537 FADKKRTVPLLRRF
+1537 
-1551 GLTITS
+1551 
-1557 RELLRDGSIGSIS
+1557 
-1570 YRGNSVNISGEK
+1570 EK
-1582 FSSIVQ
+1582 FSAAEDTE
-1588 MGDRPMDAK
+1588 DRRKAAQFEVIQNSNPADDDYHTWIR
-1597 FSADDTTATPQEN
+1597 SADEI
-1610 DKTALAYFGRTYKW
+1610 RTFAETLSDPEW
-1624 SETGYVLLNGARLDF
+1624 S
-1639 SGRHE
+1639 
-1644 GGSGGY
+1644 
-1650 RSVDHRDII
+1650 
-1659 DALGE
+1659 
-1664 DYGGGDYTGGMVR
+1664 DYAEFDPDYTREMAD
-1677 FMQEGNIRISPES
+1677 EALES
-1690 GGINLAVMPTKAQ
+1690 GTIRVYSSYKI
-1703 MDSLSDFISKERGE
+1703 SDGVFVSPSRMEAE
-1717 VILDIDDASGNTIS
+1717 SYSGNGKIFSKTVRVDDVAWIDP
-1731 STEYPRGTH
+1731 TQGQYAP
-1740 ANKVLQ
+1740 
-1746 DIRNYFNDGTLP
+1746 IRNR
-1758 EVSNA
+1758 E
-1763 PSVSQFRYS
+1763 RYS
-1772 VAEEAAESDTEAEEA
+1772 VSEDVSEAG
-1787 ELQVEKL
+1787 
-1794 PQANRDQFMRF
+1794 
-1805 ATKITDDLVTPLTAQ
+1805 ATAF
-1820 METLRKEMRPR
+1820 TL
-1831 VLELVDEFL
+1831 
-1840 ENDALKR
+1840 
-1847 SSVEAVFT
+1847 
-1855 EAYDRALEL
+1855 
-1864 NQEFSEKYAALQYAI
+1864 
-1879 RKTPVTFTEEDTR
+1879 
-1892 QIEQYD
+1892 
-1898 YFDEAALRKL
+1898 
-1908 TIKEKGGV
+1908 
-1916 SIGELYS
+1916 
-1923 DLSGMLPELFPSGIK
+1923 
-1938 NPAKQIM
+1938 
-1945 RIASVYKRIS
+1945 
-1955 KAQALAQ
+1955 
-1962 QVESTNPE
+1962 
-1970 YFRQNAYNDF
+1970 
-1980 LEQLRKIVPKMRTE
+1980 
-1994 RELAQISI
+1994 
-2002 EEEAAMEKAAAER
+2002 
-2015 ERRLAEEDARLAAEE
+2015 
-2030 AAKEPPTVYESLT
+2030 
-2043 MDSIPKKAQDYLRR
+2043 DSIPKKAQDYLRR

-2082 PAIEEM
+2082 PAIEQM

-2094 TGRISQETVDRN
+2094 TGRISQETIDQT
-2106 FEESYRRGVEMDTEF
+2106 FDKSYARGAEMDSEF

-2148 DFDDFRR
+2148 DFNDFRR
-2155 AAFGRLRIAN
+2155 AAFGRLRIAD
-2165 EGGLPVDVAY
+2165 EGGLPVDTAY
-2175 KEMQQMAP
+2175 MEMRQMAP
-2183 ELFPAGITHPAD
+2183 ELFPESITHPAD

-2210 QMSLDEYYGED
+2210 QLSLDEYHGED

-2273 YADLKGLRRTYERAA
+2273 YSDLKGLRRAYERAA

-2293 TAEDNSV
+2293 TAEDNNV

-2315 GMENAQGI
+2315 GMENAKGI

-2347 KGKLREQADNLLK
+2347 KGKLREQADSLLK
-2360 NAEKAK
+2360 NADKAK

-2412 LKKKLREQV
+2412 LKNQLREQV
-2421 KALDLSRKARK
+2421 KALDLSRKVQR
-2432 GDAVSEAHAAQL
+2432 GDAVSEAHAVQL

-2452 RYLEQHPRAKDRDGK
+2452 RYLEQHPRVQDRDGK

-2500 IYDGLFEQM
+2500 IYDGLFAQM

-2523 RQGYFPHFQPGTTD
+2523 RQGYFPHFQPGTSD

-2560 SGLTHTFK
+2560 NGLTHTFR
-2568 PGITYFGNALERIGF
+2568 PGIAYFGNTLERIGF
-2583 DTAYDAVEGFDKYVE
+2583 ETAYDAVEGFDKYVE

-2621 YRTSDEGLRERVDDV
+2621 YRTSNEGLRERVDDI

-2644 HQKELEIEA
+2644 HQKELEIKE
-2653 IMKQGRFSLSNFVKE
+2653 IMDKGRFSLSNFAVE

-2675 LANKKNRYDRNA
+2675 LANKKSKYDRSM
-2687 EDFANRKVYNFLK
+2687 EHLGGRKLYNFMK
-2700 AWQSRVAAN
+2700 AWQNRVAAN

-2737 LKGMWQTL
+2737 LKGMWKTL

-2765 GSDPLVRTWQQSAS
+2765 GSDPLIRTWQQSAS

-2831 KGAMPTIFESRN
+2831 KGAMPTIFEARN
-2843 PITKM
+2843 PLMKM

-2870 QRKKGVRYLAL
+2870 QRKKGVGYLAL

-2931 ATGGGLIK
+2931 AAGGGLIQ

-2953 AKNVLSELP
+2953 AENVLSELP

-2984 FPDFGN
+2984 FPDVGN
-2990 IKSALK
+2990 IKSALN
-2996 SETATPEEK
+2996 SEAATPEEK
-3005 WAKIGKELAKPAAYW
+3005 WAKIGKELAKPATYW
-3020 LLPFGGGQIKKVWQG
+3020 LLPFGGGQIKKMWQG
-3035 ISALKRQG
+3035 INALKRQG
-3043 SYTANGRL
+3043 SYTADGRL
-3051 QYPIYTDRKGD
+3051 QYPIYSDRKGD
-3062 MASAV
+3062 KANAA
-3067 ARTMLFGKSAT
+3067 ARVFLFGKSAT

-3097 QTYEAMRAGGVDQRD
+3097 QTYEAMRDADVDQRD

-3121 KVKKT
+3121 KIKKT

-3154 NMMASDKERAQ
+3154 NMMASDKEKAQ

-3172 GADMGEYLRYLQ
+3172 GADVGEYLRFIQ
-3184 EKSGVTGEKDADGKT
+3184 DAAGVTGEKDADGKT
-3199 ISGSVK
+3199 VSGSK
-3205 EETFALIDGLNLTP
+3205 KDETLQLIDGMDLTP
-3219 EQKTELAKEDYTTTG
+3219 EQKTALAEDSYTLTG
-3234 FEPWS
+3234 FEPWTENHDKLYKAVS
-3239 GYREA
+3239 TGKELRNT
-3244 LKAGGDTWDAFYQN
+3244 LKALEKDGYEPKEIRAAITDMFRDEYLAADRAGKARLKGYLRNAFM
-3258 AVSAKV
+3258 VS
-3264 ADGKTQEDAE
+3264 G
-3274 KAVKSDLK
+3274 L
-3282 SQLKEDYL
+3282 SQ
-3290 GGSMPESEVSDYL
+3290 
-3303 QKYCGAED
+3303 
-3311 EHDVYWT
+3311 
-3318 LEEWKG
+3318 
-3324 GEGWK
+3324 
-3329 KYGQFLDAVDKGV
+3329 
-3342 LADTRKVAKEYMK
+3342 
-3355 HGVDKGDLSS
+3355 
-3365 QLTKHFKE
+3365 KE
-3373 AWLAATGDEATRLK
+3373 AENKIKKWEEAQK
-3387 NAYISAYKAIGG
+3387 
-3399 DADKARDNIIKW
+3399 
-3411 RREANKR
+3411 
-3418 KGDKK
+3418 

>member
-1 MAKKRTGLDALRE
+1 MAINWKQVRTAAKRQDQQQIRGRTAAGVSAPQAQTQISAQGRIDWDAV
-14 YEARSGRKTQSENQ
+14 K
-28 QTGNAGSSGGTWRS
+28 GNAQL
-42 GLDALREY
+42 LDQQQAQSRQRENAY
-50 EASGG
+50 E
-55 GQNVKNGP
+55 
-63 YNPDY
+63 
-68 RTNTKK
+68 
-74 ATPQSYE
+74 E
-81 AAYQQYKQIANSIN
+81 AYQQYKQIADSVN

-106 QERQNQIIDSINH
+106 QERQNQIIGSINH

-126 RTLQEKDRQQQRK
+126 RTLQEKERQQQRK
-139 VQTGTAAKQAATN
+139 VQTGTAAQQAATN
-152 AGQDYSRLIGLNQFD
+152 AGQNYSRLIGLNQFD

-173 DAEQEK
+173 AEEWQRKRQAAQEAAALDQ
-179 RYRETVLPDKLRGM
+179 ERGRR
-193 KRTSEELQ
+193 RTSEEYGKRIDALEAASDYARAQNAEGGELPEFKDAYDKVNAGRETPMTLDEMQ
-201 KQIDQLYE
+201 KELAYTRYKKAVLDKSVSGRGGEYAGDLATQFISGGADMTLGGLGMVLGYLE
-209 QKSDEHFRDYQFG
+209 QGANGAAAWALRDLAKAVPDGSIKDKMLSLADDFSSYYTGESMTAGEESARYYRDELNRIGD
-222 EDGTAWYT
+222 
-230 DENGTRRQAR
+230 
-240 GVTDIQSEIEALETR
+240 EIEGKYKGVPLWIQQQMPSAGNMLFGAGLSGIAGVNNLVTLGLTSGGNSALEA
-255 KAALDSGRA
+255 KDKGASDAQALAYGVVAGGLEVFSEKLFGGNPIYD
-264 LGQAENT
+264 
-271 VGTMDTATR
+271 
-280 NLLKDING
+280 
-288 TNLLKK
+288 
-294 TDAKHQL
+294 TDAGLVNKAVGKLTDNKTIMKILNSKAFDIASEGLEEVVTEVLDPVAEWAIYNGDNTEFADAASIGNAFLGGVFLSAIGNVADAPKQL
-301 QQKGYS
+301 QQARYERVLRTAGS
-307 EDQIGRLAEY
+307 ELA
-317 EKYLEDFEDYQTRMA
+317 DI
-332 GAQQFGRDA
+332 AQ
-341 PVFSTVTSSLMAPFK
+341 
-356 ALGNIESF
+356 
-364 RGILP
+364 
-369 KGLGGYQNPDMPTN
+369 
-383 IYSPMYA
+383 
-390 ATHVSSGIR
+390 
-399 SGVMDG
+399 
-405 MGSVGQFLYQAG
+405 SV
-417 TSALDSAVNMA
+417 DSA
-428 VSTAIVGTTGLS
+428 
-440 GEEASSAVA
+440 
-449 ETMNWVMGSQ
+449 
-459 VAADSVYAGIQSG
+459 
-472 KSNQEALIDGI
+472 
-483 VEGAIEGF
+483 
-491 TEKYSVGDI
+491 
-500 IETMLSGKQVWKKAM
+500 
-515 RAFASEGAEEIAS
+515 
-528 NWLNRIYDVV
+528 DV
-538 AKHDRGEVMGAYAE
+538 
-552 YLSKG
+552 
-557 NTKEKAL
+557 
-564 ALTLADMLAEDGLSF
+564 
-579 LAGGIS
+579 
-585 GLAMS
+585 
-590 GAYAGTNKAVEA
+590 
-602 RSRGQ
+602 Q
-607 QLNVIGQVMDAV
+607 
-619 ESMAKE
+619 
-625 RGDQA
+625 
-630 TAEAAQA
+630 EAAQA
-637 VMDKVKAGQMP
+637 IRDKIAYGVTPDAADIGAVLDAMDQAG
-648 ETAEVQAVVD
+648 ETVDVEQVREAVDAEENEA
-658 SAVKADQA
+658 KA

-741 AERMFTQESRD
+741 AERTFTQESRD

-769 RMTSVLLSGYDGE
+769 RMTSVLLSGYDGA

-806 AAQRAAQGVNADV
+806 AAQRAAQSVNADV

-829 SIQRAPMSAFERY
+829 SIQRAPMSDVERY
-842 NQYAEERDA
+842 N
-851 RQAEREAQQ
+851 
-860 QASVQTVQAVQ
+860 
-871 EAARPQQAPTQT
+871 
-883 AVQEAREAAQTAQE
+883 
-897 TAPKAQETVRETAQE
+897 
-912 QTKPAQERTEEKP
+912 
-925 AKQEAQESKPQALAA
+925 
-940 NQYAAREMAESVIK
+940 
-954 KYKMTVPDAVKDY
+954 
-967 SKRLDEAVAE
+967 
-977 RYRLAEAD
+977 
-985 GKSEES
+985 
-991 KATVS
+991 
-996 SMIAS
+996 
-1001 FQIGLRG
+1001 
-1008 IGFVSN
+1008 
-1014 KTNNADFLADAQ
+1014 
-1026 AWLIGNA
+1026 
-1033 VAKGSYARLDAA
+1033 
-1045 KAFDGLGIEERTLRY
+1045 
-1060 AGEVYHFGDSLT
+1060 
-1072 QRMIREYN
+1072 
-1080 AQKGKNKGVS
+1080 
-1090 AEEYAKHVL
+1090 
-1099 NVFDRG
+1099 RG
-1105 AMGESL
+1105 A
-1111 AGTKDRLLGDG
+1111 LGDG

-1127 WNAGKGFINGEEAG
+1127 WSAGKGFINGEEAG

-1146 DGGKRDAGMDS
+1146 ESGKRNAGMDS
-1157 GEQAGTVAEGTGG
+1157 GEQAGAVAEGTGG
-1170 AKTRSAKASAVA
+1170 AKTRPAKASAVA

-1212 RSFREAPESTWTD
+1212 RSFREAPESTWTE

-1248 ISIENQKAKVTRYA
+1248 ISVENQRAKVTRYA
-1262 DGVATGNTVWI
+1262 DGVVTGNTVWI
-1273 NATSKKWTVEQLAN
+1273 NATSKKWTVEQLAK

-1295 QDWPYTMDAVRQAL
+1295 KDWPYTMDAVRQAL

-1354 RLPEAKTQIIQK
+1354 RLPEEK
-1366 AAKRAQDAQQAAEEN
+1366 ARIVQQAAQRRLEAQSAEKS
-1381 GGTRGPPEKYSVNEG
+1381 GETRGPPEKYSYAGKTDSGTEVYETSDAVRRLPYKKRMEIFMDIMRNEYAG
-1396 FSKDVAEWYRDGMP
+1396 RTAKFITRDGETYYARFDEDDLNKNIYGDGKSSPRGWRAKINTGADGAIFELLENARHKGSRGEIGKTTPAHKNVTGWEYFVKTVQIDGRVYDLLANVRKKP
-1410 EGEAFVLGST
+1410 EGELVYSIQLNENKRKAPAPPVAPAYTGVNAPDGYASEWVLTDAPEMSVAEKLPPVKERFSLEDPVERTKDLIAVHNKDWSVIRDAALNWGGIPSPSVAIVDAAEGHTKYGDTSVVFPRATIDPEADPRNKVYGGDAWTPTKDNALVEREVNYEARRAFDENIKNLSSQFADGVFQGGST
-1420 GETLQGLGAIESDI
+1420 LGKIGLENETRWEPAEIADKLANHPEVQAAFLQSEGKSLEPVYRDKQFDRFFSNATIQRYLDAVGEQEVARLAVKLMTGERLTAEEMKPAEQAIREVYAEEHANFLNRRPESKEKRIDY
-1434 YMNGDKINTILRE
+1434 YMNNNVFPNRVEDF
-1447 HPEMTIREIQK
+1447 IR
-1458 IPELLDDPI
+1458 
-1467 LILKSKGS
+1467 S
-1475 GKGGNSRLVLFGSI
+1475 
-1489 NTQDGQPVLAVLDLR
+1489 TQ
-1504 PRENGFVLD
+1504 EF
-1513 DMQKVNSAYAKAN
+1513 Y
-1526 PASFISQSDVL
+1526 
-1537 FADKKRTVPLLRRF
+1537 
-1551 GLTITS
+1551 
-1557 RELLRDGSIGSIS
+1557 
-1570 YRGNSVNISGEK
+1570 
-1582 FSSIVQ
+1582 
-1588 MGDRPMDAK
+1588 
-1597 FSADDTTATPQEN
+1597 
-1610 DKTALAYFGRTYKW
+1610 
-1624 SETGYVLLNGARLDF
+1624 
-1639 SGRHE
+1639 
-1644 GGSGGY
+1644 
-1650 RSVDHRDII
+1650 
-1659 DALGE
+1659 
-1664 DYGGGDYTGGMVR
+1664 
-1677 FMQEGNIRISPES
+1677 ES
-1690 GGINLAVMPTKAQ
+1690 GGSAGEIDKEATAAKMMEMIAPGGSWNDALRTVKDWVQPQLEGLLGERGIYNGEDAVTDSGRRSFAQTHWDYTAENIVKAMNMAAAKGANMYGVTPETLAATATREYRNVDEMHADEARLRTVSEEEHEKALRDLGIYLDRVVNDLMLTTMHKYDNSFEEEQNLSGIIAEAAKGKKTVAAVKAAFRKEGYAISDGHAKSILALIERAANIPTGYYEAKAQ
-1703 MDSLSDFISKERGE
+1703 RVVPFSEAAAIIAPTSAPAEEIAAVKAATGVNIIQYETGNDEQRKALVNGLEGVKFSISE
-1717 VILDIDDASGNTIS
+1717 
-1731 STEYPRGTH
+1731 
-1740 ANKVLQ
+1740 
-1746 DIRNYFNDGTLP
+1746 DGGP
-1758 EVSNA
+1758 
-1763 PSVSQFRYS
+1763 
-1772 VAEEAAESDTEAEEA
+1772 AEAEAAEDAQEEGG
-1787 ELQVEKL
+1787 
-1794 PQANRDQFMRF
+1794 
-1805 ATKITDDLVTPLTAQ
+1805 TTAF
-1820 METLRKEMRPR
+1820 TL
-1831 VLELVDEFL
+1831 
-1840 ENDALKR
+1840 
-1847 SSVEAVFT
+1847 
-1855 EAYDRALEL
+1855 
-1864 NQEFSEKYAALQYAI
+1864 
-1879 RKTPVTFTEEDTR
+1879 
-1892 QIEQYD
+1892 
-1898 YFDEAALRKL
+1898 
-1908 TIKEKGGV
+1908 
-1916 SIGELYS
+1916 
-1923 DLSGMLPELFPSGIK
+1923 
-1938 NPAKQIM
+1938 
-1945 RIASVYKRIS
+1945 
-1955 KAQALAQ
+1955 
-1962 QVESTNPE
+1962 
-1970 YFRQNAYNDF
+1970 
-1980 LEQLRKIVPKMRTE
+1980 
-1994 RELAQISI
+1994 
-2002 EEEAAMEKAAAER
+2002 
-2015 ERRLAEEDARLAAEE
+2015 
-2030 AAKEPPTVYESLT
+2030 
-2043 MDSIPKKAQDYLRR
+2043 DSIPKKAQDYLRR

-2155 AAFGRLRIAN
+2155 AASGRLRIAN

-2183 ELFPAGITHPAD
+2183 ELFPASVTHPAD
-2195 QLMRMFEVS
+2195 QLMKMFDVS

-2210 QMSLDEYYGED
+2210 QRSLDEYHGED

-2300 LNRLLRGEITPEDVQ
+2300 LNRLLRGEITQEDVQ

-2335 AAAKIADWRRYQ
+2335 AAAKIADWRRYR

-2412 LKKKLREQV
+2412 LKNQLREQV

-2432 GDAVSEAHAAQL
+2432 GDAVSEAHAVQL

-2452 RYLEQHPRAKDRDGK
+2452 RYLEQHPRAQDRDGK

-2548 VGVEVKALPTTI
+2548 IDAEVTALPTTI

-2609 IQKLRALAQQVR
+2609 IQNLRALAQQVR
-2621 YRTSDEGLRERVDDV
+2621 YRTSDEGLRERVDDI

-2644 HQKELEIEA
+2644 HQKELEIKE
-2653 IMKQGRFSLSNFVKE
+2653 IMDKGQFSLSNFAVE

-2675 LANKKNRYDRNA
+2675 LANKKSEDDRRM
-2687 EDFANRKVYNFLK
+2687 EHLGGRKRYNFMR
-2700 AWQSRVAAN
+2700 AWQNRVAAN

-2797 VRARYMENIERGMS
+2797 VRARYMENVERGMS

-2831 KGAMPTIFESRN
+2831 KGAMPTLFEARN
-2843 PITKM
+2843 PLMKM

-2896 YEYLIGRRPM
+2896 YEYFIGRRPT
-2906 LDPLGIVNDTVGD
+2906 LDPLGIINDTVGD
-2919 LTGYELNNLVDA
+2919 LTGYELNNLVDTA
-2931 ATGGGLIK
+2931 AGGGLIK
-2939 ESEPEGAI
+2939 ESEPEGVVGTI
-2947 GSAENL
+2947 QNLAENVGQE
-2953 AKNVLSELP
+2953 AP
-2962 ASAAL
+2962 FIG
-2967 NLVGLEI
+2967 NLMG
-2974 DGGKLPFGSS
+2974 GGKLPFSS
-2984 FPDFGN
+2984 SMPNVKN
-2990 IKSALK
+2990 ILTALD
-2996 SETATPEEK
+2996 SETATDKEK
-3005 WAKIGKELAKPAAYW
+3005 LAKVGKELVNPAAYW
-3020 LLPFGGGQIKKVWQG
+3020 LMPFGGGQIKKMWQG

-3043 SYTANGRL
+3043 SYTADGRL
-3051 QYPIYTDRKGD
+3051 QYPIYSDRKGD
-3062 MASAV
+3062 KAGAL
-3067 ARTMLFGKSAT
+3067 ARTLLFGKSAT
-3078 PEAQAWVEAGFGAL
+3078 PEAQAWVEAGFGTL
-3092 SEKAT
+3092 SAKAT

-3165 IDKLLAE
+3165 IDNLLAE

-3219 EQKTELAKEDYTTTG
+3219 EQKTELAKEDYTPTG
-3234 FEPWS
+3234 FEPWTENHDKL
-3239 GYREA
+3239 Y
-3244 LKAGGDTWDAFYQN
+3244 K
-3258 AVSAKV
+3258 AVSTGKDLRSTLKGLEKDGYEPKEIRAAITGMFRDEYLT
-3264 ADGKTQEDAE
+3264 ADRAGKAR
-3274 KAVKSDLK
+3274 LK
-3282 SQLKEDYL
+3282 GYLRNAFMVTGLSQ
-3290 GGSMPESEVSDYL
+3290 
-3303 QKYCGAED
+3303 
-3311 EHDVYWT
+3311 
-3318 LEEWKG
+3318 
-3324 GEGWK
+3324 
-3329 KYGQFLDAVDKGV
+3329 
-3342 LADTRKVAKEYMK
+3342 
-3355 HGVDKGDLSS
+3355 
-3365 QLTKHFKE
+3365 KE
-3373 AWLAATGDEATRLK
+3373 AENK
-3387 NAYISAYKAIGG
+3387 
-3399 DADKARDNIIKW
+3399 IKKW
-3411 RREANKR
+3411 EETQK
-3418 KGDKK
+3418 

>member
-14 YEARSGRKTQSENQ
+14 YEARSGRQTQSGNQ

-68 RTNTKK
+68 RTNTRK

-81 AAYQQYKQIANSIN
+81 AAYQQYKQYVAEYQKQTEFPRRVSVGTAAQQAGGSQKRDYSRMLGLN
-95 HDQLSGYLRTM
+95 QLDGDMQPRVQAAQDIQKYL
-106 QERQNQIIDSINH
+106 QF
-119 DQMSGYR
+119 
-126 RTLQEKDRQQQRK
+126 QRK
-139 VQTGTAAKQAATN
+139 MQTGTAAQQAATN

-167 GELERR
+167 GEMERR
-173 DAEQEK
+173 AAEWQRKQQAAQEAAALDQ
-179 RYRETVLPDKLRGM
+179 ERGRR
-193 KRTSEELQ
+193 RTSEEYGKRIDALEAASDYARAQNAEGGGLPEFKDAYDKVNAGRETPMTLDEMQ
-201 KQIDQLYE
+201 KELAYTRYKKAVLD
-209 QKSDEHFRDYQFG
+209 KSVSGRVGEYAGDLATQFISGGADMALGGLFMVDSYLDKGMNGAAAWVLRDLAKAVPDGSIKDKMLSLADDFSSYYTGESMTAGEETARYYKDERNKLGD
-222 EDGTAWYT
+222 
-230 DENGTRRQAR
+230 
-240 GVTDIQSEIEALETR
+240 EIEGKYKGVPLWILQQMPSAGNMLFGAGLSGIAGVNNLVTLGLTSGGNSALEA
-255 KAALDSGRA
+255 KDKGASDAQALAYGVVAGGLEVFSEKLFGGNPIYD
-264 LGQAENT
+264 
-271 VGTMDTATR
+271 
-280 NLLKDING
+280 
-288 TNLLKK
+288 
-294 TDAKHQL
+294 TDAGLVNQAVGKLTSNKTIMKILNSKAFDIASEGLEEVVTEVLDPVAEWAIYNGDNTEFADAASIGNAFLGGVFLSAVGNVADAPKQL
-301 QQKGYS
+301 QQARYERVLRTAGS
-307 EDQIGRLAEY
+307 ELA
-317 EKYLEDFEDYQTRMA
+317 DI
-332 GAQQFGRDA
+332 AQ
-341 PVFSTVTSSLMAPFK
+341 
-356 ALGNIESF
+356 
-364 RGILP
+364 
-369 KGLGGYQNPDMPTN
+369 
-383 IYSPMYA
+383 
-390 ATHVSSGIR
+390 
-399 SGVMDG
+399 
-405 MGSVGQFLYQAG
+405 SV
-417 TSALDSAVNMA
+417 DSA
-428 VSTAIVGTTGLS
+428 
-440 GEEASSAVA
+440 
-449 ETMNWVMGSQ
+449 
-459 VAADSVYAGIQSG
+459 
-472 KSNQEALIDGI
+472 
-483 VEGAIEGF
+483 
-491 TEKYSVGDI
+491 
-500 IETMLSGKQVWKKAM
+500 
-515 RAFASEGAEEIAS
+515 
-528 NWLNRIYDVV
+528 DV
-538 AKHDRGEVMGAYAE
+538 
-552 YLSKG
+552 
-557 NTKEKAL
+557 
-564 ALTLADMLAEDGLSF
+564 
-579 LAGGIS
+579 
-585 GLAMS
+585 
-590 GAYAGTNKAVEA
+590 
-602 RSRGQ
+602 Q
-607 QLNVIGQVMDAV
+607 
-619 ESMAKE
+619 
-625 RGDQA
+625 
-630 TAEAAQA
+630 EAAQVIRDKIAYGVTPDAADIGA
-637 VMDKVKAGQMP
+637 VLDAMDQAG
-648 ETAEVQAVVD
+648 ETVDVEQVREAVDAEENEA
-658 SAVKADQA
+658 KA

-741 AERMFTQESRD
+741 AERTFTQESRD

-851 RQAEREAQQ
+851 RQAAREAPQ

-871 EAARPQQAPTQT
+871 EAARQQKVPTQT
-883 AVQEAREAAQTAQE
+883 TAQEARETAQTAQE
-897 TAPKAQETVRETAQE
+897 AAPNAQETVRETVPKAQETVRETAQE
-912 QTKPAQERTEEKP
+912 QTRPAQERAEEKP
-925 AKQEAQESKPQALAA
+925 AKQEAQESKPQALTA
-940 NQYAAREMAESVIK
+940 NQYDARKLAAAEIK
-954 KYKMTVPDAVKDY
+954 KSDVTVPDAVRDY
-967 SKRLDEAVAE
+967 DKRLDEAVAE
-977 RYRLAEAD
+977 SYRLKEAD
-985 GKSEES
+985 GKGEGA
-991 KATVS
+991 KVPVS
-996 SMIAS
+996 SMITS
-1001 FQIGLRG
+1001 FQYGIRS
-1008 IGFVSN
+1008 IGFVSQE
-1014 KTNNADFLADAQ
+1014 TNNADFLADAQ

-1045 KAFDGLGIEERTLRY
+1045 KAFDGMGIEERTLRY

-1090 AEEYAKHVL
+1090 AAEYAQHVRD
-1099 NVFDRG
+1099 VFDRG
-1105 AMGESL
+1105 ALGESL

-1157 GEQAGTVAEGTGG
+1157 GEQAGAVAEGTGG

-1234 RREGFKEVHFTVGA
+1234 QREGFKEVHFTVGA

-1262 DGVATGNTVWI
+1262 DGVVMGDAVWI
-1273 NATSKKWTVEQLAN
+1273 NATAKKWSVEQLAN

-1295 QDWPYTMDAVRQAL
+1295 QDWPYAMDAVRQAL

-1366 AAKRAQDAQQAAEEN
+1366 AAQRAQDAQQAAEEN
-1381 GGTRGPPEKYSVNEG
+1381 GGTTGPPEKYSVNEG

-1489 NTQDGQPVLAVLDLR
+1489 NTQGGQPVLAVLDLR

-1526 PASFISQSDVL
+1526 PASFVSQSDVL

-1551 GLTITS
+1551 GLTVTS

-1703 MDSLSDFISKERGE
+1703 MDALSDFISKERGE

-1772 VAEEAAESDTEAEEA
+1772 VAEDAQEEGG
-1787 ELQVEKL
+1787 
-1794 PQANRDQFMRF
+1794 
-1805 ATKITDDLVTPLTAQ
+1805 TTAF
-1820 METLRKEMRPR
+1820 TL
-1831 VLELVDEFL
+1831 
-1840 ENDALKR
+1840 
-1847 SSVEAVFT
+1847 
-1855 EAYDRALEL
+1855 
-1864 NQEFSEKYAALQYAI
+1864 
-1879 RKTPVTFTEEDTR
+1879 
-1892 QIEQYD
+1892 
-1898 YFDEAALRKL
+1898 
-1908 TIKEKGGV
+1908 
-1916 SIGELYS
+1916 
-1923 DLSGMLPELFPSGIK
+1923 
-1938 NPAKQIM
+1938 
-1945 RIASVYKRIS
+1945 
-1955 KAQALAQ
+1955 
-1962 QVESTNPE
+1962 
-1970 YFRQNAYNDF
+1970 
-1980 LEQLRKIVPKMRTE
+1980 
-1994 RELAQISI
+1994 
-2002 EEEAAMEKAAAER
+2002 
-2015 ERRLAEEDARLAAEE
+2015 
-2030 AAKEPPTVYESLT
+2030 
-2043 MDSIPKKAQDYLRR
+2043 DSIPKKAQDYLRR

-2094 TGRISQETVDRN
+2094 TGRISQETVDRS

-2141 ADRADIA
+2141 TDRADIA

-2155 AAFGRLRIAN
+2155 AASGRLRIAN
-2165 EGGLPVDVAY
+2165 KGGLPVAVAY

-2183 ELFPAGITHPAD
+2183 ELFPESITHPAD

-2210 QMSLDEYYGED
+2210 QMSLDEYHGED

-2262 VPTTMEEVKSL
+2262 VPTTMDEVKRL

-2366 DKKAGIEYSR
+2366 DKTAGIEYSR

-2412 LKKKLREQV
+2412 LKNKLREQV

-2432 GDAVSEAHAAQL
+2432 GDAVSEAHAVQL

-2523 RQGYFPHFQPGTTD
+2523 RKGYFPHFQKGTTD

-2548 VGVEVKALPTTI
+2548 IDAEVTALPTTI

-2583 DTAYDAVEGFDKYVE
+2583 DTEYDAVAGFDKYVE
-2598 GAASVICYTDA
+2598 GAASVICYTDV
-2609 IQKLRALAQQVR
+2609 IQNLRALAQQVR

-2653 IMKQGRFSLSNFVKE
+2653 IMKQGRFSLSNFAVE

-2675 LANKKNRYDRNA
+2675 LANKKSKYDRSM
-2687 EDFANRKVYNFLK
+2687 EHLGGRKLYNFMR
-2700 AWQSRVAAN
+2700 AWQNRVAAN

-2831 KGAMPTIFESRN
+2831 KGAMPTLFESRN

-2848 FTQFQLEVNNTYS
+2848 FTQFQLEVNNTFS

-2939 ESEPEGAI
+2939 ESEPESAI
-2947 GSAENL
+2947 RSAGNL
-2953 AKNVLSELP
+2953 AENVLSELP
-2962 ASAAL
+2962 ATAAL

-2984 FPDFGN
+2984 FPDLGN
-2990 IKSALK
+2990 IKSALN
-2996 SETATPEEK
+2996 SETATDEEK
-3005 WAKIGKELAKPAAYW
+3005 LAKIGKEMVNPAAYW
-3020 LLPFGGGQIKKVWQG
+3020 LLPFGGGQIKKMWQG

-3062 MASAV
+3062 KANAV
-3067 ARTMLFGKSAT
+3067 WRTLLFGKSAT

-3165 IDKLLAE
+3165 IDKLLEE

-3219 EQKTELAKEDYTTTG
+3219 EQKTELAKEDYTPTG
-3234 FEPWS
+3234 FEPWTENHDRL
-3239 GYREA
+3239 Y
-3244 LKAGGDTWDAFYQN
+3244 K
-3258 AVSAKV
+3258 AVSTGKDLRSTLKGLEK
-3264 ADGKTQEDAE
+3264 DGYEP
-3274 KAVKSDLK
+3274 
-3282 SQLKEDYL
+3282 KEIRAAITDMFRDEYL
-3290 GGSMPESEVSDYL
+3290 
-3303 QKYCGAED
+3303 A
-3311 EHDVYWT
+3311 
-3318 LEEWKG
+3318 
-3324 GEGWK
+3324 
-3329 KYGQFLDAVDKGV
+3329 
-3342 LADTRKVAKEYMK
+3342 
-3355 HGVDKGDLSS
+3355 
-3365 QLTKHFKE
+3365 
-3373 AWLAATGDEATRLK
+3373 
-3387 NAYISAYKAIGG
+3387 
-3399 DADKARDNIIKW
+3399 ADKAGKARLKGYLRNAFMVSGLSQKEAENKIKKW
-3411 RREANKR
+3411 EEAQK
-3418 KGDKK
+3418 

>member
-1 MAKKRTGLDALRE
+1 MAINWKQVRTAAKRQDQQQIRGRTAAGVSAPQAQTQISAQGRIDWDAV
-14 YEARSGRKTQSENQ
+14 K
-28 QTGNAGSSGGTWRS
+28 GNAQL
-42 GLDALREY
+42 LDQQQAQSQQRENAY
-50 EASGG
+50 E
-55 GQNVKNGP
+55 
-63 YNPDY
+63 
-68 RTNTKK
+68 
-74 ATPQSYE
+74 E
-81 AAYQQYKQIANSIN
+81 AYQQYKQIANSIN

-126 RTLQEKDRQQQRK
+126 RTLQEKERQQQRK
-139 VQTGTAAKQAATN
+139 VQTGTAAQQAATN

-173 DAEQEK
+173 AAEWQRKQQAAQEAAALDQ
-179 RYRETVLPDKLRGM
+179 ERGRR
-193 KRTSEELQ
+193 RTSEEYG
-201 KQIDQLYE
+201 KRIDALE
-209 QKSDEHFRDYQFG
+209 AASDYARAQSA
-222 EDGTAWYT
+222 EDGGLPEFKEAYDKVNAGRETPMTLEEMQKELAYTRYKKAVLDKSVSGRVGEYAGDLATQFVSGGADMALGGLGMVLGYLEQGANGAAAWVLRDLAKAVPDGSIKDKMLSLADDFSSYYTGESMTAGEETARYYR
-230 DENGTRRQAR
+230 DELNRIG
-240 GVTDIQSEIEALETR
+240 DEIEGKYKGVPLWIQQQMPSAGNMLFGAGLSGIAGVNNLVTLGLTSGGNSALEA
-255 KAALDSGRA
+255 KDKGASDAQALAYGVVAGGLEVFSERLFGGNPIYD
-264 LGQAENT
+264 
-271 VGTMDTATR
+271 
-280 NLLKDING
+280 
-288 TNLLKK
+288 
-294 TDAKHQL
+294 TDAGLVNKAVGKLTGNKTIMKILNSKAFDIASEGLEEVVTEVLDPVAEWAIYNGDNTEFADAASIGNAFLGGVFLSAIGNVADAPKQL
-301 QQKGYS
+301 QQARYERVLRTAGS
-307 EDQIGRLAEY
+307 ELA
-317 EKYLEDFEDYQTRMA
+317 DI
-332 GAQQFGRDA
+332 AQ
-341 PVFSTVTSSLMAPFK
+341 
-356 ALGNIESF
+356 
-364 RGILP
+364 
-369 KGLGGYQNPDMPTN
+369 
-383 IYSPMYA
+383 
-390 ATHVSSGIR
+390 
-399 SGVMDG
+399 
-405 MGSVGQFLYQAG
+405 SV
-417 TSALDSAVNMA
+417 DSA
-428 VSTAIVGTTGLS
+428 
-440 GEEASSAVA
+440 
-449 ETMNWVMGSQ
+449 
-459 VAADSVYAGIQSG
+459 
-472 KSNQEALIDGI
+472 
-483 VEGAIEGF
+483 
-491 TEKYSVGDI
+491 
-500 IETMLSGKQVWKKAM
+500 
-515 RAFASEGAEEIAS
+515 
-528 NWLNRIYDVV
+528 DV
-538 AKHDRGEVMGAYAE
+538 
-552 YLSKG
+552 
-557 NTKEKAL
+557 
-564 ALTLADMLAEDGLSF
+564 
-579 LAGGIS
+579 
-585 GLAMS
+585 
-590 GAYAGTNKAVEA
+590 
-602 RSRGQ
+602 Q
-607 QLNVIGQVMDAV
+607 
-619 ESMAKE
+619 
-625 RGDQA
+625 
-630 TAEAAQA
+630 EAAQVIRDKIAYGVTPDAADIGA
-637 VMDKVKAGQMP
+637 VLDAMDQAG
-648 ETAEVQAVVD
+648 ETVDVEQVREAVDAEGNEA
-658 SAVKADQA
+658 KA

-741 AERMFTQESRD
+741 AERTFTQESRD
-752 DADRLLTDAA
+752 EADRLLTDAA

-769 RMTSVLLSGYDGE
+769 RMTSVLLSGYDGA
-782 QDAQQYAEDVNAAY
+782 QDAQQYAEAVNAAY

-806 AAQRAAQGVNADV
+806 AAQRAAQGVSADV

-829 SIQRAPMSAFERY
+829 SVQRAPMSAFERY
-842 NQYAEERDA
+842 NQYADERDA
-851 RQAEREAQQ
+851 RQAAREAPQQ
-860 QASVQTVQAVQ
+860 IPAQTVQAVQ

-883 AVQEAREAAQTAQE
+883 VAQEAREAAQTAQE
-897 TAPKAQETVRETAQE
+897 AAQTAQEAAPKAQETVRETAQE
-912 QTKPAQERTEEKP
+912 QTKPAQERAETKP

-940 NQYAAREMAESVIK
+940 NQYDARKLAESVIK

-985 GKSEES
+985 GKSEET
-991 KATVS
+991 KVPVS

-1001 FQIGLRG
+1001 FQTGLRG

-1026 AWLIGNA
+1026 AWMIGNA
-1033 VAKGSYARLDAA
+1033 VATGSYERLDAA
-1045 KAFDGLGIEERTLRY
+1045 KAFDGLGIEERTMRY
-1060 AGEVYHFGDSLT
+1060 AAELWFLGDSLT

-1080 AQKGKNKGVS
+1080 AQKSKSVS
-1090 AEEYAKHVL
+1090 AVEYAKHVQ

-1105 AMGESL
+1105 ALGESL
-1111 AGTKDRLLGDG
+1111 AAARDRLLGDG
-1122 MTRAA
+1122 MSRAA
-1127 WNAGKGFINGEEAG
+1127 WNAGRGFINGEEAG

-1157 GEQAGTVAEGTGG
+1157 GEQAGAVAEGTGG

-1234 RREGFKEVHFTVGA
+1234 RREGFQDVHFTVGA

-1262 DGVATGNTVWI
+1262 DGVVMGDAVWI
-1273 NATSKKWTVEQLAN
+1273 NATAKKWSVEQLAN

-1295 QDWPYTMDAVRQAL
+1295 KDWPYTMDAVRQAL
-1309 ADELGEDGIRELAQR
+1309 ADELGDSGIQELAQR

-1333 DGAELD
+1333 DGADLD

-1354 RLPEAKTQIIQK
+1354 RLPEAKARIIQQAAERAQAEK
-1366 AAKRAQDAQQAAEEN
+1366 AAQEAALRAQDAAKRAQATQEAAQRTQTELEEAQESAQRASTNDEAERWKQEAAQRARVAQSAAQRAQKAQEAAQQAQEAARQAQETLEALQRKK
-1381 GGTRGPPEKYSVNEG
+1381 GPRQETEKTGEAQGSPESYSIAKTRRMPYLEQIEAFYSGDRRTVGRIDDIFVKDITTGLSQFGLGDAPFFMLKRNLEKVTRTQGNNAKYSAHGISRDVIERLPSLLESPTLVISGNGRISVIVDEYVN
-1396 FSKDVAEWYRDGMP
+1396 
-1410 EGEAFVLGST
+1410 T
-1420 GETLQGLGAIESDI
+1420 Q
-1434 YMNGDKINTILRE
+1434 NGD
-1447 HPEMTIREIQK
+1447 HAP
-1458 IPELLDDPI
+1458 LLIGIDP
-1467 LILKSKGS
+1467 
-1475 GKGGNSRLVLFGSI
+1475 NSRA
-1489 NTQDGQPVLAVLDLR
+1489 DGKNAYEIKSMYG
-1504 PRENGFVLD
+1504 RENFRDWL
-1513 DMQKVNSAYAKAN
+1513 
-1526 PASFISQSDVL
+1526 
-1537 FADKKRTVPLLRRF
+1537 LLRAKD
-1551 GLTITS
+1551 S
-1557 RELLRDGSIGSIS
+1557 RILGGDTNKAAALLRDVGINIAEPVA
-1570 YRGNSVNISGEK
+1570 YATDLTQDILTNDAEKVNEK
-1582 FSSIVQ
+1582 FS
-1588 MGDRPMDAK
+1588 
-1597 FSADDTTATPQEN
+1597 
-1610 DKTALAYFGRTYKW
+1610 
-1624 SETGYVLLNGARLDF
+1624 
-1639 SGRHE
+1639 
-1644 GGSGGY
+1644 
-1650 RSVDHRDII
+1650 
-1659 DALGE
+1659 
-1664 DYGGGDYTGGMVR
+1664 
-1677 FMQEGNIRISPES
+1677 
-1690 GGINLAVMPTKAQ
+1690 
-1703 MDSLSDFISKERGE
+1703 
-1717 VILDIDDASGNTIS
+1717 
-1731 STEYPRGTH
+1731 
-1740 ANKVLQ
+1740 
-1746 DIRNYFNDGTLP
+1746 
-1758 EVSNA
+1758 
-1763 PSVSQFRYS
+1763 
-1772 VAEEAAESDTEAEEA
+1772 VAEDAPESDTE
-1787 ELQVEKL
+1787 
-1794 PQANRDQFMRF
+1794 
-1805 ATKITDDLVTPLTAQ
+1805 
-1820 METLRKEMRPR
+1820 
-1831 VLELVDEFL
+1831 
-1840 ENDALKR
+1840 
-1847 SSVEAVFT
+1847 T
-1855 EAYDRALEL
+1855 E
-1864 NQEFSEKYAALQYAI
+1864 
-1879 RKTPVTFTEEDTR
+1879 
-1892 QIEQYD
+1892 
-1898 YFDEAALRKL
+1898 
-1908 TIKEKGGV
+1908 G
-1916 SIGELYS
+1916 
-1923 DLSGMLPELFPSGIK
+1923 
-1938 NPAKQIM
+1938 
-1945 RIASVYKRIS
+1945 
-1955 KAQALAQ
+1955 
-1962 QVESTNPE
+1962 
-1970 YFRQNAYNDF
+1970 
-1980 LEQLRKIVPKMRTE
+1980 
-1994 RELAQISI
+1994 
-2002 EEEAAMEKAAAER
+2002 AAAFT
-2015 ERRLAEEDARLAAEE
+2015 L
-2030 AAKEPPTVYESLT
+2030 
-2043 MDSIPKKAQDYLRR
+2043 DSIPKKAQDYLRR

-2094 TGRISQETVDRN
+2094 TGRISQETVDRS

-2128 KTRLRDLKVTLSE
+2128 KTRLRDLKVTPSE

-2155 AAFGRLRIAN
+2155 AASGRLRIAN
-2165 EGGLPVDVAY
+2165 EGGLPVNVAY

-2183 ELFPAGITHPAD
+2183 ELFPESITHPAD

-2210 QMSLDEYYGED
+2210 QMSLDEYHGED

-2273 YADLKGLRRTYERAA
+2273 YSDLKGLRRTYERAA

-2315 GMENAQGI
+2315 GMENAKGI

-2347 KGKLREQADNLLK
+2347 KGKLREQADSLLK
-2360 NAEKAK
+2360 NADKAK

-2412 LKKKLREQV
+2412 LKNQLREQV
-2421 KALDLSRKARK
+2421 KALDLSRKVRK
-2432 GDAVSEAHAAQL
+2432 GDAVSEAHAVQL

-2452 RYLEQHPRAKDRDGK
+2452 RYLEQHPRVQDRDGK

-2500 IYDGLFEQM
+2500 IYDGLFAQM

-2548 VGVEVKALPTTI
+2548 IDAEVTALPTTI

-2644 HQKELEIEA
+2644 HQKELEIKE
-2653 IMKQGRFSLSNFVKE
+2653 IMDKGRFSLSNFAVE

-2675 LANKKNRYDRNA
+2675 LANKKSKYDRSM
-2687 EDFANRKVYNFLK
+2687 EHLGGRKLYNFMR
-2700 AWQSRVAAN
+2700 AWQNRVAAN

-2745 ANIKT
+2745 ENIKT
-2750 NDGLVEASDFLTNRA
+2750 NDGLVEASDFLTNRR
-2765 GSDPLVRTWQQSAS
+2765 GSDPLIRTWQQSAS

-2831 KGAMPTIFESRN
+2831 KGAMPTIFEARN
-2843 PITKM
+2843 PLMKM

-2870 QRKKGVRYLAL
+2870 QRKKGVGYLAL

-2906 LDPLGIVNDTVGD
+2906 LDPLGIINDTVGD

-2931 ATGGGLIK
+2931 TFGGNGFIK
-2939 ESEPEGAI
+2939 ESEPEGAVGTI
-2947 GSAENL
+2947 RNL
-2953 AKNVLSELP
+2953 AVNVGQEAP
-2962 ASAAL
+2962 FVG
-2967 NLVGLEI
+2967 NLMG
-2974 DGGKLPFGSS
+2974 GGKLPFSS
-2984 FPDFGN
+2984 SMPNVKN
-2990 IKSALK
+2990 ILTALD
-2996 SETATPEEK
+2996 SETATDEEK
-3005 WAKIGKELAKPAAYW
+3005 LAKVGKELVNPAAYW
-3020 LLPFGGGQIKKVWQG
+3020 LLPFGGGQTKKMWQG
-3035 ISALKRQG
+3035 INALKRQG
-3043 SYTANGRL
+3043 SYTADGRL
-3051 QYPIYTDRKGD
+3051 QYPIYSDRKGD
-3062 MASAV
+3062 TAKAA
-3067 ARTMLFGKSAT
+3067 ARVFLFGKSAT

-3097 QTYEAMRAGGVDQRD
+3097 QTYEAMRDADVDQRD

-3126 DTQTKEQ
+3126 DTQTEKQ
-3133 LQMQLLNAFD
+3133 LKMQLLLSFD

-3154 NMMASDKERAQ
+3154 NMMASDKEKAQ

-3172 GADMGEYLRYLQ
+3172 GADVGEYLRFLQ
-3184 EKSGVTGEKDADGKT
+3184 DAASVTGEKDADGKT
-3199 ISGSVK
+3199 VSGSK
-3205 EETFALIDGLNLTP
+3205 KDETLQLIDGLDLTP
-3219 EQKTELAKEDYTTTG
+3219 EQKTELAEADYTVTG
-3234 FEPWS
+3234 FEPWTENHDKLYKAVS
-3239 GYREA
+3239 TGKELRNT
-3244 LKAGGDTWDAFYQN
+3244 LKALEKDGYEPKEIRAAITDMFRDEYLAADRAGKARLKGYLRNAFM
-3258 AVSAKV
+3258 VS
-3264 ADGKTQEDAE
+3264 G
-3274 KAVKSDLK
+3274 L
-3282 SQLKEDYL
+3282 SQ
-3290 GGSMPESEVSDYL
+3290 
-3303 QKYCGAED
+3303 
-3311 EHDVYWT
+3311 
-3318 LEEWKG
+3318 
-3324 GEGWK
+3324 
-3329 KYGQFLDAVDKGV
+3329 
-3342 LADTRKVAKEYMK
+3342 
-3355 HGVDKGDLSS
+3355 
-3365 QLTKHFKE
+3365 KE
-3373 AWLAATGDEATRLK
+3373 AENKIKKWEEAQK
-3387 NAYISAYKAIGG
+3387 
-3399 DADKARDNIIKW
+3399 
-3411 RREANKR
+3411 
-3418 KGDKK
+3418 

>member
-14 YEARSGRKTQSENQ
+14 YEARSGRQTQSENQ

-68 RTNTKK
+68 RTNTRK

-81 AAYQQYKQIANSIN
+81 EAYQQYKQYVAEYQKQTEFPRRVSVGTAAQQAGGSQKRDYSRMLGLN
-95 HDQLSGYLRTM
+95 QLDGDMQPRVQAAQDIQKYL
-106 QERQNQIIDSINH
+106 QF
-119 DQMSGYR
+119 
-126 RTLQEKDRQQQRK
+126 QRK
-139 VQTGTAAKQAATN
+139 VQTGTAAQQAATN

-173 DAEQEK
+173 AEEWQRKRQAAQEAAALDQ
-179 RYRETVLPDKLRGM
+179 ERGRR
-193 KRTSEELQ
+193 RTSEEYGKRIDALEAASDYARAQNAEGGGLPEFKDAYDKVNAGRETPMTLDEMQ
-201 KQIDQLYE
+201 KELAYTRYKKAVLDKSVSGRVGEYAGDLATQFISGGADMALGGLGMVLGYLE
-209 QKSDEHFRDYQFG
+209 QGANGAAAWVLRDLAKAVPDGSIKDKMLSLADDFSSYYTGESMTAGEETARYYRDELNRIGD
-222 EDGTAWYT
+222 
-230 DENGTRRQAR
+230 
-240 GVTDIQSEIEALETR
+240 EIEGKYKGVPLWIQQQMPSAGNMLFGAGLSGIAGVNNLVTLGLTSGGNSALEAKDKGASDAQALAYGVVAGGLEVFSERLFGGNPIYDADAGLINQAVGKLTSNKTIMKILNS
-255 KAALDSGRA
+255 KAFDIASEGLEEVVTEVLDPVAEWAIYNGDNTEFADAASIGNA
-264 LGQAENT
+264 FLGGVFLSAIGN
-271 VGTMDTATR
+271 VA
-280 NLLKDING
+280 
-288 TNLLKK
+288 
-294 TDAKHQL
+294 DAPKQL
-301 QQKGYS
+301 QQARYERVLRTAGS
-307 EDQIGRLAEY
+307 ELA
-317 EKYLEDFEDYQTRMA
+317 DI
-332 GAQQFGRDA
+332 AQ
-341 PVFSTVTSSLMAPFK
+341 
-356 ALGNIESF
+356 
-364 RGILP
+364 
-369 KGLGGYQNPDMPTN
+369 
-383 IYSPMYA
+383 
-390 ATHVSSGIR
+390 
-399 SGVMDG
+399 
-405 MGSVGQFLYQAG
+405 SV
-417 TSALDSAVNMA
+417 DSA
-428 VSTAIVGTTGLS
+428 
-440 GEEASSAVA
+440 
-449 ETMNWVMGSQ
+449 
-459 VAADSVYAGIQSG
+459 
-472 KSNQEALIDGI
+472 
-483 VEGAIEGF
+483 
-491 TEKYSVGDI
+491 
-500 IETMLSGKQVWKKAM
+500 
-515 RAFASEGAEEIAS
+515 
-528 NWLNRIYDVV
+528 DV
-538 AKHDRGEVMGAYAE
+538 
-552 YLSKG
+552 
-557 NTKEKAL
+557 
-564 ALTLADMLAEDGLSF
+564 
-579 LAGGIS
+579 
-585 GLAMS
+585 
-590 GAYAGTNKAVEA
+590 
-602 RSRGQ
+602 Q
-607 QLNVIGQVMDAV
+607 
-619 ESMAKE
+619 
-625 RGDQA
+625 
-630 TAEAAQA
+630 EAAQVIRDKIAYGVTPDAADIGA
-637 VMDKVKAGQMP
+637 VLDAMDQAG
-648 ETAEVQAVVD
+648 ETVDVEQVREAVDAEENEA
-658 SAVKADQA
+658 KA

-741 AERMFTQESRD
+741 AERTFTQESRE

-769 RMTSVLLSGYDGE
+769 RMTSVLLSGYDGA
-782 QDAQQYAEDVNAAY
+782 QDAQQYVEDVNAAY

-851 RQAEREAQQ
+851 RQAAREAPQ

-883 AVQEAREAAQTAQE
+883 VEQETREAAQNAQE
-897 TAPKAQETVRETAQE
+897 AAPKAQETVRETVQE
-912 QTKPAQERTEEKP
+912 QTRPAQERAETKP
-925 AKQEAQESKPQALAA
+925 AKQEAQESKPQALAE
-940 NQYAAREMAESVIK
+940 NQYDARELAAAVIK

-1014 KTNNADFLADAQ
+1014 KTNNADLLADAQ
-1026 AWLIGNA
+1026 AWMIGNA
-1033 VAKGSYARLDAA
+1033 VATGSYERLDAA
-1045 KAFDGLGIEERTLRY
+1045 KAFDGLGIEERTMRY
-1060 AGEVYHFGDSLT
+1060 AAELWFLGDSLT

-1080 AQKGKNKGVS
+1080 AQESKSVS
-1090 AEEYAKHVL
+1090 AAEYVRHVRD
-1099 NVFDRG
+1099 VFDRG

-1127 WNAGKGFINGEEAG
+1127 WSAGKGFINGEEAG

-1146 DGGKRDAGMDS
+1146 ESGKRNAGMDS
-1157 GEQAGTVAEGTGG
+1157 GEQAGAVAEGTGG
-1170 AKTRSAKASAVA
+1170 AKTRPAKASAVA

-1248 ISIENQKAKVTRYA
+1248 ISVENQRAKVTRYA
-1262 DGVATGNTVWI
+1262 DGVVTGNTVWI

-1295 QDWPYTMDAVRQAL
+1295 QDWPYAMDAVRQAL

-1354 RLPEAKTQIIQK
+1354 RFPEEKAKIIQK
-1366 AAKRAQDAQQAAEEN
+1366 AARQAQDAQQAAEEN
-1381 GGTRGPPEKYSVNEG
+1381 GGTRGPPEKYSVDKS
-1396 FSKDVAEWYRDGMP
+1396 FSADVAEWYREGMP
-1410 EGEAFVLGST
+1410 EGEAFTLGST
-1420 GETLQGLGAIESDI
+1420 GETMQGLGAIESDI
-1434 YMNGDKINTILRE
+1434 YMNGDKIRTILKE

-1467 LILKSKGS
+1467 MILKSKGA

-1504 PRENGFVLD
+1504 PKENGFVLS
-1513 DMQKVNSAYAKAN
+1513 DMQKVNSAYAKEN
-1526 PASFISQSDVL
+1526 PASFASQSDVL
-1537 FADKKRTVPLLRRF
+1537 FADKKRTIPLLHRF
-1551 GLTITS
+1551 GLTVTS
-1557 RELLRDGSIGSIS
+1557 RGLLRDGSIGSIS

-1582 FSSIVQ
+1582 FSSVVQ
-1588 MGDRPMDAK
+1588 IADQAMNEK
-1597 FSADDTTATPQEN
+1597 FSADGETATPQEN
-1610 DKTALAYFGRTYKW
+1610 DKAALAYFGRTYKW

-1772 VAEEAAESDTEAEEA
+1772 VAEDVSEEGG
-1787 ELQVEKL
+1787 
-1794 PQANRDQFMRF
+1794 
-1805 ATKITDDLVTPLTAQ
+1805 TTAF
-1820 METLRKEMRPR
+1820 TL
-1831 VLELVDEFL
+1831 
-1840 ENDALKR
+1840 
-1847 SSVEAVFT
+1847 
-1855 EAYDRALEL
+1855 
-1864 NQEFSEKYAALQYAI
+1864 
-1879 RKTPVTFTEEDTR
+1879 
-1892 QIEQYD
+1892 
-1898 YFDEAALRKL
+1898 
-1908 TIKEKGGV
+1908 
-1916 SIGELYS
+1916 
-1923 DLSGMLPELFPSGIK
+1923 
-1938 NPAKQIM
+1938 
-1945 RIASVYKRIS
+1945 
-1955 KAQALAQ
+1955 
-1962 QVESTNPE
+1962 
-1970 YFRQNAYNDF
+1970 
-1980 LEQLRKIVPKMRTE
+1980 
-1994 RELAQISI
+1994 
-2002 EEEAAMEKAAAER
+2002 
-2015 ERRLAEEDARLAAEE
+2015 
-2030 AAKEPPTVYESLT
+2030 
-2043 MDSIPKKAQDYLRR
+2043 DSIPKKAQDYLRR

-2106 FEESYRRGVEMDTEF
+2106 FEESYRRGMEMDTEF
-2121 YDQYKDV
+2121 YDEYKDV

-2155 AAFGRLRIAN
+2155 AASGRMRIAN

-2183 ELFPAGITHPAD
+2183 ELFPESITHPAD

-2210 QMSLDEYYGED
+2210 QMSLDEYHGED

-2251 EARMRQQQARA
+2251 EARMRQKQARA

-2273 YADLKGLRRTYERAA
+2273 YADLKSLRRTYERAA

-2335 AAAKIADWRRYQ
+2335 AAAKIADWRRYR

-2366 DKKAGIEYSR
+2366 DKKTGIEYSR

-2412 LKKKLREQV
+2412 LKNQLREQV

-2432 GDAVSEAHAAQL
+2432 GDAVSEAHAVQL

-2452 RYLEQHPRAKDRDGK
+2452 RYLEQHPRAQDRDGK

-2548 VGVEVKALPTTI
+2548 IDAEVTALPTTI

-2609 IQKLRALAQQVR
+2609 IQNLRALAQQVR
-2621 YRTSDEGLRERVDDV
+2621 YRTSDEGLRERVDDI

-2644 HQKELEIEA
+2644 HQKELEIKE
-2653 IMKQGRFSLSNFVKE
+2653 IMDKGQFSLSNFAVE

-2675 LANKKNRYDRNA
+2675 LANKKSKYDRSM
-2687 EDFANRKVYNFLK
+2687 EHLGGRKLYNFMR
-2700 AWQSRVAAN
+2700 AWQNRVAAN

-2797 VRARYMENIERGMS
+2797 VRARYMENVERGMS

-2831 KGAMPTIFESRN
+2831 KGAMPTLFEARN
-2843 PITKM
+2843 PLMKM

-2881 ALFKFLIGG
+2881 AMFKFLIGG

-2919 LTGYELNNLVDA
+2919 LTGYELNNLVDTA
-2931 ATGGGLIK
+2931 AGGGLIK
-2939 ESEPEGAI
+2939 ESEPESAVGTI
-2947 GSAENL
+2947 QNLAENVGQE
-2953 AKNVLSELP
+2953 AP
-2962 ASAAL
+2962 FIG
-2967 NLVGLEI
+2967 NLMG
-2974 DGGKLPFGSS
+2974 GGKLPFSS
-2984 FPDFGN
+2984 SMPNVKN
-2990 IKSALK
+2990 ILTALD
-2996 SETATPEEK
+2996 SETATDKEK
-3005 WAKIGKELAKPAAYW
+3005 LAKVGKEMVNPAAYW
-3020 LLPFGGGQIKKVWQG
+3020 LLPFGGGQIKKMWQG

-3062 MASAV
+3062 KANA
-3067 ARTMLFGKSAT
+3067 AWRTLLFGKSAT

-3092 SEKAT
+3092 SEKET

-3219 EQKTELAKEDYTTTG
+3219 EQKTELAKEDYTPTG
-3234 FEPWS
+3234 FEPWTENHDRL
-3239 GYREA
+3239 Y
-3244 LKAGGDTWDAFYQN
+3244 K
-3258 AVSAKV
+3258 AVSTGKDLRSTLKGLEK
-3264 ADGKTQEDAE
+3264 DGYEP
-3274 KAVKSDLK
+3274 
-3282 SQLKEDYL
+3282 KEIRAAITDMFRDEYL
-3290 GGSMPESEVSDYL
+3290 
-3303 QKYCGAED
+3303 A
-3311 EHDVYWT
+3311 
-3318 LEEWKG
+3318 
-3324 GEGWK
+3324 
-3329 KYGQFLDAVDKGV
+3329 
-3342 LADTRKVAKEYMK
+3342 
-3355 HGVDKGDLSS
+3355 
-3365 QLTKHFKE
+3365 
-3373 AWLAATGDEATRLK
+3373 
-3387 NAYISAYKAIGG
+3387 
-3399 DADKARDNIIKW
+3399 ADKAGKARLKGYLRNAFMVSGLSQKEAENKIKKW
-3411 RREANKR
+3411 EEAQK
-3418 KGDKK
+3418 

>member
-14 YEARSGRKTQSENQ
+14 YEARSGRQTQSGNQ

-126 RTLQEKDRQQQRK
+126 RTLQEKERQQQRK

-440 GEEASSAVA
+440 GEAASSAVA

-851 RQAEREAQQ
+851 RQAAREAPQ

-897 TAPKAQETVRETAQE
+897 TEPKAQERVRETAQE
-912 QTKPAQERTEEKP
+912 QAKPAQERAETKP
-925 AKQEAQESKPQALAA
+925 AKQKAQESKPQALAA

-1033 VAKGSYARLDAA
+1033 VAKGSYARIDAA

-1080 AQKGKNKGVS
+1080 AQKGKNKDVS
-1090 AEEYAKHVL
+1090 AAEYAQHVRD
-1099 NVFDRG
+1099 VFDRG
-1105 AMGESL
+1105 ALGESL

-1157 GEQAGTVAEGTGG
+1157 GEQAGAVAEGTGG

-1203 IGLEKGSAQ
+1203 IGLEKGSAK

-1234 RREGFKEVHFTVGA
+1234 QREGFKEVHFTVGA

-1262 DGVATGNTVWI
+1262 DGVVMGDVVWI

-1309 ADELGEDGIRELAQR
+1309 ADELGEDGIQELAQR

-1366 AAKRAQDAQQAAEEN
+1366 AAQRAKDAQQATEEN
-1381 GGTRGPPEKYSVNEG
+1381 GGTRAPPEKYSVNEG

-1703 MDSLSDFISKERGE
+1703 MDALSDFISKERGE

-1758 EVSNA
+1758 EVSA
-1763 PSVSQFRYS
+1763 SPSVSQFRYS
-1772 VAEEAAESDTEAEEA
+1772 VAEDAQEGGGT
-1787 ELQVEKL
+1787 
-1794 PQANRDQFMRF
+1794 
-1805 ATKITDDLVTPLTAQ
+1805 TAF
-1820 METLRKEMRPR
+1820 TL
-1831 VLELVDEFL
+1831 
-1840 ENDALKR
+1840 
-1847 SSVEAVFT
+1847 
-1855 EAYDRALEL
+1855 
-1864 NQEFSEKYAALQYAI
+1864 
-1879 RKTPVTFTEEDTR
+1879 
-1892 QIEQYD
+1892 
-1898 YFDEAALRKL
+1898 
-1908 TIKEKGGV
+1908 
-1916 SIGELYS
+1916 
-1923 DLSGMLPELFPSGIK
+1923 
-1938 NPAKQIM
+1938 
-1945 RIASVYKRIS
+1945 
-1955 KAQALAQ
+1955 
-1962 QVESTNPE
+1962 
-1970 YFRQNAYNDF
+1970 
-1980 LEQLRKIVPKMRTE
+1980 
-1994 RELAQISI
+1994 
-2002 EEEAAMEKAAAER
+2002 
-2015 ERRLAEEDARLAAEE
+2015 
-2030 AAKEPPTVYESLT
+2030 
-2043 MDSIPKKAQDYLRR
+2043 DSIPKKAQDYLRR

-2467 TLNEWRQIVLD
+2467 TLIEWSAIVRE

-2831 KGAMPTIFESRN
+2831 KGAMPTLFESRN

>member
-14 YEARSGRKTQSENQ
+14 YEARSGRQTQSENQ

-68 RTNTKK
+68 RTNTRK

-81 AAYQQYKQIANSIN
+81 EAYQQYKQYVAEYQKQTEFPRRVSVGTAAQQAGGSQKRDYSRMLGLN
-95 HDQLSGYLRTM
+95 QLDGDMQPRVQAAQDIQKYL
-106 QERQNQIIDSINH
+106 QF
-119 DQMSGYR
+119 
-126 RTLQEKDRQQQRK
+126 QRK
-139 VQTGTAAKQAATN
+139 VQTGTAAQQAATN

-173 DAEQEK
+173 AEEWQRKRQAAQEAAALDQ
-179 RYRETVLPDKLRGM
+179 ERGRR
-193 KRTSEELQ
+193 RTSEEYGKRIDALEAASDYARAQNAEGGGLPEFKDAYEKVNAGRETPMTLDEMQ
-201 KQIDQLYE
+201 KELAYTRYKKAVLDKSVSGRGGEYAGDLATQFISGGADMALGGLGMVLGYLE
-209 QKSDEHFRDYQFG
+209 QGANGAAAWALRDLAKAVPDGSIKDKMLSLADDFSSYYTGESMTAGEETARYYRDELNRIGD
-222 EDGTAWYT
+222 
-230 DENGTRRQAR
+230 
-240 GVTDIQSEIEALETR
+240 EIEGKYKGVPLWIQQQMPSAGNMLFGAGLSGIAGVNNLVTLGLTSGGNSALEAKDKGASDAQALAYGVVAGGLEVFSERLFGGNPIYDADAGLINQAVGKLTSNKTIMKILNS
-255 KAALDSGRA
+255 KAFDIASEGLEEVVTEVLDPVAEWAIYNGDNTEFADAASIGNA
-264 LGQAENT
+264 FLGGVFLSAIGN
-271 VGTMDTATR
+271 VA
-280 NLLKDING
+280 
-288 TNLLKK
+288 
-294 TDAKHQL
+294 DAPKQL
-301 QQKGYS
+301 QQARYERVLRTAGS
-307 EDQIGRLAEY
+307 ELA
-317 EKYLEDFEDYQTRMA
+317 DI
-332 GAQQFGRDA
+332 AQ
-341 PVFSTVTSSLMAPFK
+341 
-356 ALGNIESF
+356 
-364 RGILP
+364 
-369 KGLGGYQNPDMPTN
+369 
-383 IYSPMYA
+383 
-390 ATHVSSGIR
+390 
-399 SGVMDG
+399 
-405 MGSVGQFLYQAG
+405 SV
-417 TSALDSAVNMA
+417 DSA
-428 VSTAIVGTTGLS
+428 
-440 GEEASSAVA
+440 
-449 ETMNWVMGSQ
+449 
-459 VAADSVYAGIQSG
+459 
-472 KSNQEALIDGI
+472 
-483 VEGAIEGF
+483 
-491 TEKYSVGDI
+491 
-500 IETMLSGKQVWKKAM
+500 
-515 RAFASEGAEEIAS
+515 
-528 NWLNRIYDVV
+528 DV
-538 AKHDRGEVMGAYAE
+538 
-552 YLSKG
+552 
-557 NTKEKAL
+557 
-564 ALTLADMLAEDGLSF
+564 
-579 LAGGIS
+579 
-585 GLAMS
+585 
-590 GAYAGTNKAVEA
+590 
-602 RSRGQ
+602 Q
-607 QLNVIGQVMDAV
+607 
-619 ESMAKE
+619 
-625 RGDQA
+625 
-630 TAEAAQA
+630 EAAQVIRDKIAYGVTPDAADIGA
-637 VMDKVKAGQMP
+637 VLDAMDQAG
-648 ETAEVQAVVD
+648 ETVDVEQVREAVDAEENEA
-658 SAVKADQA
+658 KA

-741 AERMFTQESRD
+741 AERTFTQESRE

-769 RMTSVLLSGYDGE
+769 RMTSVLLSGYDGA

-796 EYGRNGMSLS
+796 EYGRNGMSIS

-829 SIQRAPMSAFERY
+829 SIQRAPMSDVERY
-842 NQYAEERDA
+842 N
-851 RQAEREAQQ
+851 
-860 QASVQTVQAVQ
+860 
-871 EAARPQQAPTQT
+871 
-883 AVQEAREAAQTAQE
+883 
-897 TAPKAQETVRETAQE
+897 
-912 QTKPAQERTEEKP
+912 
-925 AKQEAQESKPQALAA
+925 
-940 NQYAAREMAESVIK
+940 
-954 KYKMTVPDAVKDY
+954 
-967 SKRLDEAVAE
+967 
-977 RYRLAEAD
+977 
-985 GKSEES
+985 
-991 KATVS
+991 
-996 SMIAS
+996 
-1001 FQIGLRG
+1001 
-1008 IGFVSN
+1008 
-1014 KTNNADFLADAQ
+1014 
-1026 AWLIGNA
+1026 
-1033 VAKGSYARLDAA
+1033 
-1045 KAFDGLGIEERTLRY
+1045 
-1060 AGEVYHFGDSLT
+1060 
-1072 QRMIREYN
+1072 
-1080 AQKGKNKGVS
+1080 
-1090 AEEYAKHVL
+1090 
-1099 NVFDRG
+1099 RG
-1105 AMGESL
+1105 A
-1111 AGTKDRLLGDG
+1111 LGDG

-1127 WNAGKGFINGEEAG
+1127 WSAGKGFINGEEAG

-1146 DGGKRDAGMDS
+1146 ESGKRNAGMDS
-1157 GEQAGTVAEGTGG
+1157 GEQAGAVAEGTGG
-1170 AKTRSAKASAVA
+1170 AKTRPAKASAVA

-1248 ISIENQKAKVTRYA
+1248 ISVENQRAKVTRYA
-1262 DGVATGNTVWI
+1262 DGVVTGNTVWI
-1273 NATSKKWTVEQLAN
+1273 NATAKKWSVEQLAN

-1295 QDWPYTMDAVRQAL
+1295 QDWPYAMDAVRQAL
-1309 ADELGEDGIRELAQR
+1309 ADELGEDGIQELAQR

-1366 AAKRAQDAQQAAEEN
+1366 AAQRAQETQQAAEEN
-1381 GGTRGPPEKYSVNEG
+1381 GGTRGPPEKYSVSEADSREQTQNEITAEYQNTVHG
-1396 FSKDVAEWYRDGMP
+1396 ILNGTVNAKGALLVGYTPEIYRKLGMPDLPFVVGSGHVYSMAKTASEASADGKFQKGTHYHGLGERVAADIMEFVRDPVMVISAKDV
-1410 EGEAFVLGST
+1410 
-1420 GETLQGLGAIESDI
+1420 
-1434 YMNGDKINTILRE
+1434 
-1447 HPEMTIREIQK
+1447 
-1458 IPELLDDPI
+1458 
-1467 LILKSKGS
+1467 
-1475 GKGGNSRLVLFGSI
+1475 
-1489 NTQDGQPVLAVLDLR
+1489 
-1504 PRENGFVLD
+1504 
-1513 DMQKVNSAYAKAN
+1513 
-1526 PASFISQSDVL
+1526 
-1537 FADKKRTVPLLRRF
+1537 
-1551 GLTITS
+1551 
-1557 RELLRDGSIGSIS
+1557 
-1570 YRGNSVNISGEK
+1570 
-1582 FSSIVQ
+1582 
-1588 MGDRPMDAK
+1588 DAK
-1597 FSADDTTATPQEN
+1597 TEPMRSTHSVVALIDVGTHGNALVIPVSITAE
-1610 DKTALAYFGRTYKW
+1610 
-1624 SETGYVLLNGARLDF
+1624 
-1639 SGRHE
+1639 
-1644 GGSGGY
+1644 
-1650 RSVDHRDII
+1650 RSVDGVRMDVNAISSAYERNVSALVKEAVAQLNAGDNSVFYVKKEAADLLGAGVRFPEQLKAAASYDGIVRKFGAKVNMSIENVTQSQQFKRWFGDWQNKPETASKVVNADGTPKVVYHQTGNDFTIFDVRKNGAGTHDNETPFGIFLKSSIRDIGLNGKKQMALYANI
-1659 DALGE
+1659 RNPLYAQDRADLTRQLRELSPEYDAIRQEHAALDKEYKQKFEDAKRNFINFLTEWKKNHPGESSRSLYGTPEFERVFDAEDHVVEEWTSKADALS
-1664 DYGGGDYTGGMVR
+1664 VR
-1677 FMQEGNIRISPES
+1677 
-1690 GGINLAVMPTKAQ
+1690 A
-1703 MDSLSDFISKERGE
+1703 KEVLTDALKQAGYDG
-1717 VILDIDDASGNTIS
+1717 VILANDAGSWGRSTDAYIALSENQVKSATDNVGTFDRDNPDI
-1731 STEYPRGTH
+1731 
-1740 ANKVLQ
+1740 
-1746 DIRNYFNDGTLP
+1746 
-1758 EVSNA
+1758 
-1763 PSVSQFRYS
+1763 RYS
-1772 VAEEAAESDTEAEEA
+1772 VAEDAQEEGG
-1787 ELQVEKL
+1787 
-1794 PQANRDQFMRF
+1794 
-1805 ATKITDDLVTPLTAQ
+1805 TTAF
-1820 METLRKEMRPR
+1820 TL
-1831 VLELVDEFL
+1831 
-1840 ENDALKR
+1840 
-1847 SSVEAVFT
+1847 
-1855 EAYDRALEL
+1855 
-1864 NQEFSEKYAALQYAI
+1864 
-1879 RKTPVTFTEEDTR
+1879 
-1892 QIEQYD
+1892 
-1898 YFDEAALRKL
+1898 
-1908 TIKEKGGV
+1908 
-1916 SIGELYS
+1916 
-1923 DLSGMLPELFPSGIK
+1923 
-1938 NPAKQIM
+1938 
-1945 RIASVYKRIS
+1945 
-1955 KAQALAQ
+1955 
-1962 QVESTNPE
+1962 
-1970 YFRQNAYNDF
+1970 
-1980 LEQLRKIVPKMRTE
+1980 
-1994 RELAQISI
+1994 
-2002 EEEAAMEKAAAER
+2002 
-2015 ERRLAEEDARLAAEE
+2015 
-2030 AAKEPPTVYESLT
+2030 
-2043 MDSIPKKAQDYLRR
+2043 DSIPKKAQDYLRR

-2155 AAFGRLRIAN
+2155 AASGRLRIAN
-2165 EGGLPVDVAY
+2165 EGGLPVNVAY

-2183 ELFPAGITHPAD
+2183 ELFPESITHPAD

-2210 QMSLDEYYGED
+2210 QTSLDEYHGED
-2221 AEEFKRWAKN
+2221 AAEFKRWAKN

-2412 LKKKLREQV
+2412 LKNQLREQV

-2432 GDAVSEAHAAQL
+2432 GDAVSEAHAVQL

-2452 RYLEQHPRAKDRDGK
+2452 RYLEQHPRAQDRDGK

-2548 VGVEVKALPTTI
+2548 IDAEVTALPTTI

-2644 HQKELEIEA
+2644 HQKELEIKE
-2653 IMKQGRFSLSNFVKE
+2653 IMDKGQFSLSNFAVE

-2675 LANKKNRYDRNA
+2675 LANKKSKYDRSM
-2687 EDFANRKVYNFLK
+2687 EHLGGRKLYNFMR
-2700 AWQSRVAAN
+2700 AWQNRVAAN

-2831 KGAMPTIFESRN
+2831 KGAMPTLFEARN
-2843 PITKM
+2843 PLMKM

-2919 LTGYELNNLVDA
+2919 LTGYELNNLVDT

-2939 ESEPEGAI
+2939 ESEPESAVGTI
-2947 GSAENL
+2947 QNLAENVGQE
-2953 AKNVLSELP
+2953 AP
-2962 ASAAL
+2962 FIG
-2967 NLVGLEI
+2967 NLMG
-2974 DGGKLPFGSS
+2974 GGKLPFSS
-2984 FPDFGN
+2984 SMPNVKN
-2990 IKSALK
+2990 ILTALD
-2996 SETATPEEK
+2996 SETATDEEK
-3005 WAKIGKELAKPAAYW
+3005 LAKIGKEMVNPAAYW
-3020 LLPFGGGQIKKVWQG
+3020 LLPFGGGQIKKMWQG

-3092 SEKAT
+3092 SAKAT

-3126 DTQTKEQ
+3126 DTQTEEQ

-3205 EETFALIDGLNLTP
+3205 AETFALIDELNLTP
-3219 EQKTELAKEDYTTTG
+3219 EQKTELAKEDYTPTG
-3234 FEPWS
+3234 FEPWTENHDKLYKAVS
-3239 GYREA
+3239 TGKDLRNTLKGLE
-3244 LKAGGDTWDAFYQN
+3244 KAGY
-3258 AVSAKV
+3258 
-3264 ADGKTQEDAE
+3264 EP
-3274 KAVKSDLK
+3274 
-3282 SQLKEDYL
+3282 KEIRAAITDMFRDEYL
-3290 GGSMPESEVSDYL
+3290 
-3303 QKYCGAED
+3303 A
-3311 EHDVYWT
+3311 
-3318 LEEWKG
+3318 
-3324 GEGWK
+3324 
-3329 KYGQFLDAVDKGV
+3329 
-3342 LADTRKVAKEYMK
+3342 
-3355 HGVDKGDLSS
+3355 
-3365 QLTKHFKE
+3365 
-3373 AWLAATGDEATRLK
+3373 
-3387 NAYISAYKAIGG
+3387 
-3399 DADKARDNIIKW
+3399 ADKAGKARLKGYLRNAFMVSGLSQKEAENKIKKW
-3411 RREANKR
+3411 EEAQK
-3418 KGDKK
+3418 

>member
-1 MAKKRTGLDALRE
+1 MAINWKQVRTAAKRQDQQQIRGRTAAGVSAPQAQTQISAQGRIDWDAV
-14 YEARSGRKTQSENQ
+14 K
-28 QTGNAGSSGGTWRS
+28 GNAQL
-42 GLDALREY
+42 LDQQQAQSRQREN
-50 EASGG
+50 A
-55 GQNVKNGP
+55 
-63 YNPDY
+63 
-68 RTNTKK
+68 
-74 ATPQSYE
+74 YE
-81 AAYQQYKQIANSIN
+81 AAYQQYKQIADSVN

-126 RTLQEKDRQQQRK
+126 RTLQEKERQQQRK
-139 VQTGTAAKQAATN
+139 VQTGTAAQQAATN

-167 GELERR
+167 GEMERR
-173 DAEQEK
+173 AEEWQRKRQAAQEAAALDQ
-179 RYRETVLPDKLRGM
+179 ERGRR
-193 KRTSEELQ
+193 RTSEEYGKRIDALEAASDYARAQNAEGGGLPEFKDAYDKVNAGRETPMTLDEMQ
-201 KQIDQLYE
+201 KELAYTRYKKAVLDKSVSGRVGEYAGDLATQFISGGADMALGGLGMVLGYLE
-209 QKSDEHFRDYQFG
+209 QGANGAAAWALRDLAKAVPDGSIKDKMLSLADDFSSYYTGESMTAGEETARYYRDELNRIGD
-222 EDGTAWYT
+222 
-230 DENGTRRQAR
+230 
-240 GVTDIQSEIEALETR
+240 EIEGKYKGVPLWIQQQMPSAGNMLFGAGLSGIAGVNNLVTLGLTSGGNSALEAKDKGASDAQALAYGVVAGGLEVFSERLFGGNPIYDADAGLVNQAVGKLTSNKTIMKILNS
-255 KAALDSGRA
+255 KAFDIASEGLEEVVTEVLDPVAEWAIYNGDNTEFADPASIGNA
-264 LGQAENT
+264 FLGGVFLSAIGN
-271 VGTMDTATR
+271 VA
-280 NLLKDING
+280 
-288 TNLLKK
+288 
-294 TDAKHQL
+294 DAPKQL
-301 QQKGYS
+301 QQARYERVLRTAGS
-307 EDQIGRLAEY
+307 ELA
-317 EKYLEDFEDYQTRMA
+317 DI
-332 GAQQFGRDA
+332 AQ
-341 PVFSTVTSSLMAPFK
+341 
-356 ALGNIESF
+356 
-364 RGILP
+364 
-369 KGLGGYQNPDMPTN
+369 
-383 IYSPMYA
+383 
-390 ATHVSSGIR
+390 
-399 SGVMDG
+399 
-405 MGSVGQFLYQAG
+405 SV
-417 TSALDSAVNMA
+417 DSA
-428 VSTAIVGTTGLS
+428 
-440 GEEASSAVA
+440 
-449 ETMNWVMGSQ
+449 
-459 VAADSVYAGIQSG
+459 
-472 KSNQEALIDGI
+472 
-483 VEGAIEGF
+483 
-491 TEKYSVGDI
+491 
-500 IETMLSGKQVWKKAM
+500 
-515 RAFASEGAEEIAS
+515 
-528 NWLNRIYDVV
+528 DV
-538 AKHDRGEVMGAYAE
+538 
-552 YLSKG
+552 
-557 NTKEKAL
+557 
-564 ALTLADMLAEDGLSF
+564 
-579 LAGGIS
+579 
-585 GLAMS
+585 
-590 GAYAGTNKAVEA
+590 
-602 RSRGQ
+602 Q
-607 QLNVIGQVMDAV
+607 
-619 ESMAKE
+619 
-625 RGDQA
+625 
-630 TAEAAQA
+630 EAAQVIRDKIAYGVTPDAADIGA
-637 VMDKVKAGQMP
+637 VLDAMDQAG
-648 ETAEVQAVVD
+648 ETVDVEQVREAVDAEENEA
-658 SAVKADQA
+658 KA

-741 AERMFTQESRD
+741 AERTFTQESRD

-769 RMTSVLLSGYDGE
+769 RMTSVLLSGYDGA
-782 QDAQQYAEDVNAAY
+782 QDAQQYAEAVNAAY

-842 NQYAEERDA
+842 NQYADERDA
-851 RQAEREAQQ
+851 RQAAREAPQ

-871 EAARPQQAPTQT
+871 EAARQQQAQTQT
-883 AVQEAREAAQTAQE
+883 VAQTAQE
-897 TAPKAQETVRETAQE
+897 AAPKAQETVRETAQE
-912 QTKPAQERTEEKP
+912 QTRPAQERAETKP
-925 AKQEAQESKPQALAA
+925 AKQEAQESKPQALAE
-940 NQYAAREMAESVIK
+940 NQYDARKLAEAEIK
-954 KYKMTVPDAVKDY
+954 KSDVTVPDAVRDY
-967 SKRLDEAVAE
+967 GKRLDEAVAE
-977 RYRLAEAD
+977 SYRLKEAD
-985 GKSEES
+985 GKGEGA
-991 KATVS
+991 KVPVS
-996 SMIAS
+996 SMITS
-1001 FQIGLRG
+1001 FQYGIRS
-1008 IGFVSN
+1008 IGFVSQE
-1014 KTNNADFLADAQ
+1014 TNNADFLADAK
-1026 AWLIGNA
+1026 AWLIGHA

-1060 AGEVYHFGDSLT
+1060 AGEVYYFGDSLT

-1090 AEEYAKHVL
+1090 AAEYAQHVRD
-1099 NVFDRG
+1099 VFDRG

-1127 WNAGKGFINGEEAG
+1127 WSAGKGFINGEEAG

-1146 DGGKRDAGMDS
+1146 ESGKRNAGMDS
-1157 GEQAGTVAEGTGG
+1157 GEQAGAVAEGTGG

-1191 RAAGQPYLSGKD
+1191 RAAGQPYLSGKA

-1234 RREGFKEVHFTVGA
+1234 RREGFKDVHFTVGA

-1262 DGVATGNTVWI
+1262 DGVVMGDAVWI
-1273 NATSKKWTVEQLAN
+1273 NATAKKWSVEQLAK

-1295 QDWPYTMDAVRQAL
+1295 QDWPYAMDAVRQAL
-1309 ADELGEDGIRELAQR
+1309 ADELGEDGIQELAQR

-1366 AAKRAQDAQQAAEEN
+1366 AARQAQEAQQAAEEN

-1410 EGEAFVLGST
+1410 EGEEFALGST

-1489 NTQDGQPVLAVLDLR
+1489 NTQGGQPVLAVLDLR

-1526 PASFISQSDVL
+1526 PASFVSQSDVL

-1551 GLTITS
+1551 GLTVTS

-1659 DALGE
+1659 DAIGE

-1740 ANKVLQ
+1740 VNKVLQ

-1772 VAEEAAESDTEAEEA
+1772 VAEDAQEAGGT
-1787 ELQVEKL
+1787 
-1794 PQANRDQFMRF
+1794 
-1805 ATKITDDLVTPLTAQ
+1805 TAF
-1820 METLRKEMRPR
+1820 TL
-1831 VLELVDEFL
+1831 
-1840 ENDALKR
+1840 
-1847 SSVEAVFT
+1847 
-1855 EAYDRALEL
+1855 
-1864 NQEFSEKYAALQYAI
+1864 
-1879 RKTPVTFTEEDTR
+1879 
-1892 QIEQYD
+1892 
-1898 YFDEAALRKL
+1898 
-1908 TIKEKGGV
+1908 
-1916 SIGELYS
+1916 
-1923 DLSGMLPELFPSGIK
+1923 
-1938 NPAKQIM
+1938 
-1945 RIASVYKRIS
+1945 
-1955 KAQALAQ
+1955 
-1962 QVESTNPE
+1962 
-1970 YFRQNAYNDF
+1970 
-1980 LEQLRKIVPKMRTE
+1980 
-1994 RELAQISI
+1994 
-2002 EEEAAMEKAAAER
+2002 
-2015 ERRLAEEDARLAAEE
+2015 
-2030 AAKEPPTVYESLT
+2030 
-2043 MDSIPKKAQDYLRR
+2043 DSIPKKAQDYLRR

-2094 TGRISQETVDRN
+2094 TGRISQETVDRS

-2155 AAFGRLRIAN
+2155 AASGRLRIAN

-2183 ELFPAGITHPAD
+2183 ELFPESITHPAD

-2210 QMSLDEYYGED
+2210 QMSLDEYHGED

-2335 AAAKIADWRRYQ
+2335 AAAKIADWRRYR

-2412 LKKKLREQV
+2412 LKNQLREQV

-2432 GDAVSEAHAAQL
+2432 GDAVSEAHAVQL

-2548 VGVEVKALPTTI
+2548 IDAEVTALPTTI

-2621 YRTSDEGLRERVDDV
+2621 YRTSDEGLRERVDDI

-2644 HQKELEIEA
+2644 HQKELEIKE
-2653 IMKQGRFSLSNFVKE
+2653 IMDKGQFSLSNFAVE

-2675 LANKKNRYDRNA
+2675 LANKKSKYDRSM
-2687 EDFANRKVYNFLK
+2687 EHLGGRKLYNFMR
-2700 AWQSRVAAN
+2700 AWQNRVAAN

-2750 NDGLVEASDFLTNRA
+2750 SDGLVEASDFLTNRA

-2831 KGAMPTIFESRN
+2831 KGAMPTLFEARN
-2843 PITKM
+2843 PLMKM

-2931 ATGGGLIK
+2931 AFGGGLIK
-2939 ESEPEGAI
+2939 ESEQESAVGTI
-2947 GSAENL
+2947 QNLAENVGQE
-2953 AKNVLSELP
+2953 AP
-2962 ASAAL
+2962 FIG
-2967 NLVGLEI
+2967 NLMG
-2974 DGGKLPFGSS
+2974 GGKLPFSS
-2984 FPDFGN
+2984 SMPNVKN
-2990 IKSALK
+2990 ILTALD
-2996 SETATPEEK
+2996 SETATDEEK
-3005 WAKIGKELAKPAAYW
+3005 LAKIGKEMVNPAAYW
-3020 LLPFGGGQIKKVWQG
+3020 LLPFGGGQIKKMWQG

-3043 SYTANGRL
+3043 SYTADGRL
-3051 QYPIYTDRKGD
+3051 QYPIYSDRKGD
-3062 MASAV
+3062 KAGAL
-3067 ARTMLFGKSAT
+3067 ARTLLFGKSAT
-3078 PEAQAWVEAGFGAL
+3078 PEAQAWVEAGFGTL
-3092 SEKAT
+3092 SAKAT

-3219 EQKTELAKEDYTTTG
+3219 EQKTELAKEGYTPTG
-3234 FEPWS
+3234 FEPWTENHDKL
-3239 GYREA
+3239 Y
-3244 LKAGGDTWDAFYQN
+3244 K
-3258 AVSAKV
+3258 AVSTGKDLRSTLKGLEK
-3264 ADGKTQEDAE
+3264 DGYEP
-3274 KAVKSDLK
+3274 
-3282 SQLKEDYL
+3282 KEIRAAITGMFRDEYL
-3290 GGSMPESEVSDYL
+3290 
-3303 QKYCGAED
+3303 A
-3311 EHDVYWT
+3311 
-3318 LEEWKG
+3318 
-3324 GEGWK
+3324 
-3329 KYGQFLDAVDKGV
+3329 
-3342 LADTRKVAKEYMK
+3342 
-3355 HGVDKGDLSS
+3355 
-3365 QLTKHFKE
+3365 
-3373 AWLAATGDEATRLK
+3373 
-3387 NAYISAYKAIGG
+3387 
-3399 DADKARDNIIKW
+3399 ADKAGKARLKGYLRNAFMVSGLSQKEAENKIKKW
-3411 RREANKR
+3411 EEAQK
-3418 KGDKK
+3418 

>member
-1 MAKKRTGLDALRE
+1 MAINWKQVRTAAKRQDQQQIRGRTAAGVSAPQAQTQISAQGRIDWDAV
-14 YEARSGRKTQSENQ
+14 K
-28 QTGNAGSSGGTWRS
+28 GNAQL
-42 GLDALREY
+42 LDQQQAQSRQRENAY
-50 EASGG
+50 E
-55 GQNVKNGP
+55 
-63 YNPDY
+63 
-68 RTNTKK
+68 
-74 ATPQSYE
+74 E
-81 AAYQQYKQIANSIN
+81 AYQQYKQYVAEYQKQTEFPRRVSVGTAAQQAGGSQKRDYSRMLGLN
-95 HDQLSGYLRTM
+95 QLDGDMQPRVQAAQDIQKYL
-106 QERQNQIIDSINH
+106 QF
-119 DQMSGYR
+119 
-126 RTLQEKDRQQQRK
+126 QRK
-139 VQTGTAAKQAATN
+139 VQTGTAAQQAATN

-173 DAEQEK
+173 AAEWQRKRQAAQEAAALDQ
-179 RYRETVLPDKLRGM
+179 ERGRR
-193 KRTSEELQ
+193 RTSEEYGKRIDALEAASDYARAQNAEGGGLPEFKDAYDKVNAGRETPMTLDEMQ
-201 KQIDQLYE
+201 KELAYTRYKKAVLDKSVSGRVGEYAGDLATQFISGGADMALGGLGMVLGYLE
-209 QKSDEHFRDYQFG
+209 QGANGAAAWVLRDLAKAVPDGSIKDKMLSLADDFSSYYTGESMTAGEETARYYRDELNRIGD
-222 EDGTAWYT
+222 
-230 DENGTRRQAR
+230 
-240 GVTDIQSEIEALETR
+240 EIEGKYKGVPLWIQQQMPSAGNMLFGAGLSGIAGVNNLVTLGLTSGGNSALEAKDKGASDAQALAYGVVAGGLEVFSERLFGGNPIYDADAGLINQAVGKLTSNKTIMKILNS
-255 KAALDSGRA
+255 KAFDIASEGLEEVVTEVLDPVAEWAIYNGDNTEFADAASIGNA
-264 LGQAENT
+264 FLGGVFLSAIGN
-271 VGTMDTATR
+271 VA
-280 NLLKDING
+280 
-288 TNLLKK
+288 
-294 TDAKHQL
+294 DAPKQL
-301 QQKGYS
+301 QQARYERVLRTAGS
-307 EDQIGRLAEY
+307 ELA
-317 EKYLEDFEDYQTRMA
+317 DI
-332 GAQQFGRDA
+332 AQ
-341 PVFSTVTSSLMAPFK
+341 
-356 ALGNIESF
+356 
-364 RGILP
+364 
-369 KGLGGYQNPDMPTN
+369 
-383 IYSPMYA
+383 
-390 ATHVSSGIR
+390 
-399 SGVMDG
+399 
-405 MGSVGQFLYQAG
+405 SV
-417 TSALDSAVNMA
+417 DSA
-428 VSTAIVGTTGLS
+428 
-440 GEEASSAVA
+440 
-449 ETMNWVMGSQ
+449 
-459 VAADSVYAGIQSG
+459 
-472 KSNQEALIDGI
+472 
-483 VEGAIEGF
+483 
-491 TEKYSVGDI
+491 
-500 IETMLSGKQVWKKAM
+500 
-515 RAFASEGAEEIAS
+515 
-528 NWLNRIYDVV
+528 DV
-538 AKHDRGEVMGAYAE
+538 
-552 YLSKG
+552 
-557 NTKEKAL
+557 
-564 ALTLADMLAEDGLSF
+564 
-579 LAGGIS
+579 
-585 GLAMS
+585 
-590 GAYAGTNKAVEA
+590 
-602 RSRGQ
+602 Q
-607 QLNVIGQVMDAV
+607 
-619 ESMAKE
+619 
-625 RGDQA
+625 
-630 TAEAAQA
+630 EAAQVIRDKIAYGVTPDAADIGA
-637 VMDKVKAGQMP
+637 VLDAMDQAG
-648 ETAEVQAVVD
+648 ETVDVEQVREAVDAEENEA
-658 SAVKADQA
+658 KA

-741 AERMFTQESRD
+741 AERTFTQESRE

-769 RMTSVLLSGYDGE
+769 RMTSVLLSGYDGA

-829 SIQRAPMSAFERY
+829 SIQRATMSDVERY
-842 NQYAEERDA
+842 N
-851 RQAEREAQQ
+851 
-860 QASVQTVQAVQ
+860 
-871 EAARPQQAPTQT
+871 
-883 AVQEAREAAQTAQE
+883 
-897 TAPKAQETVRETAQE
+897 
-912 QTKPAQERTEEKP
+912 
-925 AKQEAQESKPQALAA
+925 
-940 NQYAAREMAESVIK
+940 
-954 KYKMTVPDAVKDY
+954 
-967 SKRLDEAVAE
+967 
-977 RYRLAEAD
+977 
-985 GKSEES
+985 
-991 KATVS
+991 
-996 SMIAS
+996 
-1001 FQIGLRG
+1001 
-1008 IGFVSN
+1008 
-1014 KTNNADFLADAQ
+1014 
-1026 AWLIGNA
+1026 
-1033 VAKGSYARLDAA
+1033 
-1045 KAFDGLGIEERTLRY
+1045 
-1060 AGEVYHFGDSLT
+1060 
-1072 QRMIREYN
+1072 
-1080 AQKGKNKGVS
+1080 
-1090 AEEYAKHVL
+1090 
-1099 NVFDRG
+1099 RG
-1105 AMGESL
+1105 A
-1111 AGTKDRLLGDG
+1111 LGDG

-1127 WNAGKGFINGEEAG
+1127 WSAGKGFINGEEAG

-1146 DGGKRDAGMDS
+1146 ESGKRNAGMDS
-1157 GEQAGTVAEGTGG
+1157 GKPVGAVAEGTGG
-1170 AKTRSAKASAVA
+1170 AKTRPAKASAVA

-1248 ISIENQKAKVTRYA
+1248 ISVENQRAKVTRYA
-1262 DGVATGNTVWI
+1262 DGVVTGNTVWI

-1295 QDWPYTMDAVRQAL
+1295 QDWPYAMDAVRQAL
-1309 ADELGEDGIRELAQR
+1309 ADELGEDGIQELAQR

-1354 RLPEAKTQIIQK
+1354 RLPEEK
-1366 AAKRAQDAQQAAEEN
+1366 ARIVQQAAQRRLEAQSAEKS
-1381 GGTRGPPEKYSVNEG
+1381 GETRGPPEKYSYAGELARTADKETLERAKQMLEGGASAEDIFRETGWFKGADGQWRFEIDDSKMEFRRDGDVRLMEEAPYRRMQELSDKWAASFEKGGEELTEAESTELEALQDQYVDRVWEEKYELQDFLKHDELYKAYPKLRHMSLIFRPMSIEDYGYYSPKDGTIVMNSDLIGAPEKTLIHEIQHIIQSMEGFARGASPKYWNDRMEDG
-1396 FSKDVAEWYRDGMP
+1396 FSKKNAAGEEMLPNELYRNTAGEIEARDVAERRGLSAEERRNRMPDTGNADTVFAEGDGYFSMSVKTAADGAP
-1410 EGEAFVLGST
+1410 YVLVENKMTKAQLSNYQTVADYIAEHIGEA
-1420 GETLQGLGAIESDI
+1420 
-1434 YMNGDKINTILRE
+1434 YTILESGQKVYIGKDLPNEYTQSQYTKRILQTSKLTAKNKAVSNLG
-1447 HPEMTIREIQK
+1447 EMIEIASNRRWEKTRHAGNKDAPYGMYRYDTTFAFPVQGGARYKAFDAELVIRNASDGKKYLYDIVSIKENTG
-1458 IPELLDDPI
+1458 LALD
-1467 LILKSKGS
+1467 LNNKARGRRGS
-1475 GKGGNSRLVLFGSI
+1475 GATR
-1489 NTQDGQPVLAVLDLR
+1489 
-1504 PRENGFVLD
+1504 
-1513 DMQKVNSAYAKAN
+1513 
-1526 PASFISQSDVL
+1526 SDVSM
-1537 FADKKRTVPLLRRF
+1537 D
-1551 GLTITS
+1551 
-1557 RELLRDGSIGSIS
+1557 SIRSS
-1570 YRGNSVNISGEK
+1570 ERKSQEK
-1582 FSSIVQ
+1582 FS
-1588 MGDRPMDAK
+1588 
-1597 FSADDTTATPQEN
+1597 
-1610 DKTALAYFGRTYKW
+1610 
-1624 SETGYVLLNGARLDF
+1624 
-1639 SGRHE
+1639 
-1644 GGSGGY
+1644 
-1650 RSVDHRDII
+1650 
-1659 DALGE
+1659 
-1664 DYGGGDYTGGMVR
+1664 
-1677 FMQEGNIRISPES
+1677 
-1690 GGINLAVMPTKAQ
+1690 
-1703 MDSLSDFISKERGE
+1703 
-1717 VILDIDDASGNTIS
+1717 
-1731 STEYPRGTH
+1731 
-1740 ANKVLQ
+1740 
-1746 DIRNYFNDGTLP
+1746 
-1758 EVSNA
+1758 
-1763 PSVSQFRYS
+1763 
-1772 VAEEAAESDTEAEEA
+1772 AAEDAQEA
-1787 ELQVEKL
+1787 
-1794 PQANRDQFMRF
+1794 
-1805 ATKITDDLVTPLTAQ
+1805 TA
-1820 METLRKEMRPR
+1820 
-1831 VLELVDEFL
+1831 
-1840 ENDALKR
+1840 
-1847 SSVEAVFT
+1847 
-1855 EAYDRALEL
+1855 
-1864 NQEFSEKYAALQYAI
+1864 
-1879 RKTPVTFTEEDTR
+1879 
-1892 QIEQYD
+1892 
-1898 YFDEAALRKL
+1898 
-1908 TIKEKGGV
+1908 
-1916 SIGELYS
+1916 
-1923 DLSGMLPELFPSGIK
+1923 
-1938 NPAKQIM
+1938 
-1945 RIASVYKRIS
+1945 
-1955 KAQALAQ
+1955 
-1962 QVESTNPE
+1962 
-1970 YFRQNAYNDF
+1970 
-1980 LEQLRKIVPKMRTE
+1980 
-1994 RELAQISI
+1994 
-2002 EEEAAMEKAAAER
+2002 
-2015 ERRLAEEDARLAAEE
+2015 E
-2030 AAKEPPTVYESLT
+2030 AAKEPPMVYESLT

-2094 TGRISQETVDRN
+2094 TGRISQETVDRS

-2155 AAFGRLRIAN
+2155 AASGRLRIAN

-2183 ELFPAGITHPAD
+2183 ELFPESITHPAD

-2210 QMSLDEYYGED
+2210 QRSLDEYHGEE

-2262 VPTTMEEVKSL
+2262 VPTTMEEIKSL
-2273 YADLKGLRRTYERAA
+2273 YTDLKGLRRTYERAA

-2335 AAAKIADWRRYQ
+2335 AAAKIADWRRYR

-2388 EADAEAINKTYFEP
+2388 EADAEAINKTYFKP

-2412 LKKKLREQV
+2412 LKNKLRKQV

-2432 GDAVSEAHAAQL
+2432 GDAVSEAHAVQL

-2548 VGVEVKALPTTI
+2548 IDAEVTALPTTI

-2609 IQKLRALAQQVR
+2609 IQNLRALAQQVR
-2621 YRTSDEGLRERVDDV
+2621 YRTSDEGLRERVDDI

-2644 HQKELEIEA
+2644 HQKELEIKE
-2653 IMKQGRFSLSNFVKE
+2653 IMDKGQFSLSNFAVE

-2675 LANKKNRYDRNA
+2675 LANKKSKYDRSM
-2687 EDFANRKVYNFLK
+2687 EHLGGRKLYNFMR
-2700 AWQSRVAAN
+2700 AWQNRVAAN

-2831 KGAMPTIFESRN
+2831 KGAMPTLFEARN
-2843 PITKM
+2843 PLMKM

-2919 LTGYELNNLVDA
+2919 LTGYELNNLVDTA
-2931 ATGGGLIK
+2931 AGGGLIK
-2939 ESEPEGAI
+2939 ESEPESAVGTI
-2947 GSAENL
+2947 QNLAENVGQE
-2953 AKNVLSELP
+2953 AP
-2962 ASAAL
+2962 FIG
-2967 NLVGLEI
+2967 NLMG
-2974 DGGKLPFGSS
+2974 GGKLPFSS
-2984 FPDFGN
+2984 SMPNVKN
-2990 IKSALK
+2990 ILTALD
-2996 SETATPEEK
+2996 SETATDKEK
-3005 WAKIGKELAKPAAYW
+3005 LAKVGKEMVNPAAYW
-3020 LLPFGGGQIKKVWQG
+3020 LLPFGGGQIKKMWQG

-3062 MASAV
+3062 KANA
-3067 ARTMLFGKSAT
+3067 AWRTLLFGKSAT

-3092 SEKAT
+3092 SEKET

-3219 EQKTELAKEDYTTTG
+3219 EQKTELAKEDYTPTG
-3234 FEPWS
+3234 FEPWTENHDRL
-3239 GYREA
+3239 Y
-3244 LKAGGDTWDAFYQN
+3244 K
-3258 AVSAKV
+3258 AVSTGKDLRSTLKGLEK
-3264 ADGKTQEDAE
+3264 DGYEP
-3274 KAVKSDLK
+3274 
-3282 SQLKEDYL
+3282 KEIRAAITDMFRDEYL
-3290 GGSMPESEVSDYL
+3290 
-3303 QKYCGAED
+3303 A
-3311 EHDVYWT
+3311 
-3318 LEEWKG
+3318 
-3324 GEGWK
+3324 
-3329 KYGQFLDAVDKGV
+3329 
-3342 LADTRKVAKEYMK
+3342 
-3355 HGVDKGDLSS
+3355 
-3365 QLTKHFKE
+3365 
-3373 AWLAATGDEATRLK
+3373 
-3387 NAYISAYKAIGG
+3387 
-3399 DADKARDNIIKW
+3399 ADKAGKARLKGYLRNAFMVSGLSQKEAENKIKKW
-3411 RREANKR
+3411 EEAQK
-3418 KGDKK
+3418 

>member
-14 YEARSGRKTQSENQ
+14 YEARSGRQTQSGNQ

-95 HDQLSGYLRTM
+95 HDQMSGYLRTM

-685 KARDAE
+685 KTRDAE

-741 AERMFTQESRD
+741 AERTFAQESRD

-769 RMTSVLLSGYDGE
+769 RMTSVLLSGYDGA
-782 QDAQQYAEDVNAAY
+782 QDAQQYAENVNAAY

-851 RQAEREAQQ
+851 RQAAREAPQ

-897 TAPKAQETVRETAQE
+897 TEPKAQERVRETAQE
-912 QTKPAQERTEEKP
+912 QAKPAQERAETKP
-925 AKQEAQESKPQALAA
+925 AKQKAQESKPQALAA
-940 NQYAAREMAESVIK
+940 NQYAARKLAESEIK
-954 KYKMTVPDAVKDY
+954 KSDVTVPDAVRDY
-967 SKRLDEAVAE
+967 GKRLDEAVDE
-977 RYRLAEAD
+977 IYRLKEAD
-985 GKSEES
+985 GKGEGA
-991 KATVS
+991 KVPVS
-996 SMIAS
+996 SMITS
-1001 FQIGLRG
+1001 FQYGIRS
-1008 IGFVSN
+1008 IGFVSQE
-1014 KTNNADFLADAQ
+1014 TNNADFLADAQ
-1026 AWLIGNA
+1026 AWMIGNA
-1033 VAKGSYARLDAA
+1033 VATGSYARLDAA
-1045 KAFDGLGIEERTLRY
+1045 KAFDGMGIEERTLRY

-1080 AQKGKNKGVS
+1080 AQKGKNKDVS
-1090 AEEYAKHVL
+1090 AAEYAQHVRD
-1099 NVFDRG
+1099 VFDRG
-1105 AMGESL
+1105 ALGESL

-1157 GEQAGTVAEGTGG
+1157 GEQAGAVAEGTGG

-1203 IGLEKGSAQ
+1203 IGLEKGSAK

-1234 RREGFKEVHFTVGA
+1234 QREGFKEVHFTVGA

-1262 DGVATGNTVWI
+1262 DGVVMGDVVWI

-1309 ADELGEDGIRELAQR
+1309 ADELGEDGIQELAQR

-1366 AAKRAQDAQQAAEEN
+1366 AAQRAKDAQQATEEN
-1381 GGTRGPPEKYSVNEG
+1381 GGTRAPPEKYSVNEG

-1703 MDSLSDFISKERGE
+1703 MDALSDFISKERGE

-1758 EVSNA
+1758 EVSA
-1763 PSVSQFRYS
+1763 SPSVSQFRYS
-1772 VAEEAAESDTEAEEA
+1772 VAEDAQEGGGT
-1787 ELQVEKL
+1787 
-1794 PQANRDQFMRF
+1794 
-1805 ATKITDDLVTPLTAQ
+1805 TAF
-1820 METLRKEMRPR
+1820 TL
-1831 VLELVDEFL
+1831 
-1840 ENDALKR
+1840 
-1847 SSVEAVFT
+1847 
-1855 EAYDRALEL
+1855 
-1864 NQEFSEKYAALQYAI
+1864 
-1879 RKTPVTFTEEDTR
+1879 
-1892 QIEQYD
+1892 
-1898 YFDEAALRKL
+1898 
-1908 TIKEKGGV
+1908 
-1916 SIGELYS
+1916 
-1923 DLSGMLPELFPSGIK
+1923 
-1938 NPAKQIM
+1938 
-1945 RIASVYKRIS
+1945 
-1955 KAQALAQ
+1955 
-1962 QVESTNPE
+1962 
-1970 YFRQNAYNDF
+1970 
-1980 LEQLRKIVPKMRTE
+1980 
-1994 RELAQISI
+1994 
-2002 EEEAAMEKAAAER
+2002 
-2015 ERRLAEEDARLAAEE
+2015 
-2030 AAKEPPTVYESLT
+2030 
-2043 MDSIPKKAQDYLRR
+2043 DSIPKKAQDYLRR

-2106 FEESYRRGVEMDTEF
+2106 FEESYSRGVEMDTEF

-2183 ELFPAGITHPAD
+2183 ELFPESITHPAD

-2210 QMSLDEYYGED
+2210 QRSLDEYYGED

-2315 GMENAQGI
+2315 GMENAKGI

-2388 EADAEAINKTYFEP
+2388 EEDAEAINKTYFEP

-2412 LKKKLREQV
+2412 LKNKLREQV

-2432 GDAVSEAHAAQL
+2432 GDAVSEAHAVQL

-2548 VGVEVKALPTTI
+2548 IDAEVTALPTTI

-2621 YRTSDEGLRERVDDV
+2621 YRTSDEGLRERVDDI

-2644 HQKELEIEA
+2644 HQKELEIKE
-2653 IMKQGRFSLSNFVKE
+2653 IMDKGQFSLSNFAVE

-2675 LANKKNRYDRNA
+2675 LANKKSKYDRSM
-2687 EDFANRKVYNFLK
+2687 EHLGGRKLYNFMR
-2700 AWQSRVAAN
+2700 AWQNRVAAN

-2750 NDGLVEASDFLTNRA
+2750 SDGLVEASDFLTNRA

-2831 KGAMPTIFESRN
+2831 KGAMPTLFEARN
-2843 PITKM
+2843 PLMKM

-2931 ATGGGLIK
+2931 AAGGGLIK
-2939 ESEPEGAI
+2939 ESEPESAVGTI
-2947 GSAENL
+2947 QNLAENVGQE
-2953 AKNVLSELP
+2953 AP
-2962 ASAAL
+2962 FIG
-2967 NLVGLEI
+2967 NLMG
-2974 DGGKLPFGSS
+2974 GGKLPFSS
-2984 FPDFGN
+2984 SMPNVKN
-2990 IKSALK
+2990 ILTALD
-2996 SETATPEEK
+2996 SETATDEEK
-3005 WAKIGKELAKPAAYW
+3005 LAKIGKEMVNPAAYW
-3020 LLPFGGGQIKKVWQG
+3020 LLPFGGGQIKKMWQG

-3043 SYTANGRL
+3043 SYTADGRL
-3051 QYPIYTDRKGD
+3051 QYPIYTDREGD
-3062 MASAV
+3062 KANA
-3067 ARTMLFGKSAT
+3067 AWRTLLFGKSAT

>member
-1 MAKKRTGLDALRE
+1 MAINWKQVRTAAKRQDQQQIRGRTAAGVSAPQAQTQISAQGRIDWDAV
-14 YEARSGRKTQSENQ
+14 K
-28 QTGNAGSSGGTWRS
+28 GNAQL
-42 GLDALREY
+42 LDQQQAQSRQRENAY
-50 EASGG
+50 E
-55 GQNVKNGP
+55 
-63 YNPDY
+63 
-68 RTNTKK
+68 
-74 ATPQSYE
+74 E
-81 AAYQQYKQIANSIN
+81 AYQQYKQYVAEYQKQTEFPRRVSVGTAAQQAGGSQKRDYSRMLGLN
-95 HDQLSGYLRTM
+95 QLDGDMQPRVQAAQDIQKYL
-106 QERQNQIIDSINH
+106 QF
-119 DQMSGYR
+119 
-126 RTLQEKDRQQQRK
+126 QRK
-139 VQTGTAAKQAATN
+139 VQTGTAAQQAATN

-173 DAEQEK
+173 AAEWQRKRQAAQEAAALDQ
-179 RYRETVLPDKLRGM
+179 ERGRR
-193 KRTSEELQ
+193 RTSEEYGKRIDALEAASDYARAQNAEGGGLPEFKDAYDKVNAGRETPMTLDEMQ
-201 KQIDQLYE
+201 KELAYTRYKKAVLDKSVSGRVGEYAGDLATQFISGGADMALGGLGMVLGYLE
-209 QKSDEHFRDYQFG
+209 QGANGAAAWVLRDLAKAVPDGSIKDKMLSLADDFSSYYTGESMTAGEETARYYRDELNRIGD
-222 EDGTAWYT
+222 
-230 DENGTRRQAR
+230 
-240 GVTDIQSEIEALETR
+240 EIEGKYKGVPLWIQQQMPSAGNMLFGAGLSGIAGVNNLVTLGLTSGGNSALEAKDKGASDAQALAYGVVAGGLEVFSERLFGGNPIYDADAGLINQAVGKLTSNKTIMKILNS
-255 KAALDSGRA
+255 KAFDIASEGLEEVVTEVLDPVAEWAIYNGDNTEFADAASIGNA
-264 LGQAENT
+264 FLGGVFLSAIGN
-271 VGTMDTATR
+271 VA
-280 NLLKDING
+280 
-288 TNLLKK
+288 
-294 TDAKHQL
+294 DAPKQL
-301 QQKGYS
+301 QQARYERVLRTAGS
-307 EDQIGRLAEY
+307 ELA
-317 EKYLEDFEDYQTRMA
+317 DI
-332 GAQQFGRDA
+332 AQ
-341 PVFSTVTSSLMAPFK
+341 
-356 ALGNIESF
+356 
-364 RGILP
+364 
-369 KGLGGYQNPDMPTN
+369 
-383 IYSPMYA
+383 
-390 ATHVSSGIR
+390 
-399 SGVMDG
+399 
-405 MGSVGQFLYQAG
+405 SV
-417 TSALDSAVNMA
+417 DSA
-428 VSTAIVGTTGLS
+428 
-440 GEEASSAVA
+440 
-449 ETMNWVMGSQ
+449 
-459 VAADSVYAGIQSG
+459 
-472 KSNQEALIDGI
+472 
-483 VEGAIEGF
+483 
-491 TEKYSVGDI
+491 
-500 IETMLSGKQVWKKAM
+500 
-515 RAFASEGAEEIAS
+515 
-528 NWLNRIYDVV
+528 DV
-538 AKHDRGEVMGAYAE
+538 
-552 YLSKG
+552 
-557 NTKEKAL
+557 
-564 ALTLADMLAEDGLSF
+564 
-579 LAGGIS
+579 
-585 GLAMS
+585 
-590 GAYAGTNKAVEA
+590 
-602 RSRGQ
+602 Q
-607 QLNVIGQVMDAV
+607 
-619 ESMAKE
+619 
-625 RGDQA
+625 
-630 TAEAAQA
+630 EAAQVIRDKIAYGVTPDAADIGA
-637 VMDKVKAGQMP
+637 VLDAMDQAG
-648 ETAEVQAVVD
+648 ETVDVEQVREAVDAEENEA
-658 SAVKADQA
+658 KA

-741 AERMFTQESRD
+741 AERTFTQESRE

-769 RMTSVLLSGYDGE
+769 RMTSVLLSGYDGA

-829 SIQRAPMSAFERY
+829 SIQRATMSDVERY
-842 NQYAEERDA
+842 N
-851 RQAEREAQQ
+851 
-860 QASVQTVQAVQ
+860 
-871 EAARPQQAPTQT
+871 
-883 AVQEAREAAQTAQE
+883 
-897 TAPKAQETVRETAQE
+897 
-912 QTKPAQERTEEKP
+912 
-925 AKQEAQESKPQALAA
+925 
-940 NQYAAREMAESVIK
+940 
-954 KYKMTVPDAVKDY
+954 
-967 SKRLDEAVAE
+967 
-977 RYRLAEAD
+977 
-985 GKSEES
+985 
-991 KATVS
+991 
-996 SMIAS
+996 
-1001 FQIGLRG
+1001 
-1008 IGFVSN
+1008 
-1014 KTNNADFLADAQ
+1014 
-1026 AWLIGNA
+1026 
-1033 VAKGSYARLDAA
+1033 
-1045 KAFDGLGIEERTLRY
+1045 
-1060 AGEVYHFGDSLT
+1060 
-1072 QRMIREYN
+1072 
-1080 AQKGKNKGVS
+1080 
-1090 AEEYAKHVL
+1090 
-1099 NVFDRG
+1099 RG
-1105 AMGESL
+1105 A
-1111 AGTKDRLLGDG
+1111 LGDG

-1127 WNAGKGFINGEEAG
+1127 WSAGKGFINGEEAG

-1146 DGGKRDAGMDS
+1146 ESGKRNAGMDS
-1157 GEQAGTVAEGTGG
+1157 GKPVGAVAEGTGG
-1170 AKTRSAKASAVA
+1170 AKTRPAKASAVA

-1234 RREGFKEVHFTVGA
+1234 RGEGFKEVHFTVGA
-1248 ISIENQKAKVTRYA
+1248 ISVENQRAKVTRYA
-1262 DGVATGNTVWI
+1262 DGVVTGNTVWI

-1295 QDWPYTMDAVRQAL
+1295 QDWPYAMDAVRQAL
-1309 ADELGEDGIRELAQR
+1309 ADELGEDGIQELAQR

-1354 RLPEAKTQIIQK
+1354 RLPEEK
-1366 AAKRAQDAQQAAEEN
+1366 ARIVQQAAQRRLEAQSAEKS
-1381 GGTRGPPEKYSVNEG
+1381 GETRGPPEKYSYAGELARTADKETLERAKQMLEGGASAEDIFRETGWFKGADGQWRFEIDDSKMEFRRDGDVRLMEEAPYRRMQELSDKWAASFEKGGEELTEAESTELEALQDQYVDRVWEEKYELQDFLKHDELYKAYPKLRHMSLIFRPMSIEDYGYYSPKDGTIVMNSDLIGAPEKTLIHEIQHIIQSMEGFARGASPKYWNDRMEDG
-1396 FSKDVAEWYRDGMP
+1396 FSKKNAAGEEMLPNELYRNTAGEIEARDVAERRGLSAEERRNRMPDTGNADTVFAEGDGYFSMSVKTAADGAP
-1410 EGEAFVLGST
+1410 YVLVENKMTKAQLSNYQTVADYIAEHIGEA
-1420 GETLQGLGAIESDI
+1420 
-1434 YMNGDKINTILRE
+1434 YTILESGQKVYIGKDLPNEYTQSQYTKRILQTSKLTAKNKAVSNLG
-1447 HPEMTIREIQK
+1447 EMIEIASNRRWEKTRHAGNKDAPYGMYRYDTTFAFPVQGGARYKAFDAELVIRNASDGKKYLYDIVSIKENTG
-1458 IPELLDDPI
+1458 LALD
-1467 LILKSKGS
+1467 LNNKARGRRGS
-1475 GKGGNSRLVLFGSI
+1475 GATR
-1489 NTQDGQPVLAVLDLR
+1489 
-1504 PRENGFVLD
+1504 
-1513 DMQKVNSAYAKAN
+1513 
-1526 PASFISQSDVL
+1526 SDVSM
-1537 FADKKRTVPLLRRF
+1537 D
-1551 GLTITS
+1551 
-1557 RELLRDGSIGSIS
+1557 SIRSS
-1570 YRGNSVNISGEK
+1570 ERKSQEK
-1582 FSSIVQ
+1582 FS
-1588 MGDRPMDAK
+1588 
-1597 FSADDTTATPQEN
+1597 
-1610 DKTALAYFGRTYKW
+1610 
-1624 SETGYVLLNGARLDF
+1624 
-1639 SGRHE
+1639 
-1644 GGSGGY
+1644 
-1650 RSVDHRDII
+1650 
-1659 DALGE
+1659 
-1664 DYGGGDYTGGMVR
+1664 
-1677 FMQEGNIRISPES
+1677 
-1690 GGINLAVMPTKAQ
+1690 
-1703 MDSLSDFISKERGE
+1703 
-1717 VILDIDDASGNTIS
+1717 
-1731 STEYPRGTH
+1731 
-1740 ANKVLQ
+1740 
-1746 DIRNYFNDGTLP
+1746 
-1758 EVSNA
+1758 
-1763 PSVSQFRYS
+1763 
-1772 VAEEAAESDTEAEEA
+1772 AAEDAQEA
-1787 ELQVEKL
+1787 
-1794 PQANRDQFMRF
+1794 
-1805 ATKITDDLVTPLTAQ
+1805 TA
-1820 METLRKEMRPR
+1820 
-1831 VLELVDEFL
+1831 
-1840 ENDALKR
+1840 
-1847 SSVEAVFT
+1847 
-1855 EAYDRALEL
+1855 
-1864 NQEFSEKYAALQYAI
+1864 
-1879 RKTPVTFTEEDTR
+1879 
-1892 QIEQYD
+1892 
-1898 YFDEAALRKL
+1898 
-1908 TIKEKGGV
+1908 
-1916 SIGELYS
+1916 
-1923 DLSGMLPELFPSGIK
+1923 
-1938 NPAKQIM
+1938 
-1945 RIASVYKRIS
+1945 
-1955 KAQALAQ
+1955 
-1962 QVESTNPE
+1962 
-1970 YFRQNAYNDF
+1970 
-1980 LEQLRKIVPKMRTE
+1980 
-1994 RELAQISI
+1994 
-2002 EEEAAMEKAAAER
+2002 
-2015 ERRLAEEDARLAAEE
+2015 E
-2030 AAKEPPTVYESLT
+2030 AAKEPPMVYESLT

-2094 TGRISQETVDRN
+2094 TGRISQETVDRS

-2155 AAFGRLRIAN
+2155 AASGRLRIAN

-2183 ELFPAGITHPAD
+2183 ELFPESITHPAD

-2210 QMSLDEYYGED
+2210 QMSLDEYHGED

-2335 AAAKIADWRRYQ
+2335 AAAKIADWRRYR

-2360 NAEKAK
+2360 NSEKAK

-2412 LKKKLREQV
+2412 LKNQLREQV

-2432 GDAVSEAHAAQL
+2432 GDAVSEAHAVQL

-2452 RYLEQHPRAKDRDGK
+2452 RYLEQHPRAQDRDGK

-2548 VGVEVKALPTTI
+2548 IDAEVTALPTTI

-2609 IQKLRALAQQVR
+2609 IQNLRALAQQVR
-2621 YRTSDEGLRERVDDV
+2621 YRTSDEGLRERVDDI

-2644 HQKELEIEA
+2644 HQKELEIKE
-2653 IMKQGRFSLSNFVKE
+2653 IMDKGQFSLSNFAVE

-2675 LANKKNRYDRNA
+2675 LANKKSKYDRSM
-2687 EDFANRKVYNFLK
+2687 EHLGGRKLYNFMR
-2700 AWQSRVAAN
+2700 AWQNRVAAN

-2831 KGAMPTIFESRN
+2831 KGAMPTLFEARN
-2843 PITKM
+2843 PLMKM

-2919 LTGYELNNLVDA
+2919 LTGYELNNLVDTA
-2931 ATGGGLIK
+2931 AVGGLIK
-2939 ESEPEGAI
+2939 ESEPESAVGTI
-2947 GSAENL
+2947 QNLAENVGQE
-2953 AKNVLSELP
+2953 AP
-2962 ASAAL
+2962 FIG
-2967 NLVGLEI
+2967 NLMG
-2974 DGGKLPFGSS
+2974 GGKLPFSS
-2984 FPDFGN
+2984 SMPNVKN
-2990 IKSALK
+2990 ILTALD
-2996 SETATPEEK
+2996 SETATDKEK
-3005 WAKIGKELAKPAAYW
+3005 LAKVGKEMVNPAAYW
-3020 LLPFGGGQIKKVWQG
+3020 LLPFGGGQIKKMWQG

-3062 MASAV
+3062 KANA
-3067 ARTMLFGKSAT
+3067 AWRTLLFGKSAT

-3092 SEKAT
+3092 SEKET

-3219 EQKTELAKEDYTTTG
+3219 EQKTELAKEDYTPTG
-3234 FEPWS
+3234 FEPWTENHDRL
-3239 GYREA
+3239 Y
-3244 LKAGGDTWDAFYQN
+3244 K
-3258 AVSAKV
+3258 AVSTGKDLRSTLKGLEK
-3264 ADGKTQEDAE
+3264 DGYEP
-3274 KAVKSDLK
+3274 
-3282 SQLKEDYL
+3282 KEIRAAITDMFRDEYL
-3290 GGSMPESEVSDYL
+3290 
-3303 QKYCGAED
+3303 A
-3311 EHDVYWT
+3311 
-3318 LEEWKG
+3318 
-3324 GEGWK
+3324 
-3329 KYGQFLDAVDKGV
+3329 
-3342 LADTRKVAKEYMK
+3342 
-3355 HGVDKGDLSS
+3355 
-3365 QLTKHFKE
+3365 
-3373 AWLAATGDEATRLK
+3373 
-3387 NAYISAYKAIGG
+3387 
-3399 DADKARDNIIKW
+3399 ADKAGKARLKGYLRNAFMVSGLSQKEAENKIKKW
-3411 RREANKR
+3411 EEAQK
-3418 KGDKK
+3418 

>member
-14 YEARSGRKTQSENQ
+14 YEARSGRQTQSGNQ

-74 ATPQSYE
+74 ATPQNYE
-81 AAYQQYKQIANSIN
+81 AAYQQYKQYVAEYQKQTEFPRRVSVGTAAQQAGGSQKRDYSRVLGLN
-95 HDQLSGYLRTM
+95 QLDGDMQPRVQAAQDIQKYL
-106 QERQNQIIDSINH
+106 QF
-119 DQMSGYR
+119 
-126 RTLQEKDRQQQRK
+126 QRK
-139 VQTGTAAKQAATN
+139 VQTGTAAQQAATN

-173 DAEQEK
+173 AAEWQRKQQAAQEAAALDQ
-179 RYRETVLPDKLRGM
+179 ERGRR
-193 KRTSEELQ
+193 RTSEEYGKRIDALEAASDYARAQNAEGGGMPEFKDAYDKVNAGRETPMTLDEMQ
-201 KQIDQLYE
+201 KELAYTRYKKAVLDKSVSGRGGEYAGDMATQFISGGADMALGGLGMVLGYLE
-209 QKSDEHFRDYQFG
+209 QGANGAAAWVLRDLAKAVPDGSIKDKMLSLADDFSSYYTGESMTAGEETARYYRDELNRIGD
-222 EDGTAWYT
+222 
-230 DENGTRRQAR
+230 
-240 GVTDIQSEIEALETR
+240 EIEGKYKGVPLWILQQMPSAGNMLFGAGLSGIAGVNNLVTLGLTSGGNSALEA
-255 KAALDSGRA
+255 KDKGASDAQALAYGVVAGGLEVFSEKLFGGNPIYD
-264 LGQAENT
+264 
-271 VGTMDTATR
+271 
-280 NLLKDING
+280 
-288 TNLLKK
+288 
-294 TDAKHQL
+294 TDAGLVNKAVGKLTSNKTIMKILNSKAFDIASEGLEEVVTEVLDPVAEWAIYNGDNTEFADAASIGNAFLGGVFLSAIGNVADAPKQL
-301 QQKGYS
+301 QQARYERVLRTAGS
-307 EDQIGRLAEY
+307 ELA
-317 EKYLEDFEDYQTRMA
+317 DI
-332 GAQQFGRDA
+332 AQ
-341 PVFSTVTSSLMAPFK
+341 
-356 ALGNIESF
+356 
-364 RGILP
+364 
-369 KGLGGYQNPDMPTN
+369 
-383 IYSPMYA
+383 
-390 ATHVSSGIR
+390 
-399 SGVMDG
+399 
-405 MGSVGQFLYQAG
+405 SV
-417 TSALDSAVNMA
+417 DSA
-428 VSTAIVGTTGLS
+428 
-440 GEEASSAVA
+440 
-449 ETMNWVMGSQ
+449 
-459 VAADSVYAGIQSG
+459 
-472 KSNQEALIDGI
+472 
-483 VEGAIEGF
+483 
-491 TEKYSVGDI
+491 
-500 IETMLSGKQVWKKAM
+500 
-515 RAFASEGAEEIAS
+515 
-528 NWLNRIYDVV
+528 DV
-538 AKHDRGEVMGAYAE
+538 
-552 YLSKG
+552 
-557 NTKEKAL
+557 
-564 ALTLADMLAEDGLSF
+564 
-579 LAGGIS
+579 
-585 GLAMS
+585 
-590 GAYAGTNKAVEA
+590 
-602 RSRGQ
+602 Q
-607 QLNVIGQVMDAV
+607 
-619 ESMAKE
+619 
-625 RGDQA
+625 
-630 TAEAAQA
+630 EAAQVIRDKIAYGVTPDAADIGA
-637 VMDKVKAGQMP
+637 VLDAMDQAG
-648 ETAEVQAVVD
+648 ETVDVEQVREAVDAEENEA
-658 SAVKADQA
+658 KA

-709 ADSAADAFEKLNE
+709 ADSAADAFEKLDE
-722 AEVKGAADARAR
+722 AEVKGAEDARTR

-741 AERMFTQESRD
+741 AERTFTQESRD

-769 RMTSVLLSGYDGE
+769 RMTSVLLSGYDGA
-782 QDAQQYAEDVNAAY
+782 QDAQQYAEAVNAAY

-842 NQYAEERDA
+842 NLYAEERDA
-851 RQAEREAQQ
+851 RQAAREAAQ

-883 AVQEAREAAQTAQE
+883 VAQEALEAAQTAQE
-897 TAPKAQETVRETAQE
+897 AAPKAQETVRETAQE
-912 QTKPAQERTEEKP
+912 QTRPAQERAETKP
-925 AKQEAQESKPQALAA
+925 AKQEAQESKPQALAE
-940 NQYAAREMAESVIK
+940 NQYDARKLAESVIK

-1060 AGEVYHFGDSLT
+1060 AGEVYYFGDSLT

-1090 AEEYAKHVL
+1090 AAEYAQHVRD
-1099 NVFDRG
+1099 VFDRG
-1105 AMGESL
+1105 ALGESL

-1157 GEQAGTVAEGTGG
+1157 GEQAGAVAEGTGG

-1248 ISIENQKAKVTRYA
+1248 ISVENQRAKVTRYA
-1262 DGVATGNTVWI
+1262 DGVVTGNTVWI
-1273 NATSKKWTVEQLAN
+1273 NATSKKWSVEQLAN

-1295 QDWPYTMDAVRQAL
+1295 QDWPYAMDAVRQAL

-1354 RLPEAKTQIIQK
+1354 RLPEEKTRIIQK
-1366 AAKRAQDAQQAAEEN
+1366 ADQRAQETQQAAEEN
-1381 GGTRGPPEKYSVNEG
+1381 GGTRAPPEKYSVGTSTDGTPVAIVDNDILSHIDTSTWDDAKKAEAKTAAKDALLSFKDG
-1396 FSKDVAEWYRDGMP
+1396 FEVAGVDYRVNRTSRREYTRSNDT
-1410 EGEAFVLGST
+1410 ERLYRKST
-1420 GETLQGLGAIESDI
+1420 DA
-1434 YMNGDKINTILRE
+1434 
-1447 HPEMTIREIQK
+1447 
-1458 IPELLDDPI
+1458 
-1467 LILKSKGS
+1467 
-1475 GKGGNSRLVLFGSI
+1475 
-1489 NTQDGQPVLAVLDLR
+1489 
-1504 PRENGFVLD
+1504 
-1513 DMQKVNSAYAKAN
+1513 
-1526 PASFISQSDVL
+1526 
-1537 FADKKRTVPLLRRF
+1537 FADKMRSAEIADDI
-1551 GLTITS
+1551 ITATTAWA
-1557 RELLRDGSIGSIS
+1557 RDGRLKHPRTDSFVDFLHGDVLIQAGDNQYIANTVVGVTENGEYVFYDVVDMTPTAFQQKTEPSTTASGSKAFSDIQESSDTNSIRRPEQKSQ
-1570 YRGNSVNISGEK
+1570 EK
-1582 FSSIVQ
+1582 FS
-1588 MGDRPMDAK
+1588 A
-1597 FSADDTTATPQEN
+1597 
-1610 DKTALAYFGRTYKW
+1610 
-1624 SETGYVLLNGARLDF
+1624 
-1639 SGRHE
+1639 
-1644 GGSGGY
+1644 
-1650 RSVDHRDII
+1650 
-1659 DALGE
+1659 
-1664 DYGGGDYTGGMVR
+1664 
-1677 FMQEGNIRISPES
+1677 
-1690 GGINLAVMPTKAQ
+1690 
-1703 MDSLSDFISKERGE
+1703 
-1717 VILDIDDASGNTIS
+1717 
-1731 STEYPRGTH
+1731 
-1740 ANKVLQ
+1740 
-1746 DIRNYFNDGTLP
+1746 
-1758 EVSNA
+1758 
-1763 PSVSQFRYS
+1763 
-1772 VAEEAAESDTEAEEA
+1772 AEEAAESDTEAEAA

-1794 PQANRDQFMRF
+1794 PQTNRDQFMRF

-2002 EEEAAMEKAAAER
+2002 EEEDAMEKAAAER

-2030 AAKEPPTVYESLT
+2030 AAKEPPTVYENLT

-2094 TGRISQETVDRN
+2094 TGRISQETVDRS

-2155 AAFGRLRIAN
+2155 AASGRLRIAN

-2183 ELFPAGITHPAD
+2183 ELFPESITHPAD

-2210 QMSLDEYYGED
+2210 QMSLDEYHGED

-2335 AAAKIADWRRYQ
+2335 AAAKIADWRRYR

-2412 LKKKLREQV
+2412 LKNKLREQV
-2421 KALDLSRKARK
+2421 KALDLSRKPRK
-2432 GDAVSEAHAAQL
+2432 GDAVSEAHAVQL

-2452 RYLEQHPRAKDRDGK
+2452 RYLEQHPRAQDRDGK

-2523 RQGYFPHFQPGTTD
+2523 RKGYFPHFQPGTTD

-2548 VGVEVKALPTTI
+2548 IDAEVTALPTTI

-2621 YRTSDEGLRERVDDV
+2621 YRTSDEGLRERVDDI

-2644 HQKELEIEA
+2644 HQKELEIKE
-2653 IMKQGRFSLSNFVKE
+2653 IMDKGQFSLSNFAVE

-2675 LANKKNRYDRNA
+2675 LANKKSKYDRSM
-2687 EDFANRKVYNFLK
+2687 EHLGGRKLYNFMR
-2700 AWQSRVAAN
+2700 AWQNRVAAN

-2750 NDGLVEASDFLTNRA
+2750 SDGLVEASDFLTNRA

-2831 KGAMPTIFESRN
+2831 KGAMPTLFEARN
-2843 PITKM
+2843 PLMKM

-2931 ATGGGLIK
+2931 AAGGGLIK
-2939 ESEPEGAI
+2939 ESEPESAVGTI
-2947 GSAENL
+2947 QNLAENVGQE
-2953 AKNVLSELP
+2953 AP
-2962 ASAAL
+2962 FIG
-2967 NLVGLEI
+2967 NLMG
-2974 DGGKLPFGSS
+2974 GGKLPFSS
-2984 FPDFGN
+2984 SMPNVKN
-2990 IKSALK
+2990 ILTALD
-2996 SETATPEEK
+2996 SETATDEEK
-3005 WAKIGKELAKPAAYW
+3005 LAKIGKEMVNPAAYW
-3020 LLPFGGGQIKKVWQG
+3020 LLPFGGGQIKKMWQG

-3097 QTYEAMRAGGVDQRD
+3097 QTYEAMRAGGIDQRD

-3126 DTQTKEQ
+3126 DTQTEEQ

-3219 EQKTELAKEDYTTTG
+3219 EQKTELAKEDYTPTG

>member
-14 YEARSGRKTQSENQ
+14 YEARSGRQTQGGNQ

-42 GLDALREY
+42 GLDALQEY

-55 GQNVKNGP
+55 GQNVTNGP

-81 AAYQQYKQIANSIN
+81 AAYQQYKQYVAEYQKQTEFPRRVSVGTDAQQAGGSQKRDYSRMLGLN
-95 HDQLSGYLRTM
+95 QLDGDMQPRVQAAQDIQKYL
-106 QERQNQIIDSINH
+106 QF
-119 DQMSGYR
+119 
-126 RTLQEKDRQQQRK
+126 QRK
-139 VQTGTAAKQAATN
+139 VQTGTAAQQAATN

-173 DAEQEK
+173 AAEWQRKQQAAQEAAALDQ
-179 RYRETVLPDKLRGM
+179 ERGRR
-193 KRTSEELQ
+193 RTSEEYGKRIDALEAASDYARAQNAEGGGLPEFKDAYDKVNAGRETPMTLDEMQ
-201 KQIDQLYE
+201 KELAYTRYKKAVLDKSVSGRVGEYAGDLATQFISGGADMALGGLGMVLGYLE
-209 QKSDEHFRDYQFG
+209 QGANGAAAWVLRALAKAVPDGSIKDKMLSLADDFSSYYTGESMTAGEETARYYRDELNRIGD
-222 EDGTAWYT
+222 
-230 DENGTRRQAR
+230 
-240 GVTDIQSEIEALETR
+240 EIEGKYKGVPLWIQQQMPSAGNMLFGAGLSGIAGVNNLVTLGLTSGGNSALEAKDKGASDAQALAYGVVAGGLEVFSERLFGGNPIYDADAGLVNQAVGKLTSNKTIMKILNS
-255 KAALDSGRA
+255 KAFDIASEGLEEVVTEVLDPVAEWAIYNGDNTEFADAASIGNA
-264 LGQAENT
+264 FLGGVFLSA
-271 VGTMDTATR
+271 VGNVA
-280 NLLKDING
+280 
-288 TNLLKK
+288 
-294 TDAKHQL
+294 DAPKQL
-301 QQKGYS
+301 QQARYERVLRTAGS
-307 EDQIGRLAEY
+307 ELA
-317 EKYLEDFEDYQTRMA
+317 DI
-332 GAQQFGRDA
+332 AQ
-341 PVFSTVTSSLMAPFK
+341 
-356 ALGNIESF
+356 
-364 RGILP
+364 
-369 KGLGGYQNPDMPTN
+369 
-383 IYSPMYA
+383 
-390 ATHVSSGIR
+390 
-399 SGVMDG
+399 
-405 MGSVGQFLYQAG
+405 SV
-417 TSALDSAVNMA
+417 DSA
-428 VSTAIVGTTGLS
+428 
-440 GEEASSAVA
+440 
-449 ETMNWVMGSQ
+449 
-459 VAADSVYAGIQSG
+459 
-472 KSNQEALIDGI
+472 
-483 VEGAIEGF
+483 
-491 TEKYSVGDI
+491 
-500 IETMLSGKQVWKKAM
+500 
-515 RAFASEGAEEIAS
+515 
-528 NWLNRIYDVV
+528 DV
-538 AKHDRGEVMGAYAE
+538 
-552 YLSKG
+552 
-557 NTKEKAL
+557 
-564 ALTLADMLAEDGLSF
+564 
-579 LAGGIS
+579 
-585 GLAMS
+585 
-590 GAYAGTNKAVEA
+590 
-602 RSRGQ
+602 Q
-607 QLNVIGQVMDAV
+607 
-619 ESMAKE
+619 
-625 RGDQA
+625 
-630 TAEAAQA
+630 EAAQVIRDKIAYGVTPDAADIGA
-637 VMDKVKAGQMP
+637 VLDAMDQAG
-648 ETAEVQAVVD
+648 ETVDVEQVREAVDAEENEA
-658 SAVKADQA
+658 KA

-685 KARDAE
+685 KARDAKARAAE

-741 AERMFTQESRD
+741 AERTFAQESRD

-782 QDAQQYAEDVNAAY
+782 QDAQQYAEAVNAAY

-842 NQYAEERDA
+842 NQYADERDA
-851 RQAEREAQQ
+851 RQAAREAPQ
-860 QASVQTVQAVQ
+860 QASVQTVQDVQ
-871 EAARPQQAPTQT
+871 EAVRPQQVPMQT
-883 AVQEAREAAQTAQE
+883 VAQEAREAAQEA
-897 TAPKAQETVRETAQE
+897 APKAQETVRETVQE
-912 QTKPAQERTEEKP
+912 QTRPAQERAEAKP
-925 AKQEAQESKPQALAA
+925 AKQE
-940 NQYAAREMAESVIK
+940 
-954 KYKMTVPDAVKDY
+954 
-967 SKRLDEAVAE
+967 
-977 RYRLAEAD
+977 
-985 GKSEES
+985 
-991 KATVS
+991 
-996 SMIAS
+996 
-1001 FQIGLRG
+1001 
-1008 IGFVSN
+1008 
-1014 KTNNADFLADAQ
+1014 AQ

-1090 AEEYAKHVL
+1090 AAEYAQHVRD
-1099 NVFDRG
+1099 VFDRG
-1105 AMGESL
+1105 ALGESL
-1111 AGTKDRLLGDG
+1111 AGTKDRLLGDS

-1157 GEQAGTVAEGTGG
+1157 GEQAGAVAEGTGG
-1170 AKTRSAKASAVA
+1170 AKTRSAKESAVA

-1248 ISIENQKAKVTRYA
+1248 ISIENQRAKVTRYA
-1262 DGVATGNTVWI
+1262 DGVVMGDAVWI
-1273 NATSKKWTVEQLAN
+1273 NATAKKWSVEQLAK

-1295 QDWPYTMDAVRQAL
+1295 KDWPYAMDAVRQAL
-1309 ADELGEDGIRELAQR
+1309 ADELGEDGIQELAQR

-1339 AYIEEICADAYAGMD
+1339 SYIEEICADAYAGMD

-1410 EGEAFVLGST
+1410 EGEEFALGST

-1489 NTQDGQPVLAVLDLR
+1489 NTQGGQPVLAVLDLR

-1526 PASFISQSDVL
+1526 PASFVSQSDVL

-1551 GLTITS
+1551 GLTVTS

-1717 VILDIDDASGNTIS
+1717 VILDIDDARGNTIS

-1772 VAEEAAESDTEAEEA
+1772 VAEDAQEEGG
-1787 ELQVEKL
+1787 
-1794 PQANRDQFMRF
+1794 
-1805 ATKITDDLVTPLTAQ
+1805 TTAF
-1820 METLRKEMRPR
+1820 TL
-1831 VLELVDEFL
+1831 
-1840 ENDALKR
+1840 
-1847 SSVEAVFT
+1847 
-1855 EAYDRALEL
+1855 
-1864 NQEFSEKYAALQYAI
+1864 
-1879 RKTPVTFTEEDTR
+1879 
-1892 QIEQYD
+1892 
-1898 YFDEAALRKL
+1898 
-1908 TIKEKGGV
+1908 
-1916 SIGELYS
+1916 
-1923 DLSGMLPELFPSGIK
+1923 
-1938 NPAKQIM
+1938 
-1945 RIASVYKRIS
+1945 
-1955 KAQALAQ
+1955 
-1962 QVESTNPE
+1962 
-1970 YFRQNAYNDF
+1970 
-1980 LEQLRKIVPKMRTE
+1980 
-1994 RELAQISI
+1994 
-2002 EEEAAMEKAAAER
+2002 
-2015 ERRLAEEDARLAAEE
+2015 
-2030 AAKEPPTVYESLT
+2030 
-2043 MDSIPKKAQDYLRR
+2043 DSIPKKAQDYLRR

-2165 EGGLPVDVAY
+2165 EGGLPVNVAY

-2210 QMSLDEYYGED
+2210 QMSLDEYHGED

-2262 VPTTMEEVKSL
+2262 VPTTMEEVKRL

-2335 AAAKIADWRRYQ
+2335 AAAKIADWRRYR
-2347 KGKLREQADNLLK
+2347 KDKLREQADNLLK

-2366 DKKAGIEYSR
+2366 DKTAGIEYSR

-2412 LKKKLREQV
+2412 LKNQLREQV

-2432 GDAVSEAHAAQL
+2432 GDAVSEAHAVQL

-2452 RYLEQHPRAKDRDGK
+2452 RYLEQHPRVQDRDGK

-2548 VGVEVKALPTTI
+2548 IDAEVTALPTTI

-2644 HQKELEIEA
+2644 HQKELEIKG
-2653 IMKQGRFSLSNFVKE
+2653 IMDKGQFSLSNFAVE

-2675 LANKKNRYDRNA
+2675 LANKKSKYDRSM
-2687 EDFANRKVYNFLK
+2687 EHLGGRKLYNFMRT
-2700 AWQSRVAAN
+2700 WQDRVAAN

-2750 NDGLVEASDFLTNRA
+2750 SDGLVEASDFLTNRA
-2765 GSDPLVRTWQQSAS
+2765 GSDPLVRTRQQSTS

-2831 KGAMPTIFESRN
+2831 KGAMPTLFEARN
-2843 PITKM
+2843 PLMKM

-2939 ESEPEGAI
+2939 EPEPESAVGTI
-2947 GSAENL
+2947 QNLAENVGQE
-2953 AKNVLSELP
+2953 AP
-2962 ASAAL
+2962 FIG
-2967 NLVGLEI
+2967 NLMG
-2974 DGGKLPFGSS
+2974 GGKLPFSS
-2984 FPDFGN
+2984 SMPNVKN
-2990 IKSALK
+2990 ILTALD
-2996 SETATPEEK
+2996 SETATDEEK
-3005 WAKIGKELAKPAAYW
+3005 LARVGKELVNPAAYW

-3035 ISALKRQG
+3035 LSALKRQG
-3043 SYTANGRL
+3043 SYTADGRL

-3067 ARTMLFGKSAT
+3067 ARTRLFGKSAT

-3219 EQKTELAKEDYTTTG
+3219 EQKTELAKEGYTPTG
-3234 FEPWS
+3234 FEPWTENHDKL
-3239 GYREA
+3239 Y
-3244 LKAGGDTWDAFYQN
+3244 K
-3258 AVSAKV
+3258 AVSTGKDLRSTLKGLEK
-3264 ADGKTQEDAE
+3264 DGYEP
-3274 KAVKSDLK
+3274 
-3282 SQLKEDYL
+3282 KEIRAAITDMFRDEYL
-3290 GGSMPESEVSDYL
+3290 
-3303 QKYCGAED
+3303 A
-3311 EHDVYWT
+3311 
-3318 LEEWKG
+3318 
-3324 GEGWK
+3324 
-3329 KYGQFLDAVDKGV
+3329 
-3342 LADTRKVAKEYMK
+3342 
-3355 HGVDKGDLSS
+3355 
-3365 QLTKHFKE
+3365 
-3373 AWLAATGDEATRLK
+3373 
-3387 NAYISAYKAIGG
+3387 
-3399 DADKARDNIIKW
+3399 ADKAGKARLKGYLRNAFMVSGLSQKEAENKIKKW
-3411 RREANKR
+3411 EEAQK
-3418 KGDKK
+3418 

>member
-14 YEARSGRKTQSENQ
+14 YEARSGRQTQSENQ

-126 RTLQEKDRQQQRK
+126 RTLQEKERQQQRK
-139 VQTGTAAKQAATN
+139 VQTGTAAQKAAKN

-179 RYRETVLPDKLRGM
+179 RYRETVLPDQLRGM

-264 LGQAENT
+264 LGRAENT
-271 VGTMDTATR
+271 VGTLDTATR

-399 SGVMDG
+399 SGVMEG
-405 MGSVGQFLYQAG
+405 MGPVGQFLYQAG

-440 GEEASSAVA
+440 GEAASSAVA

-564 ALTLADMLAEDGLSF
+564 ALTLADMLKEDGLSF

-590 GAYAGTNKAVEA
+590 GAYEGTNKAVEE
-602 RSRGQ
+602 RNRGK

-619 ESMAKE
+619 ESMAKG

-648 ETAEVQAVVD
+648 ETAEVQAVVN

-709 ADSAADAFEKLNE
+709 ADSAEDAFEKLNE

-851 RQAEREAQQ
+851 RQAAREAPQ

-897 TAPKAQETVRETAQE
+897 TDPKTQETVRETAQE
-912 QTKPAQERTEEKP
+912 QTNPAQERAETKP

-1080 AQKGKNKGVS
+1080 AQKGKNKDVS
-1090 AEEYAKHVL
+1090 AAEYAKHVL

-1105 AMGESL
+1105 ALGESL

-1146 DGGKRDAGMDS
+1146 EGGKRDAGMDS
-1157 GEQAGTVAEGTGG
+1157 GEQAGAVAEGTGG

-1234 RREGFKEVHFTVGA
+1234 QREGFKEVHFTVGA

-1262 DGVATGNTVWI
+1262 DGVVMGDVVWI

-1295 QDWPYTMDAVRQAL
+1295 QDWPYAMDAVRKAL
-1309 ADELGEDGIRELAQR
+1309 ADELGEDGIQELAQR

-1366 AAKRAQDAQQAAEEN
+1366 AAQRAQDAQQAAEEN
-1381 GGTRGPPEKYSVNEG
+1381 GGTRGPPEEARNEGDKNPVKSQQFKEWFGDWENAPETASKVVNEDG
-1396 FSKDVAEWYRDGMP
+1396 TPKVMYHGTNTDAVFTVFDTYGGKFGLFGKGSYFTDNKQVAESYTKKGRGANPRVYPVYLNIRNPIDMDARFDLQKWESVLDEEQLDYVRGSKTNEEMFRAIKEYCEDNMMRQYEAEELIEGIFEAGGYDGVTHIGGGRYGSKDGPKHRVYIAFEP
-1410 EGEAFVLGST
+1410 EQIKSAVGNVGTFDKNNP
-1420 GETLQGLGAIESDI
+1420 DI
-1434 YMNGDKINTILRE
+1434 
-1447 HPEMTIREIQK
+1447 
-1458 IPELLDDPI
+1458 
-1467 LILKSKGS
+1467 
-1475 GKGGNSRLVLFGSI
+1475 
-1489 NTQDGQPVLAVLDLR
+1489 
-1504 PRENGFVLD
+1504 
-1513 DMQKVNSAYAKAN
+1513 
-1526 PASFISQSDVL
+1526 
-1537 FADKKRTVPLLRRF
+1537 
-1551 GLTITS
+1551 
-1557 RELLRDGSIGSIS
+1557 
-1570 YRGNSVNISGEK
+1570 
-1582 FSSIVQ
+1582 
-1588 MGDRPMDAK
+1588 
-1597 FSADDTTATPQEN
+1597 
-1610 DKTALAYFGRTYKW
+1610 
-1624 SETGYVLLNGARLDF
+1624 
-1639 SGRHE
+1639 
-1644 GGSGGY
+1644 
-1650 RSVDHRDII
+1650 
-1659 DALGE
+1659 
-1664 DYGGGDYTGGMVR
+1664 
-1677 FMQEGNIRISPES
+1677 
-1690 GGINLAVMPTKAQ
+1690 
-1703 MDSLSDFISKERGE
+1703 
-1717 VILDIDDASGNTIS
+1717 
-1731 STEYPRGTH
+1731 
-1740 ANKVLQ
+1740 
-1746 DIRNYFNDGTLP
+1746 
-1758 EVSNA
+1758 
-1763 PSVSQFRYS
+1763 RYS
-1772 VAEEAAESDTEAEEA
+1772 VAEEAAESDTEAEAA

-2030 AAKEPPTVYESLT
+2030 AAKEPPTVYENLT

-2057 VRGQTA
+2057 VRGRTA

-2141 ADRADIA
+2141 TDRADIA

-2183 ELFPAGITHPAD
+2183 ELFPESITHPAD

-2210 QMSLDEYYGED
+2210 QRSLDEYYGED

-2273 YADLKGLRRTYERAA
+2273 YADLKGLRRTYEREA

-2323 LAMYEAKADYDA
+2323 LDMYEAKADYDA

-2412 LKKKLREQV
+2412 LKNKLREQV

-2432 GDAVSEAHAAQL
+2432 GDAVSEAHAVQL

-2548 VGVEVKALPTTI
+2548 IDAEVTALPTTI

-2621 YRTSDEGLRERVDDV
+2621 YRTSDEGLRERVDDI

-2644 HQKELEIEA
+2644 HQKELEIKE
-2653 IMKQGRFSLSNFVKE
+2653 IMDKGQFSLSNFAVE

-2675 LANKKNRYDRNA
+2675 LANKKSKYDRSM
-2687 EDFANRKVYNFLK
+2687 EHLGGRKLYNFMR
-2700 AWQSRVAAN
+2700 AWQNRVAAN

-2750 NDGLVEASDFLTNRA
+2750 SDGLVEASDFLTNRA

-2831 KGAMPTIFESRN
+2831 KGAMPTLFEARN
-2843 PITKM
+2843 PLMKM

-2931 ATGGGLIK
+2931 AAGGGLIK
-2939 ESEPEGAI
+2939 ESEPESAVGTI
-2947 GSAENL
+2947 RNLAENVGQE
-2953 AKNVLSELP
+2953 AP
-2962 ASAAL
+2962 FIG
-2967 NLVGLEI
+2967 NLMG
-2974 DGGKLPFGSS
+2974 GGKLPFSS
-2984 FPDFGN
+2984 SMPNVKN
-2990 IKSALK
+2990 ILTALD
-2996 SETATPEEK
+2996 SETATDEEK
-3005 WAKIGKELAKPAAYW
+3005 LAKIGKEMVNPAAYW
-3020 LLPFGGGQIKKVWQG
+3020 LLPFGGGQIKKMWQG

-3043 SYTANGRL
+3043 SYTADGRL
-3051 QYPIYTDRKGD
+3051 QYPIYTDREGD
-3062 MASAV
+3062 KANA
-3067 ARTMLFGKSAT
+3067 AWRTLLFGKSAT

-3234 FEPWS
+3234 FEPWTENHDKL
-3239 GYREA
+3239 Y
-3244 LKAGGDTWDAFYQN
+3244 K
-3258 AVSAKV
+3258 AVSTGKDLRSTLKGLEK
-3264 ADGKTQEDAE
+3264 DGYEP
-3274 KAVKSDLK
+3274 
-3282 SQLKEDYL
+3282 KEIRAAITDMFRDEYL
-3290 GGSMPESEVSDYL
+3290 E
-3303 QKYCGAED
+3303 
-3311 EHDVYWT
+3311 
-3318 LEEWKG
+3318 
-3324 GEGWK
+3324 
-3329 KYGQFLDAVDKGV
+3329 
-3342 LADTRKVAKEYMK
+3342 
-3355 HGVDKGDLSS
+3355 
-3365 QLTKHFKE
+3365 
-3373 AWLAATGDEATRLK
+3373 
-3387 NAYISAYKAIGG
+3387 
-3399 DADKARDNIIKW
+3399 ADKAGKARLKGYLRNAFMVSGLSQKEAENKIKKW
-3411 RREANKR
+3411 EEAQK
-3418 KGDKK
+3418 